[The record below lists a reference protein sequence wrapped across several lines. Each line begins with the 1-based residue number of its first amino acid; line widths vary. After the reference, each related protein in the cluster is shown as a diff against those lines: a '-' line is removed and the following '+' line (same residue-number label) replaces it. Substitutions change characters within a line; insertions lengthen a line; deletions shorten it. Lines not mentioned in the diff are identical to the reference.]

1 MLIHTYNPTPMRR
14 LLPIILLCAFFTRL
28 SVKAEVK
35 MPILYGQHQ
44 TKQVLMTETF
54 YDSGGANAILS
65 RPGIT
70 AFTFIP
76 KYGQAI
82 EVNFSELDLK
92 GAKLYVYEGRQK
104 LIKDYSSNDD
114 EDESDD
120 IKYTKPTVKP
130 IHTLTGNDLT
140 QHLFHSTSAD
150 GALTFVFEG
159 TAPTGKGWIATVN
172 SVEKKSTD
180 QPVPSEPNGSVY
192 MVPGPREVQ
201 VGESALNFYDD
212 GGPTGTI
219 SENFEGYVTFVPKEK
234 GQKIRITFTNLELF
248 NTNPEKND
256 LLKIYNGHGTESTK
270 LLRTLLKDPVPI
282 TLISSEADGALTISL
297 KSVTGVPKAG
307 FIARVEAIAPQKM
320 TFSSATAS
328 HPKEKEQAAAGELN
342 KPLLQLTLKTDGISP
357 ALTFSALD
365 LSTQGTSSGAFKRI
379 ALYRGTGVRTDA
391 LLGEVTITGEDVHLE
406 LTKPIDLNFGDNTFL
421 LAGDISDKATTGD
434 KLSLT
439 ATSAVLSDTPQSL
452 SLPAPTPYVIDNVC
466 RSREGA
472 PQTVTV
478 YSDWTFAPTM
488 SFGHYDGGR
497 KEQITTFLPGKEGEK
512 IEIDFHSFDV
522 LYQKGSIGTKA
533 VFEIYAGKDKK
544 GTLLWKLDDKT
555 MNGGGPKFLRSTSTD
570 GALTIV
576 FNPKE
581 MISARLAKGWK
592 ATVRSKEPIPMRLT
606 AEVVEQASTD
616 EAPIGAKGLEFL
628 DLTLETTGSLTPK
641 TLDAI
646 KLQLKGEPKAFAA
659 LYLYSL
665 PSPKAYAQK
674 ALLGSIKPNG
684 EGSVILKLTKP
695 QELPEHKSYYY
706 VAADIAADAT
716 SGQALDL
723 ALPELTASGAS
734 VAVKQPDPE
743 GARVTR
749 HILSMAPGEQTI
761 EITEPLSFYDNGG
774 PAGKYPSNFKGTV
787 HFIPRK
793 GEVIHLRVRKLNI
806 GRLDHLTIY
815 NGKEVKD
822 EKLITKLSGVN
833 AHIPEI
839 VSSDEDGA
847 ITVNFTSGRATFEGW
862 DMEVSSERPVAL
874 HVSDIKAEAL
884 PDVRLMKGAK
894 DVPLMKLAV
903 TIQGDHDA
911 VNIQRV
917 DFAPFFAEGTTSWAK
932 LHLYAT
938 ETSETFST
946 AKLYADNNNGFSGT
960 TDYRKPGTYYFFLA
974 ADVAQTAPAAAKLT
988 ITPRSITAGAE
999 TKTLN
1004 TPPTATFELQA
1015 GIHGDFTVGSALGA
1029 HYHSLK
1035 EAISQLASRGVDGPV
1050 RLRLNAGTY
1059 DENFEIPAIAGLS
1072 ETNTLTIEPTSGHRG
1087 DVTLTNTHYIKKD
1100 YGDDKPGYF
1109 TIDGADYVTLRG
1121 LTFTTSQTQA
1131 PALLLVRNGSQHL
1144 TIEDCAF
1151 SAPRTTQHIQGDIAL
1166 VGTHRGSQPYPNN
1179 DFLTI
1184 RNSQFSGGYHG
1195 VSSSGLGTIHLP
1207 VQHGATLEGN
1217 TFEDQGYKAI
1227 YLNCIA
1233 DIAVHN
1239 NRIFGSGSVNYEYQA
1254 MDISLGEGVDIIG
1267 NRVRVKDL
1275 TGGQST
1281 TALGISLRRTTDH
1294 PQLVRKPSL
1303 LASNEVIIE
1312 TSAKL
1317 TGAYAFQF
1325 TNEGLSDIKLLHN
1338 SVLISG
1344 KYTGSNT
1351 APLSFTSKGTGKIT
1365 ELEVKNNLWQNLT
1378 SGVIYKTIEKISLV
1392 DPVFADNVSYTE
1404 GKDFA
1409 KLGSKTLDSIA
1420 WKTQMNEPTSRI
1432 AKIDFVKPQE
1442 SLLPQDFTQL
1452 SFAQLLKEVPTDIV
1466 GTKHP
1471 EENVTAGAYEAT
1483 KHDFPALAAGY
1494 PKPVN
1499 LSAEKPVIEVRAT
1512 DFGKF
1517 FYLVRKQSEA
1527 APSVE
1532 DLKAAPAKE
1541 IDLYPNEA
1549 VRLTLDQL
1557 EAHAAYRLYLLPRN
1571 LAGDYATALLTYD
1584 FTTDILPSVPA
1595 DFEAAAVGASD
1606 FESGTYKFAGGKV
1619 YEVKD
1624 AYSSDS
1630 HRALECTGTV
1640 TIKPTNTPLATQ
1652 LSGFY
1657 LKSDAPVHLTTKNG
1671 TAEGKTKTF
1680 PSTGD
1685 VWRYVNLRDLGELTE
1700 LSLKGDGKAF
1710 IDDFTAE
1717 PQKLH
1722 ISTKTIKAQAGKT
1735 ASLSQEAEGGVWPYT
1750 YVWSNAAGTQ
1760 VSGEAV
1766 YSLKAERTQHFTLEA
1781 TDSWGQKTSEKL
1793 LLEVS
1798 GAKPAIATF
1807 DDLALEP
1814 ETAWYGKRESEGYDH
1829 RSFTY
1834 YSGSYSFPCKYA
1846 PSLLTWGGVAYSNQ
1860 TKTSFTSLF
1869 PDQFNSAVGH
1879 GVNGSKNYAVAYAYG
1894 KQTVEVRAT
1903 HAGPAVI
1910 PGTFV
1915 TNTAWVKEVTQKGT
1929 GMGDEPHK
1937 PFHKGD
1943 YLLLIASNS
1952 AGTRKLEFPLVDYR
1966 SNNPAER
1973 YVIDSWQWLDLS
1985 ALGETESVRFSMEGT
2000 RITNGG
2006 TTIPAY
2012 FCLDD
2017 FGSEMPAKEIAAH
2030 TIEPQ
2035 ATETVELEKLFTEA
2049 GAAPTDSPR
2058 AIYTVSTSDD
2068 HVATATLQGNKLRI
2082 TAHAAGKASLIISQ
2096 RQGGK
2101 TAYLRL
2107 PLTVTEVK
2115 PTPQPKPGEKPEE
2128 KPTPEVSSELKVYP
2142 SPATTEIHL
2151 TASGRVE
2158 VFSLTGQLML
2168 TIEHY
2173 AAGQAISIAQLP
2185 AGIYLA
2191 RTSQGVIRFSKH

>member
-1 MLIHTYNPTPMRR
+1 MRR
-14 LLPIILLCAFFTRL
+14 LLPIFLLCAFFTHL
-28 SVKAEVK
+28 SLRAQER
-35 MPILYGQHQ
+35 MPSSNGVH
-44 TKQVLMTETF
+44 TKKQVLTTETF
-54 YDSGGANAILS
+54 YDSGGATKPAAQA
-65 RPGIT
+65 GIT
-70 AFTFIP
+70 AITFTP

-82 EVNFSELDLK
+82 EVDFTKLDIK
-92 GAKLYVYEGRQK
+92 GAKLYVYEGKQE
-104 LIKDYSSNDD
+104 LIKIESSD
-114 EDESDD
+114 ELDSDGEVS
-120 IKYTKPTVKP
+120 YTKPKANP
-130 IHTLTGNDLT
+130 IHTLTGSDLAK
-140 QHLFHSTSAD
+140 HVFHSTTAD

-159 TAPTGKGWIATVN
+159 ASPAGEGWTATVS
-172 SVEKKSTD
+172 SVDKQANDKPASN
-180 QPVPSEPNGSVY
+180 EPNGSIY
-192 MVPGPREVQ
+192 MVSGPREVQ
-201 VGESALNFYDD
+201 VGGSALKFYDD
-212 GGPTGTI
+212 GGPDKPITR
-219 SENFEGYVTFVPKEK
+219 NYEGYVTFVPKEK
-234 GQKIRITFTNLELF
+234 GQKIQITFTNLELF

-256 LLKIYNGHGTESTK
+256 LLKIYNGHGTESSK
-270 LLRTLLKDPVPI
+270 LLRTLLKDPVPV
-282 TLISSEADGALTISL
+282 TLISSEADGALTVSL
-297 KSVTGVPKAG
+297 KSVTGIPKAG
-307 FIARVEAIAPQKM
+307 FVATVEAITPTAM

-342 KPLLQLTLKTDGISP
+342 KPLFQLTLKTEGVSP
-357 ALTFSALD
+357 ALTLSALD
-365 LSTQGTSSGAFKRI
+365 LSTQGTTSGALKRI
-379 ALYRGTGVRTDA
+379 ALYRGTEVRTDA
-391 LLGEVTITGEDVHLE
+391 LLGDVTITGEDAHLK
-406 LTKPIDLNFGDNTFL
+406 LSKPIDLNFGDNTFL
-421 LAGDISDKATTGD
+421 LAGDISDRVTTGD

-439 ATSAVLSDTPQSL
+439 ATSAVLSGTPQSL

-488 SFGHYDGGR
+488 SLGHYDGGR

-533 VFEIYAGKDKK
+533 VFKVYS
-544 GTLLWKLDDKT
+544 GTKHTGTPLWQLDDKT
-555 MNGGGPKFLRSTSTD
+555 MNSGGPKFLRSTSTD

-576 FNPKE
+576 FNPTE
-581 MISARLAKGWK
+581 LQPGRLAKGWN
-592 ATVRSKEPIPMRLT
+592 ATVRSKKPVPMQLT

-616 EAPIGAKGLEFL
+616 EAPIGATNLEFL

-646 KLQLKGEPKAFAA
+646 KLQLKGEPKAFTT
-659 LYLYSL
+659 LHLYSL

-674 ALLGSIKPNG
+674 TLLGSVTPNG
-684 EGSVILKLTKP
+684 ATSIELKLTNP
-695 QELPEHKSYYY
+695 QVLPEHKSYYY

-723 ALPELTASGAS
+723 ALPELTVSGAS
-734 VAVKQPDPE
+734 VAIQQPDPE

-749 HILSMAPGEQTI
+749 RILLMASGDNTV

-774 PAGKYPSNFKGTV
+774 PTGKTTSNFKGTV
-787 HFIPRK
+787 HFVPRQ

-815 NGKEVKD
+815 NGREVKD

-833 AHIPEI
+833 AHTPEI
-839 VSSDEDGA
+839 VSSAEDGS
-847 ITVNFTSGRATFEGW
+847 ITVNFTSGRIGSDGW
-862 DMEVSSERPVAL
+862 DIEVSSERPVAL
-874 HVSDIKAEAL
+874 HVTDIKAEDL
-884 PDVRLMKGAK
+884 KDVRLMKGAK
-894 DVPLMKLAV
+894 DVPLMKFAV
-903 TIQGDHDA
+903 TIEGDHDA
-911 VNIQRV
+911 VNIQHF
-917 DFAPFFAEGTTSWAK
+917 DFAPFFAEGTTPWAK

-974 ADVAQTAPAAAKLT
+974 ADVAQTAPAAAQ
-988 ITPRSITAGAE
+988 ITVKPSSISAGTE
-999 TKTLN
+999 TKTLD
-1004 TPPTATFELQA
+1004 TPPTATFALQA

-1087 DVTLTNTHYIKKD
+1087 DVTLTNTRYHKPD

-1121 LTFTTSQTQA
+1121 LTFTTSQAQA

-1151 SAPRTTQHIQGDIAL
+1151 SAPRKIEIVQGDIAL

-1184 RNSQFSGGYHG
+1184 RNSQFSGGYQG

-1217 TFEDQGYKAI
+1217 TFKDQGYKAI
-1227 YLNCIA
+1227 YLNCIS
-1233 DIAVHN
+1233 DIVVRN
-1239 NRIFGSGSVNYEYQA
+1239 NRILGSGSVNYEYQA

-1267 NRVRVKDL
+1267 NRVRVKEI
-1275 TGGQST
+1275 TGGKNT

-1344 KYTGSNT
+1344 AQTNGNS
-1351 APLSFTSKGTGKIT
+1351 APLTFTSRSGSISG
-1365 ELEVKNNLWQNLT
+1365 LEIKNNLWQNLT
-1378 SGVIYKTIEKISLV
+1378 PGVIYKSSQITLV
-1392 DPVFADNVSYTE
+1392 DPVFADNVSYTA

-1409 KLGSKTLDSIA
+1409 KLGTKTLDSIA
-1420 WKTQMNEPTSRI
+1420 WKTEMKEPTSRT
-1432 AKIDFVKPQE
+1432 AKVEFVAPNE
-1442 SLLPQDFTQL
+1442 SLLPKDFAQL
-1452 SFAQLLKEVPTDIV
+1452 SFAKHLQEVPTDIV

-1471 EENVTAGAYEAT
+1471 EQDVTAGAYEAKEQT
-1483 KHDFPALAAGY
+1483 FPALAAGY

-1499 LSAEKPVIEVRAT
+1499 LSAEKPVIEVKAT

-1517 FYLVRKQSEA
+1517 SYLVRKQSEA

-1532 DLKAAPAKE
+1532 DLKAASVKTV
-1541 IDLYPNEA
+1541 DLYPNEA
-1549 VRLTLDQL
+1549 IRLTLDQL
-1557 EAHAAYRLYLLPRN
+1557 EAHTAYRLYLLPRK
-1571 LAGDYATALLTYD
+1571 LSGDYATALLTYD

-1671 TAEGKTKTF
+1671 STEGKTKDI

-1685 VWRYVNLRDLGELTE
+1685 VWRYVSLRDLGELTE
-1700 LSLKGDGKAF
+1700 LSLQGDGKAF

-1722 ISTKTIKAQAGKT
+1722 ISTKTIKAQAGET

-1766 YSLKAERTQHFTLEA
+1766 YSLKAERTQLFTLEA
-1781 TDSWGQKTSEKL
+1781 TDTWGQKTSEKL

-1814 ETAWYGKRESEGYDH
+1814 ETAWYGKRESEGHDH

-1834 YSGSYSFPCKYA
+1834 YSGSYSFPCEYA
-1846 PSLLTWGGVAYSNQ
+1846 PSILTWGGVAYSNQ
-1860 TKTSFTSLF
+1860 TKTTFNSLF
-1869 PDQFNSAVGH
+1869 PDQFNSVVGH

-1894 KQTVEVRAT
+1894 QHTVEVRAT

-1929 GMGDEPHK
+1929 GMGDEPHT

-1952 AGTRKLEFPLVDYR
+1952 KGQSIEFPLVDYR
-1966 SNNPAER
+1966 SSNDAEH

-1985 ALGETESVRFSMEGT
+1985 ALGETESVIFSMKGT
-2000 RITNGG
+2000 RIANGG

-2035 ATETVELEKLFTEA
+2035 ATETLDLVKLFTEA

-2068 HVATATLQGNKLRI
+2068 HVATATLQGNKLRL
-2082 TAHAAGKASLIISQ
+2082 TAHAAGNTSLIISQ

-2107 PLTVTEVK
+2107 PLTVTEVQ

-2173 AAGQAISIAQLP
+2173 AAGQAIPIAQLP

-2191 RTSQGVIRFSKH
+2191 RTPQGVIRFSKR

>member
-1 MLIHTYNPTPMRR
+1 MPSSNGAHT
-14 LLPIILLCAFFTRL
+14 
-28 SVKAEVK
+28 K
-35 MPILYGQHQ
+35 
-44 TKQVLMTETF
+44 KQVLTTETF
-54 YDSGGANAILS
+54 YDSGGATKPAA
-65 RPGIT
+65 RAGIT
-70 AFTFIP
+70 AITFTP

-82 EVNFSELDLK
+82 EVDFTKLDIK
-92 GAKLYVYEGRQK
+92 GAKLYVYEGKQE
-104 LIKDYSSNDD
+104 LIKIESSD
-114 EDESDD
+114 ELDSDGEVS
-120 IKYTKPTVKP
+120 YTKPKANP
-130 IHTLTGNDLT
+130 IHTLTGSDLAK
-140 QHLFHSTSAD
+140 HVFHSTTAD

-159 TAPTGKGWIATVN
+159 ASPAGEGWTATVS
-172 SVEKKSTD
+172 SVDKQANDKPASN
-180 QPVPSEPNGSVY
+180 EPNGSIY
-192 MVPGPREVQ
+192 MVSGPREVQ
-201 VGESALNFYDD
+201 VGGSALKFYDD
-212 GGPTGTI
+212 GGPDKPITR
-219 SENFEGYVTFVPKEK
+219 NYEGYVTFVPKEK
-234 GQKIRITFTNLELF
+234 GQKIQITFTNLELF

-256 LLKIYNGHGTESTK
+256 LLKIYNGHGTESSK
-270 LLRTLLKDPVPI
+270 LLRTLLKDPVPV
-282 TLISSEADGALTISL
+282 TLISSEADGALTVSL
-297 KSVTGVPKAG
+297 KSVTGIPKAG
-307 FIARVEAIAPQKM
+307 FVATVEAITPTAM

-328 HPKEKEQAAAGELN
+328 HPKEKEQAAAGELH
-342 KPLLQLTLKTDGISP
+342 KPLLILTLKTEGISP
-357 ALTFSALD
+357 ALTFSALN
-365 LSTQGTSSGAFKRI
+365 LSTQGTTSSALKRI
-379 ALYRGTGVRTDA
+379 ALYRGTEVRTDA
-391 LLGEVTITGEDVHLE
+391 LLGEVTITGEDAHLE
-406 LTKPIDLNFGDNTFL
+406 LTKPTGLNFGDNTFL

-439 ATSAVLSDTPQSL
+439 ATSAILSGTPQSL

-488 SFGHYDGGR
+488 SLGHYDGGR
-497 KEQITTFLPGKEGEK
+497 RDQITTFLPGKQGEK
-512 IEIDFHSFDV
+512 IEINFHSFDV
-522 LYQKGSIGTKA
+522 LYQKGRIGTKA
-533 VFEIYAGKDKK
+533 VFKVYS
-544 GTLLWKLDDKT
+544 GTNHTGTPLWLLDDKT
-555 MNGGGPKFLRSTSTD
+555 MNDGGPKFLRSNSPD

-576 FNPKE
+576 FNPTE
-581 MISARLAKGWK
+581 LQPGRLAKGWN
-592 ATVRSKEPIPMRLT
+592 ATVRSKELVPMQLT

-616 EAPIGAKGLEFL
+616 EAPIGATNLEFL

-646 KLQLKGEPKAFAA
+646 KLQLKGEPKAFTT
-659 LYLYSL
+659 LHLYSL

-674 ALLGSIKPNG
+674 TLLGSVTPNG
-684 EGSVILKLTKP
+684 ATSIELKLTKP
-695 QELPEHKSYYY
+695 HELPEHKSYYY

-716 SGQALDL
+716 SGQTLDL
-723 ALPELTASGAS
+723 ALPELTISGAA

-749 HILSMAPGEQTI
+749 RILLMASGDNTV

-774 PAGKYPSNFKGTV
+774 PADKYPSHFKGTV
-787 HFIPRK
+787 HFVPRQ

-833 AHIPEI
+833 TNIPEI
-839 VSSDEDGA
+839 VSSAEDGS
-847 ITVNFTSGRATFEGW
+847 ITVNFTSGRATFDGW
-862 DMEVSSERPVAL
+862 DIEVSSERPVAL
-874 HVSDIKAEAL
+874 HVTDIKAEAL
-884 PDVRLMKGAK
+884 TDVRLMKGAK
-894 DVPLMKLAV
+894 DVPLMKFAV

-911 VNIQRV
+911 VNIQRF
-917 DFAPFFAEGTTSWAK
+917 DFAPFFAEGTTPWAK

-974 ADVAQTAPAAAKLT
+974 ADVAQTAPAAAQ
-988 ITPRSITAGAE
+988 ITVKPSSISAGTE
-999 TKTLN
+999 TKTLD
-1004 TPPTATFELQA
+1004 TPPTATFALQA
-1015 GIHGDFTVGSALGA
+1015 GIHGDFTVGSSAGT

-1035 EAISQLASRGVDGPV
+1035 EAINQLASRGIDGPV

-1072 ETNTLTIEPTSGHRG
+1072 EINTLTIEPTSGHRG
-1087 DVTLTNTHYIKKD
+1087 DVTLTNTRYHKPD

-1121 LTFTTSQTQA
+1121 LTFTTSQAQA

-1151 SAPRTTQHIQGDIAL
+1151 SAPRKTEIVQGDIAL

-1227 YLNCIA
+1227 YLNCIS
-1233 DIAVHN
+1233 DIVVRN
-1239 NRIFGSGSVNYEYQA
+1239 NHILGSGSVNYEYQA

-1267 NRVRVKDL
+1267 NRVRVKEL
-1275 TGGQST
+1275 TGGRST

-1344 KYTGSNT
+1344 AQTNGNS
-1351 APLSFTSKGTGKIT
+1351 APLTFTSRSGSITG
-1365 ELEVKNNLWQNLT
+1365 LEIKNNLWQNLT
-1378 SGVIYKTIEKISLV
+1378 PGVIYKSTQITLV
-1392 DPVFADNVSYTE
+1392 DPVFADNVSYTA
-1404 GKDFA
+1404 GNAFA
-1409 KLGSKTLDSIA
+1409 KLGDKTLDSIA
-1420 WKTQMNEPTSRI
+1420 WKTEMKEPTSRT
-1432 AKIDFVKPQE
+1432 AKVEFVAPNE
-1442 SLLPQDFTQL
+1442 SLLPKDFAQL
-1452 SFAQLLKEVPTDIV
+1452 SFAKHLQEVPTDIV

-1471 EENVTAGAYEAT
+1471 EENAAAGAYEAKEQT
-1483 KHDFPALAAGY
+1483 FPALAAGY
-1494 PKPVN
+1494 PKPVS
-1499 LSAEKPVIEVRAT
+1499 LAAAAPIVEVKAT

-1517 FYLVRKQSEA
+1517 SYLVRKQSEA

-1532 DLKAAPAKE
+1532 DLKAASVKTV
-1541 IDLYPNEA
+1541 DLYPNEA
-1549 VRLTLDQL
+1549 IRLTLDQL
-1557 EAHAAYRLYLLPRN
+1557 EAHTAYRLYLLPRK
-1571 LAGDYATALLTYD
+1571 LSGDYATALLTYD
-1584 FTTDILPSVPA
+1584 FATDILPSVPA
-1595 DFEAAAVGASD
+1595 DFEAADVDATNVV
-1606 FESGTYKFAGGKV
+1606 SGTYSFTGGKV

-1657 LKSDAPVHLTTKNG
+1657 LKSDAPVHLTPKNG
-1671 TAEGKTKTF
+1671 STEGKTKDI

-1685 VWRYVNLRDLGELTE
+1685 VWRYVSLRDLGELTE

-1722 ISTKTIKAQAGKT
+1722 ISTKTIKAQAGET

-1766 YSLKAERTQHFTLEA
+1766 YSLKAERTQLFTLEA
-1781 TDSWGQKTSEKL
+1781 TDTWGQKTSEKL

-1814 ETAWYGKRESEGYDH
+1814 ETAWYGKRESEGHDH

-1834 YSGSYSFPCKYA
+1834 YSGSYSFPCEYA
-1846 PSLLTWGGVAYSNQ
+1846 PSILTWGGVAYSNQ
-1860 TKTSFTSLF
+1860 TKTTFNSLF
-1869 PDQFNSAVGH
+1869 PDQFNSVVGH

-1894 KQTVEVRAT
+1894 QHTVEVRAT

-1929 GMGDEPHK
+1929 GMGDEPHT

-1952 AGTRKLEFPLVDYR
+1952 KGQSIEFPLVDYR
-1966 SNNPAER
+1966 SSNDAEH

-1985 ALGETESVRFSMEGT
+1985 ALGETESVIFSMKGT
-2000 RITNGG
+2000 RIANGG

-2035 ATETVELEKLFTEA
+2035 ATETLDLVKLFTEA

-2068 HVATATLQGNKLRI
+2068 HVATATLQGNKLRLM
-2082 TAHAAGKASLIISQ
+2082 AHAAGNTSLIISQ

-2107 PLTVTEVK
+2107 PLTVTEVQ
-2115 PTPQPKPGEKPEE
+2115 PAPQPKPGEKP
-2128 KPTPEVSSELKVYP
+2128 TPEVRGELKAYP

-2173 AAGQAISIAQLP
+2173 AAGQAIPIAQLP

-2191 RTSQGVIRFSKH
+2191 RTPQGVIRFSKR

>member
-1 MLIHTYNPTPMRR
+1 M
-14 LLPIILLCAFFTRL
+14 
-28 SVKAEVK
+28 
-35 MPILYGQHQ
+35 Q
-44 TKQVLMTETF
+44 
-54 YDSGGANAILS
+54 
-65 RPGIT
+65 
-70 AFTFIP
+70 
-76 KYGQAI
+76 
-82 EVNFSELDLK
+82 
-92 GAKLYVYEGRQK
+92 
-104 LIKDYSSNDD
+104 
-114 EDESDD
+114 
-120 IKYTKPTVKP
+120 
-130 IHTLTGNDLT
+130 
-140 QHLFHSTSAD
+140 
-150 GALTFVFEG
+150 
-159 TAPTGKGWIATVN
+159 
-172 SVEKKSTD
+172 
-180 QPVPSEPNGSVY
+180 
-192 MVPGPREVQ
+192 
-201 VGESALNFYDD
+201 
-212 GGPTGTI
+212 
-219 SENFEGYVTFVPKEK
+219 
-234 GQKIRITFTNLELF
+234 
-248 NTNPEKND
+248 
-256 LLKIYNGHGTESTK
+256 
-270 LLRTLLKDPVPI
+270 
-282 TLISSEADGALTISL
+282 
-297 KSVTGVPKAG
+297 
-307 FIARVEAIAPQKM
+307 
-320 TFSSATAS
+320 
-328 HPKEKEQAAAGELN
+328 
-342 KPLLQLTLKTDGISP
+342 
-357 ALTFSALD
+357 
-365 LSTQGTSSGAFKRI
+365 
-379 ALYRGTGVRTDA
+379 
-391 LLGEVTITGEDVHLE
+391 
-406 LTKPIDLNFGDNTFL
+406 
-421 LAGDISDKATTGD
+421 
-434 KLSLT
+434 
-439 ATSAVLSDTPQSL
+439 
-452 SLPAPTPYVIDNVC
+452 
-466 RSREGA
+466 
-472 PQTVTV
+472 
-478 YSDWTFAPTM
+478 
-488 SFGHYDGGR
+488 
-497 KEQITTFLPGKEGEK
+497 
-512 IEIDFHSFDV
+512 
-522 LYQKGSIGTKA
+522 
-533 VFEIYAGKDKK
+533 
-544 GTLLWKLDDKT
+544 
-555 MNGGGPKFLRSTSTD
+555 
-570 GALTIV
+570 
-576 FNPKE
+576 
-581 MISARLAKGWK
+581 
-592 ATVRSKEPIPMRLT
+592 LT

-616 EAPIGAKGLEFL
+616 EAPIGATNLEFL

-659 LYLYSL
+659 LHLYSL

-674 ALLGSIKPNG
+674 TLLGSVKPNG

-695 QELPEHKSYYY
+695 QVLPEHKSYYY

-723 ALPELTASGAS
+723 ALSELTVSGAA

-749 HILSMAPGEQTI
+749 RILLMASGDNTV

-774 PAGKYPSNFKGTV
+774 PAGKYHAKFNGTV
-787 HFIPRK
+787 HFVPRQ

-833 AHIPEI
+833 TNIPEI
-839 VSSDEDGA
+839 VSSAEDGA
-847 ITVNFTSGRATFEGW
+847 ITVNFTSGRIGSDGW
-862 DMEVSSERPVAL
+862 DIEVSSERPVAL
-874 HVSDIKAEAL
+874 HVTDIKAEAL
-884 PDVRLMKGAK
+884 TDVRLMKGAK
-894 DVPLMKLAV
+894 DVPLMKFAV

-911 VNIQRV
+911 VNIQHF
-917 DFAPFFAEGTTSWAK
+917 DFAPFFAEGTTPWAK

-974 ADVAQTAPAAAKLT
+974 ADVAQTAPAAAQ
-988 ITPRSITAGAE
+988 ITVKPSSISAGTE
-999 TKTLN
+999 TKTLD
-1004 TPPTATFELQA
+1004 TPPTATFALQA
-1015 GIHGDFTVGSALGA
+1015 GIHGDFTVGSSAGT

-1035 EAISQLASRGVDGPV
+1035 EAIDQLASRGIDGPV

-1087 DVTLTNTHYIKKD
+1087 DVTLTNTHYHKPDYNEKKPN
-1100 YGDDKPGYF
+1100 PGYF

-1121 LTFTTSQTQA
+1121 LIFTTKKAEA
-1131 PALLLVRNGSQHL
+1131 PSLLQIRNGSQHL
-1144 TIEDCAF
+1144 TIEDCEF
-1151 SAPRTTQHIQGDIAL
+1151 SAPRMTEIVQGDISL
-1166 VGTHRGSQPYPNN
+1166 IRTHHWNQPYPNN
-1179 DFLTI
+1179 DYLTL
-1184 RNSQFSGGYHG
+1184 RNSHLVGGYDAINIL
-1195 VSSSGLGTIHLP
+1195 GLGTTALP
-1207 VQHGATLEGN
+1207 AQRGIILEGN
-1217 TFEDQGYKAI
+1217 TFENQGHKAI
-1227 YLNCIA
+1227 YLNCVA
-1233 DIAVHN
+1233 DISVRSNH
-1239 NRIFGSGSVNYEYQA
+1239 ILGSGDVNYQYQG
-1254 MDISLGEGVDIIG
+1254 MDISLGEGVEIIG
-1267 NRVRVKDL
+1267 NRVLIKDIS
-1275 TGGQST
+1275 GRNPS
-1281 TALGISLRRTTDH
+1281 ALGISLRRTSEH
-1294 PQLVRKPSL
+1294 AQLIRKPSL

-1317 TGAYAFQF
+1317 SEAHAFSF
-1325 TNEGLSDIKLLHN
+1325 TDEGLSDIKLLHN
-1338 SVLISG
+1338 SALISG
-1344 KYTGSNT
+1344 KHTGSKT
-1351 APLSFTSKGTGKIT
+1351 ASLSFTSKGTGKIT
-1365 ELEVKNNLWQNLT
+1365 GLEVKNNLWQNLT
-1378 SGVIYKTIEKISLV
+1378 SGVIYKTIEKITLES
-1392 DPVFADNVSYTE
+1392 PVFADNVSYTA

-1409 KLGSKTLDSIA
+1409 KLGTKTLDSIA
-1420 WKTQMNEPTSRI
+1420 WKTEMKEPTSRT
-1432 AKIDFVKPQE
+1432 AKVEFVAPNE
-1442 SLLPQDFTQL
+1442 SLLPKDFAQL
-1452 SFAQLLKEVPTDIV
+1452 SFAKHLQEVPTDIV

-1471 EENVTAGAYEAT
+1471 EENAAAGAYEAKEQT
-1483 KHDFPALAAGY
+1483 FPALVAGY

-1499 LSAEKPVIEVRAT
+1499 LAAAAPIVEVKAT

-1517 FYLVRKQSEA
+1517 SYLVRKQSEA

-1549 VRLTLDQL
+1549 IRLTLDQL
-1557 EAHAAYRLYLLPRN
+1557 EAHTAYRLYLLPRK
-1571 LAGDYATALLTYD
+1571 LSGDYATALLTYD
-1584 FTTDILPSVPA
+1584 FATDILPSVPA
-1595 DFEAAAVGASD
+1595 DFEAADVDATNVV
-1606 FESGTYKFAGGKV
+1606 SGTYSFTGGKV

-1671 TAEGKTKTF
+1671 STEGKTKDI

-1685 VWRYVNLRDLGELTE
+1685 VWRYVSLRDLGELTE

-1722 ISTKTIKAQAGKT
+1722 ISAKTIKAQAGET

-1781 TDSWGQKTSEKL
+1781 TDSWGQKVSEKL

-1814 ETAWYGKRESEGYDH
+1814 ETAWYGKRESEGNDH
-1829 RSFTY
+1829 RKFTY
-1834 YSGSYSFPCKYA
+1834 YSGSYSFPCEYA

-1860 TKTSFTSLF
+1860 TKTTFNSLF
-1869 PDQFNSAVGH
+1869 PDQFNSVVGH
-1879 GVNGSKNYAVAYAYG
+1879 GANGSKNYAVAYVYG
-1894 KQTVEVRAT
+1894 KHTVEVRAT

-1929 GMGDEPHK
+1929 GMGDEPNK

-1952 AGTRKLEFPLVDYR
+1952 KGQSIEFPLVDYR
-1966 SNNPAER
+1966 SSNDAEH

-1985 ALGETESVRFSMEGT
+1985 ALGETESVIFSMKGT
-2000 RITNGG
+2000 RIANGG

-2035 ATETVELEKLFTEA
+2035 ATETLDLVKLFTEA

-2058 AIYTVSTSDD
+2058 AVYTVSTSDN
-2068 HVATATLQGNKLRI
+2068 HVATATLQGNKLRL

-2107 PLTVTEVK
+2107 PLTVTEVQ
-2115 PTPQPKPGEKPEE
+2115 PAPQPKPGEKPEE
-2128 KPTPEVSSELKVYP
+2128 KPTPEVRGELKAYP
-2142 SPATTEIHL
+2142 SPATTEVHL
-2151 TASGRVE
+2151 TASGHIE
-2158 VFSLTGQLML
+2158 IFSLTGQLVL

-2173 AAGQAISIAQLP
+2173 TAGQAISIAQLP

-2191 RTSQGVIRFSKH
+2191 RTSQGVIRFSKR

>member
-1 MLIHTYNPTPMRR
+1 MPSSNGVHT
-14 LLPIILLCAFFTRL
+14 
-28 SVKAEVK
+28 K
-35 MPILYGQHQ
+35 
-44 TKQVLMTETF
+44 KQVLTTETF
-54 YDSGGANAILS
+54 YDSGGAIKPAAQT
-65 RPGIT
+65 GIT
-70 AFTFIP
+70 AITFTP

-82 EVNFSELDLK
+82 EVDFTKLDIK
-92 GAKLYVYEGRQK
+92 GAKLYVYEGKQE
-104 LIKDYSSNDD
+104 LIKIESSD
-114 EDESDD
+114 ELDSDGEVT
-120 IKYTKPTVKP
+120 YTKPKANP
-130 IHTLTGNDLT
+130 IHTLTGSDLAK
-140 QHLFHSTSAD
+140 HIFHSTTAD

-159 TAPTGKGWIATVN
+159 VSPAGEGWTATVK
-172 SVEKKSTD
+172 SVEKKPTD
-180 QPVPSEPNGSVY
+180 QPVPSEPQGSIY
-192 MVPGPREVQ
+192 MVSGPREVL
-201 VGESALNFYDD
+201 VGGSALNFYDD
-212 GGPTGTI
+212 GGPTGKI
-219 SENFEGYVTFVPKEK
+219 GEKFEGYVTFVPKQQ
-234 GQKIRITFTNLELF
+234 GQKIQITFKSLNLF
-248 NTNPEKND
+248 HTYAAKND
-256 LLKIYNGHGTESTK
+256 KLLVYNGRTTSSAK
-270 LLRTLLKDPVPI
+270 LLRELLTTTSPI
-282 TLISSEADGALTISL
+282 TLISNEDDGSLTVSL
-297 KSVTGVPKAG
+297 KSITGTPQDG
-307 FIARVEAIAPQKM
+307 FVASVEAITPQKM
-320 TFSSATAS
+320 TFVSATAS
-328 HPKEKEQAAAGELN
+328 TPQEKEKAAAGEEG
-342 KPLLQLTLKTDGISP
+342 KPLLLLTLKTEGISP
-357 ALTFSALD
+357 ALKLSTLE
-365 LSTQGTSSGAFKRI
+365 LSTQGTTSGALKRI
-379 ALYRGTGVRTDA
+379 ALYRGTEAHKDA
-391 LLGEVTITGEDVHLE
+391 LLGDVTITSEGARLDLK
-406 LTKPIDLNFGDNTFL
+406 TPIDLNFGDNTFL
-421 LAGDISDKATTGD
+421 LAGDISDRANSGD
-434 KLSLT
+434 QISLT
-439 ATSAVLSDTPQSL
+439 ATSAVLSGTSQAL
-452 SLPAPTPYVIDNVC
+452 SLPAPTPYVIDNVY
-466 RSREGA
+466 RSREGVA
-472 PQTVTV
+472 KTITV
-478 YSDWTFAPTM
+478 YSDWTFAPKM
-488 SFGHYDGGR
+488 ILNHYEGGT
-497 KEQITTFLPGKEGEK
+497 KDQITTFLPGKDGEK

-522 LYQKGSIGTKA
+522 FYQKSSYGTKA
-533 VFEIYAGKDKK
+533 VFEVYAGKDKK

-555 MNGGGPKFLRSTSTD
+555 MNDGGPKFLRSTSTD

-581 MISARLAKGWK
+581 MTSARLAKGWN
-592 ATVRSKEPIPMRLT
+592 ATVRSKELAPMQLT

-616 EAPIGAKGLEFL
+616 EAPIGATNLEFL

-641 TLDAI
+641 TLEAI
-646 KLQLKGEPKAFAA
+646 KLQLKGEPKAFSTI
-659 LYLYSL
+659 YLYSL

-674 ALLGSIKPNG
+674 TLLGSVTPNG
-684 EGSVILKLTKP
+684 AASIELKLTKP
-695 QELPEHKSYYY
+695 QVLPEHKSYYY
-706 VAADIAADAT
+706 VATDIAADAT

-723 ALPELTASGAS
+723 ALPELTISGA
-734 VAVKQPDPE
+734 AVTIQQPDPE

-749 HILSMAPGEQTI
+749 RILLMASGDNTV

-774 PAGKYPSNFKGTV
+774 PAGKYPAKFNGTV
-787 HFIPRK
+787 HFVPRK
-793 GEVIHLRVRKLNI
+793 GEVIHLRVRKQNI
-806 GRLDHLTIY
+806 GRLDHFSIY
-815 NGKEVKD
+815 NGREAKSEM
-822 EKLITKLSGVN
+822 LITKLSTTQTQ
-833 AHIPEI
+833 IPEI
-839 VSSDEDGA
+839 VSSAEDGS
-847 ITVNFTSGRATFEGW
+847 ITVNFTSGRIGSDGW
-862 DMEVSSERPVAL
+862 DIEVSSERPVAL
-874 HVSDIKAEAL
+874 HVTDIKAEAL
-884 PDVRLMKGAK
+884 TDVRLMKGAK
-894 DVPLMKLAV
+894 DVPLMKFAV
-903 TIQGDHDA
+903 TIQGDHNA
-911 VNIQRV
+911 VNIQRF
-917 DFAPFFAEGTTSWAK
+917 DFAPFFAEGTTPWAK

-974 ADVAQTAPAAAKLT
+974 ADVEQTAPAAAQ
-988 ITPRSITAGAE
+988 ITVTPSSISAGTE
-999 TKTLN
+999 TKTLD
-1004 TPPTATFELQA
+1004 TPPTATFALQA
-1015 GIHGDFTVGSALGA
+1015 GIHGDFTVGSSAGT

-1035 EAISQLASRGVDGPV
+1035 EAIDQLASRGIDGPV

-1072 ETNTLTIEPTSGHRG
+1072 EINTLTIEPTSGHRG
-1087 DVTLTNTHYIKKD
+1087 DVTLTNTHYHKPD

-1121 LTFTTSQTQA
+1121 LTFTTSQAQA

-1151 SAPRTTQHIQGDIAL
+1151 SAPRKIEIVQGDIAL

-1184 RNSQFSGGYHG
+1184 RNSQFSGGYQG

-1227 YLNCIA
+1227 YLNCIS
-1233 DIAVHN
+1233 DIVVRN
-1239 NRIFGSGSVNYEYQA
+1239 NRILGSGSVNYEYQA

-1267 NRVRVKDL
+1267 NRVRVKEI
-1275 TGGQST
+1275 TGGRST

-1344 KYTGSNT
+1344 AQTNGNS
-1351 APLSFTSKGTGKIT
+1351 APLTFTSRSGSITG
-1365 ELEVKNNLWQNLT
+1365 LEIKNNLWQNLT
-1378 SGVIYKTIEKISLV
+1378 PGVIYKSTQITLV
-1392 DPVFADNVSYTE
+1392 DPVFADNVSYTA
-1404 GKDFA
+1404 GNAFA
-1409 KLGSKTLDSIA
+1409 KLGDKTLDSLT
-1420 WKTQMNEPTSRI
+1420 WKTEMKEPTSRT
-1432 AKIDFVKPQE
+1432 AKVEFVAPNE
-1442 SLLPQDFTQL
+1442 SLLPKDFSKL
-1452 SFAQLLKEVPTDIV
+1452 SFAKHLQEVPTDIV

-1471 EENVTAGAYEAT
+1471 EENAAAGAYEA
-1483 KHDFPALAAGY
+1483 KEQAFPALAAGY

-1499 LSAEKPVIEVRAT
+1499 LAAAAPIIEVKAT

-1517 FYLVRKQSEA
+1517 SYLVRKQSEA

-1532 DLKAAPAKE
+1532 DLKAASVKTV
-1541 IDLYPNEA
+1541 DLYPNEA
-1549 VRLTLDQL
+1549 IRLTLDKL
-1557 EAHAAYRLYLLPRN
+1557 EAHTAYRLYLLPRK
-1571 LAGDYATALLTYD
+1571 LSGDYATALLTYD
-1584 FTTDILPSVPA
+1584 FATDILPSVPA
-1595 DFEAAAVGASD
+1595 DFEAATVGASD
-1606 FESGTYKFAGGKV
+1606 FESGTYKFVGGKV
-1619 YEVKD
+1619 YEAKD

-1671 TAEGKTKTF
+1671 STEGKTKDI

-1685 VWRYVNLRDLGELTE
+1685 VWRYVSLRDLGELTE

-1722 ISTKTIKAQAGKT
+1722 ISTKTIKAQAGET

-1766 YSLKAERTQHFTLEA
+1766 YSLKAERTQLFTLEA
-1781 TDSWGQKTSEKL
+1781 TDTWGQKASEKL

-1814 ETAWYGKRESEGYDH
+1814 ETAWYGKRESEGHNH

-1834 YSGSYSFPCKYA
+1834 YSGSYSFPCEYA
-1846 PSLLTWGGVAYSNQ
+1846 PSILTWGGVAYSNQ
-1860 TKTSFTSLF
+1860 TKTTFNSLF
-1869 PDQFNSAVGH
+1869 PDQFNSVVGH

-1894 KQTVEVRAT
+1894 KHTVEVRAT

-1929 GMGDEPHK
+1929 GMGDEPHT

-1952 AGTRKLEFPLVDYR
+1952 TGTRKLEFPLVDYR
-1966 SNNPAER
+1966 SSNAAEH

-1985 ALGETESVRFSMEGT
+1985 SLGETESIRFSMEGT
-2000 RITNGG
+2000 RVANGG

-2017 FGSEMPAKEIAAH
+2017 FGSEMPAKVIAAH

-2035 ATETVELEKLFTEA
+2035 ATETLDLEKLFTEA

-2058 AIYTVSTSDD
+2058 AVYTVSMSDD
-2068 HVATATLQGNKLRI
+2068 HVATATLQGNKLRL

-2096 RQGGK
+2096 RQGGN

-2107 PLTVTEVK
+2107 PLTVTEVQ
-2115 PTPQPKPGEKPEE
+2115 PAPQPKPGEKPEE
-2128 KPTPEVSSELKVYP
+2128 KPTPEVRGELKAYP
-2142 SPATTEIHL
+2142 SPATTEVHL
-2151 TASGRVE
+2151 TASGRIE
-2158 VFSLTGQLML
+2158 IFSLTGQLVL

-2173 AAGQAISIAQLP
+2173 VAGQAISIAQLP

-2191 RTSQGVIRFSKH
+2191 RTPQGVIRFSKR

>member
-1 MLIHTYNPTPMRR
+1 MRR
-14 LLPIILLCAFFTRL
+14 LLPIFLLCAFFTHL
-28 SVKAEVK
+28 SLRAQVH
-35 MPILYGQHQ
+35 MPSSNGVHIKQ
-44 TKQVLMTETF
+44 QVLNTETV
-54 YDSGGANAILS
+54 YDSGGATNPAA
-65 RPGIT
+65 RAGIT
-70 AFTFIP
+70 AITFTP

-82 EVNFSELDLK
+82 EVDFTKLDIK
-92 GAKLYVYEGRQK
+92 GAKLYVYEGKQE
-104 LIKDYSSNDD
+104 LIKIESSD
-114 EDESDD
+114 ELDSDGEVT
-120 IKYTKPTVKP
+120 YTKPKANP
-130 IHTLTGNDLT
+130 IHTLTGSGLAK
-140 QHLFHSTSAD
+140 HIFHSTTAD
-150 GALTFVFEG
+150 GALTFVFDGASPAGEG
-159 TAPTGKGWIATVN
+159 WTATVK
-172 SVEKKSTD
+172 SVDKQANDKPASN
-180 QPVPSEPNGSVY
+180 EPNGSIY
-192 MVPGPREVQ
+192 MVSGPREVQ
-201 VGESALNFYDD
+201 VGGSALKFYDD
-212 GGPTGTI
+212 GGPDKPITR
-219 SENFEGYVTFVPKEK
+219 NYEGYVTFVPKEK
-234 GQKIRITFTNLELF
+234 GQKIQITFTNLELF
-248 NTNPEKND
+248 NTYPEKND

-270 LLRTLLKDPVPI
+270 LLRTLLKDPVPV
-282 TLISSEADGALTISL
+282 TLISSEADGALTVSL
-297 KSVTGVPKAG
+297 KSVTGIPKAG
-307 FIARVEAIAPQKM
+307 FVATVEAITPTAM

-328 HPKEKEQAAAGELN
+328 HPKEKEKAAAGEEG
-342 KPLLQLTLKTDGISP
+342 KPLLQLTLKTEGVSP
-357 ALTFSALD
+357 ALTLSALN
-365 LSTQGTSSGAFKRI
+365 LSTQGTTSGALKRI
-379 ALYRGTGVRTDA
+379 ALYRGTEVRTDA
-391 LLGEVTITGEDVHLE
+391 LLGKVTITGEDAHLE
-406 LTKPIDLNFGDNTFL
+406 LTKPTGLNFGDNTFL

-439 ATSAVLSDTPQSL
+439 ATSAILSGTPQSL

-488 SFGHYDGGR
+488 SLGHYDGGR
-497 KEQITTFLPGKEGEK
+497 KEQITTFLPGKQGEK

-533 VFEIYAGKDKK
+533 VFKVYS
-544 GTLLWKLDDKT
+544 GTKHTGTPLWQLDDKT
-555 MNGGGPKFLRSTSTD
+555 MNSGGPKFLRSTSAD

-576 FNPKE
+576 FNPTE
-581 MISARLAKGWK
+581 LQPGRLAKGWN
-592 ATVRSKEPIPMRLT
+592 ATVRSKEPIPMKLT

-616 EAPIGAKGLEFL
+616 EAPIGATNLEFL

-646 KLQLKGEPKAFAA
+646 KLQLKGEPKAFTT
-659 LYLYSL
+659 LHLYSL

-674 ALLGSIKPNG
+674 TLLGSVTPNG
-684 EGSVILKLTKP
+684 ATSIELKLTTP

-723 ALPELTASGAS
+723 ALPELTVSGAS
-734 VAVKQPDPE
+734 VAIQQPDPE

-749 HILSMAPGEQTI
+749 RILLMASGDNTV

-774 PAGKYPSNFKGTV
+774 PAGKYPSHFKGTV
-787 HFIPRK
+787 HFVPRQ

-833 AHIPEI
+833 TNIPEI
-839 VSSDEDGA
+839 VSSAEDGS

-862 DMEVSSERPVAL
+862 DIEVSSERPVAL
-874 HVSDIKAEAL
+874 HVTDIKAEAVT
-884 PDVRLMKGAK
+884 DVRLMKGAK
-894 DVPLMKLAV
+894 DVPLMKFAV
-903 TIQGDHDA
+903 TIEGDHDA
-911 VNIQRV
+911 VNIQHF
-917 DFAPFFAEGTTSWAK
+917 DFAPFFAEGTTPWAK

-946 AKLYADNNNGFSGT
+946 AKLYADNNNGFSGS

-974 ADVAQTAPAAAKLT
+974 ADVAQTAPAAAQ
-988 ITPRSITAGAE
+988 ITVKPSSISAGTE
-999 TKTLN
+999 TKTLD
-1004 TPPTATFELQA
+1004 TPPTATFALQA
-1015 GIHGDFTVGSALGA
+1015 GIHGDFTVGSSAGT

-1035 EAISQLASRGVDGPV
+1035 EAIDQLASRGIDGPV
-1050 RLRLNAGTY
+1050 RLRLNAGMY

-1087 DVTLTNTHYIKKD
+1087 DVTLTNTHYHKPD

-1121 LTFTTSQTQA
+1121 LTFTTSQAQA

-1151 SAPRTTQHIQGDIAL
+1151 SAPRKIEIVQGDIAL

-1184 RNSQFSGGYHG
+1184 RNSQFSGGYQG

-1227 YLNCIA
+1227 YLNCIS
-1233 DIAVHN
+1233 DIVVRN
-1239 NRIFGSGSVNYEYQA
+1239 NHILGSGSVNYEYQA

-1267 NRVRVKDL
+1267 NRVRVKEI
-1275 TGGQST
+1275 TGGKNT

-1294 PQLVRKPSL
+1294 PQLIRKPSL

-1344 KYTGSNT
+1344 AQTNGNS
-1351 APLSFTSKGTGKIT
+1351 APLTFTSRSGSISG
-1365 ELEVKNNLWQNLT
+1365 LEIKNNLWQNLT
-1378 SGVIYKTIEKISLV
+1378 PGVIYKSSQITLV
-1392 DPVFADNVSYTE
+1392 DPVFADNVSYTA
-1404 GKDFA
+1404 GTNFA
-1409 KLGSKTLDSIA
+1409 KLGDKTLDSIA
-1420 WKTQMNEPTSRI
+1420 WKTEMKESTSRT
-1432 AKIDFVKPQE
+1432 AKVEFVAPNE
-1442 SLLPQDFTQL
+1442 SLLPKDFSKL
-1452 SFAQLLKEVPTDIV
+1452 SFAKHLQEVPTDIV

-1471 EENVTAGAYEAT
+1471 EENAAAGAYEAKEQT
-1483 KHDFPALAAGY
+1483 FPALAAGY

-1499 LSAEKPVIEVRAT
+1499 LAAAAPIVEVKAT

-1517 FYLVRKQSEA
+1517 SYLVRKQSEA

-1549 VRLTLDQL
+1549 IRLTLDKL
-1557 EAHAAYRLYLLPRN
+1557 EAHTAYRLYLLPRK
-1571 LAGDYATALLTYD
+1571 LSGDYATALLTYD
-1584 FTTDILPSVPA
+1584 FATDILPSVPA
-1595 DFEAAAVGASD
+1595 DFEAATVGTSD
-1606 FESGTYKFAGGKV
+1606 FESGTYKFVGGKV

-1671 TAEGKTKTF
+1671 STEGKTKDI

-1685 VWRYVNLRDLGELTE
+1685 VWRYVSLRDLGELTE

-1722 ISTKTIKAQAGKT
+1722 ISTKTIKAQAGET

-1766 YSLKAERTQHFTLEA
+1766 YSLKAERTQLFTLEA
-1781 TDSWGQKTSEKL
+1781 TDTWGQKTSEKL

-1814 ETAWYGKRESEGYDH
+1814 ETAWYGKRESEGHDH
-1829 RSFTY
+1829 RKFTY
-1834 YSGSYSFPCKYA
+1834 YSGSYSFPCEYA

-1860 TKTSFTSLF
+1860 TKTTFSSLF
-1869 PDQFNSAVGH
+1869 PDQFNSVVGH

-1894 KQTVEVRAT
+1894 QHTIKVRAT

-1915 TNTAWVKEVTQKGT
+1915 TNTAWVKEVIQKGT
-1929 GMGDEPHK
+1929 GMGDEPHA

-1943 YLLLIASNS
+1943 YLLLIASNNKGQS
-1952 AGTRKLEFPLVDYR
+1952 IEFPLVDYR
-1966 SNNPAER
+1966 SSNAAEH

-1985 ALGETESVRFSMEGT
+1985 ALGETESVIFSMKGT
-2000 RITNGG
+2000 RIANGG

-2035 ATETVELEKLFTEA
+2035 ATETLDLVKLFTEA

-2068 HVATATLQGNKLRI
+2068 HVATATLQGNKLRL
-2082 TAHAAGKASLIISQ
+2082 TAHAAGNTSLIISQ

-2107 PLTVTEVK
+2107 PLTVTEVQ
-2115 PTPQPKPGEKPEE
+2115 PAPQPKPGEKP
-2128 KPTPEVSSELKVYP
+2128 TPEVRGELKAYP
-2142 SPATTEIHL
+2142 SPATTEVHL
-2151 TASGRVE
+2151 TVSGRIE
-2158 VFSLTGQLML
+2158 LFSLTGQLVL

-2173 AAGQAISIAQLP
+2173 VAGQAISIVQLP

-2191 RTSQGVIRFSKH
+2191 RTPQGVIRFSKR

>member
-1 MLIHTYNPTPMRR
+1 MRR

-92 GAKLYVYEGRQK
+92 GATLYVYEGKQK
-104 LIKDYSSNDD
+104 LTKVDSSD
-114 EDESDD
+114 EDEEESDD
-120 IKYTKPTVKP
+120 IKYTKPKATP
-130 IHTLTGNDLT
+130 ISTLTGSTLT
-140 QHLFHSTSAD
+140 SQVFHSTTAD
-150 GALTFVFEG
+150 GALTFVLEG
-159 TAPTGKGWIATVN
+159 KAPTGKGWKATVN

-180 QPVPSEPNGSVY
+180 QPVPSEPQGSVY

-201 VGESALNFYDD
+201 VGGSALNFYDD
-212 GGPTGTI
+212 GGPTGKI
-219 SENFEGYVTFVPKEK
+219 SENFEGYVTFVPKQR
-234 GQKIRITFTNLELF
+234 GQKIQITFKSLNLF
-248 NTNPEKND
+248 HTYVARND
-256 LLKIYNGHGTESTK
+256 KLLVYNGRTTSSAK
-270 LLRTLLKDPVPI
+270 LLRELLTTTSPI
-282 TLISSEADGALTISL
+282 TLISNEDDGSLTVSL
-297 KSVTGVPKAG
+297 KSITGTPQDG
-307 FIARVEAIAPQKM
+307 FVASVEAITPQKM
-320 TFSSATAS
+320 TFVSATAS
-328 HPKEKEQAAAGELN
+328 APQEKEKAAAGEEG
-342 KPLLQLTLKTDGISP
+342 KPLLLLTLKTEGISP
-357 ALTFSALD
+357 ALKLSTLE
-365 LSTQGTSSGAFKRI
+365 LSTQGTTSGALKRI
-379 ALYRGTGVRTDA
+379 ALYRGTKAHKDA
-391 LLGEVTITGEDVHLE
+391 LLGDVTITSEGAQLN
-406 LTKPIDLNFGDNTFL
+406 LKTPIDLNFGDNTFL
-421 LAGDISDKATTGD
+421 LAGDISDRANTGD
-434 KLSLT
+434 QISLT
-439 ATSAVLSDTPQSL
+439 ATTAILSGTPQPL
-452 SLPAPTPYVIDNVC
+452 SLPAPTPYVIDNVY
-466 RSREGA
+466 RSREGIA
-472 PQTVTV
+472 KTITV

-488 SFGHYDGGR
+488 ILNHYEGGT
-497 KEQITTFLPGKEGEK
+497 KDQITTFLPRKDGEK

-522 LYQKGSIGTKA
+522 FYQKSSYGTKA
-533 VFEIYAGKDKK
+533 VFEVYAGKDKK

-581 MISARLAKGWK
+581 MTSARLGKGWT
-592 ATVRSKEPIPMRLT
+592 ATVRSKKPVPMQLT

-628 DLTLETTGSLTPK
+628 DLTLETSGSLTPK

-659 LYLYSL
+659 LHLYSL

-674 ALLGSIKPNG
+674 ALLGSVKPNG

-706 VAADIAADAT
+706 VAADIATDAT

-723 ALPELTASGAS
+723 ALPELTVSGAS

-884 PDVRLMKGAK
+884 TDVRLMKGAK

-938 ETSETFST
+938 EASETFST

-1015 GIHGDFTVGSALGA
+1015 GIHGDFTVGSASGA

-1233 DIAVHN
+1233 DIAVRN

-1365 ELEVKNNLWQNLT
+1365 GLEVKNNLWQNLT

-1392 DPVFADNVSYTE
+1392 DPVFADNVSYTA

-1471 EENVTAGAYEAT
+1471 EKNVAAGAYEAKEQT
-1483 KHDFPALAAGY
+1483 FPALAAGY

-1517 FYLVRKQSEA
+1517 SYLVRKQSEA

-1549 VRLTLDQL
+1549 IRLTLDQL

-1671 TAEGKTKTF
+1671 TAAGKTKTF

-1685 VWRYVNLRDLGELTE
+1685 VWRYVSLRDLGELTE

-1722 ISTKTIKAQAGKT
+1722 ISTKTIKAQAGET

-1766 YSLKAERTQHFTLEA
+1766 YSLKAERTQLFTLEA
-1781 TDSWGQKTSEKL
+1781 TDTWGQKTSEKL
-1793 LLEVS
+1793 LLEVA

-1869 PDQFNSAVGH
+1869 PDQFNSVVGH

-1903 HAGPAVI
+1903 HAGPSVI

-1952 AGTRKLEFPLVDYR
+1952 TGTRKLEFPLVDYR

-2000 RITNGG
+2000 RIANGG

-2017 FGSEMPAKEIAAH
+2017 FGSEMPAKEIATH

-2035 ATETVELEKLFTEA
+2035 ATEIVELEKLFTEA

-2068 HVATATLQGNKLRI
+2068 HVATATLQGNKLRL
-2082 TAHAAGKASLIISQ
+2082 TAHAAGKASLILSQ

-2107 PLTVTEVK
+2107 PLTVTEVQ

-2173 AAGQAISIAQLP
+2173 AAGQAIPIAQLP

-2191 RTSQGVIRFSKH
+2191 RTPQGVIRFSKR

>member
-1 MLIHTYNPTPMRR
+1 MPSSNGAHT
-14 LLPIILLCAFFTRL
+14 
-28 SVKAEVK
+28 K
-35 MPILYGQHQ
+35 
-44 TKQVLMTETF
+44 KQVLTTETF
-54 YDSGGANAILS
+54 YDSGGATNPAA
-65 RPGIT
+65 RAGIT
-70 AFTFIP
+70 AITFTP

-82 EVNFSELDLK
+82 EVDFTKLDIK
-92 GAKLYVYEGRQK
+92 GAKLYVYEGKQE
-104 LIKDYSSNDD
+104 LIKIESSD
-114 EDESDD
+114 ELDSDGEVT
-120 IKYTKPTVKP
+120 YTKPKANP
-130 IHTLTGNDLT
+130 IHTLTGSGLT
-140 QHLFHSTSAD
+140 KHVFHSTTAD

-159 TAPTGKGWIATVN
+159 ASPAGEGWTATVK
-172 SVEKKSTD
+172 SVDKVATD
-180 QPVPSEPNGSVY
+180 SPVSSEPNGSIY

-212 GGPTGTI
+212 GGPTGKI
-219 SENFEGYVTFVPKEK
+219 GEKFEGYVTFVPKEK

-282 TLISSEADGALTISL
+282 TLISSEDDGALTVSL
-297 KSVTGVPKAG
+297 KSVTGIPKAG
-307 FIARVEAIAPQKM
+307 FVATVEAITPTAM

-328 HPKEKEQAAAGELN
+328 HPKEKEQAAAGELH
-342 KPLLQLTLKTDGISP
+342 KPLLLLTLKTAGISP
-357 ALTFSALD
+357 ALTLSALN
-365 LSTQGTSSGAFKRI
+365 LSTQGTTSGALKHI
-379 ALYRGTGVRTDA
+379 ALYRGSEVRTDA
-391 LLGEVTITGEDVHLE
+391 LLGEVTITGEGARLDLK
-406 LTKPIDLNFGDNTFL
+406 TPIDLNFGDNTFL
-421 LAGDISDKATTGD
+421 LAGDISDRANTGNQI
-434 KLSLT
+434 SLT
-439 ATSAVLSDTPQSL
+439 ATSAVLSGTSQAL
-452 SLPAPTPYVIDNVC
+452 SLPAPTPYVIDNVY
-466 RSREGA
+466 RSREGVA
-472 PQTVTV
+472 KTITV
-478 YSDWTFAPTM
+478 YSDWTFAPKM
-488 SFGHYDGGR
+488 ILNHYEGGT
-497 KEQITTFLPGKEGEK
+497 KDQITTFLPGKDGEK

-522 LYQKGSIGTKA
+522 FYQKSSYGTKA
-533 VFEIYAGKDKK
+533 VFEVYAGKDKK

-555 MNGGGPKFLRSTSTD
+555 MNDGGPKFLRSTSTD

-581 MISARLAKGWK
+581 MTSARLAKGWN
-592 ATVRSKEPIPMRLT
+592 ATVRSKELAPMQLT

-616 EAPIGAKGLEFL
+616 EAPIGATNLEFL

-659 LYLYSL
+659 LHLYSL

-674 ALLGSIKPNG
+674 TLLGSVTPNG
-684 EGSVILKLTKP
+684 ATSIELKLTKP
-695 QELPEHKSYYY
+695 QVLPEHKSYYY

-723 ALPELTASGAS
+723 ALPELTVSGAA

-749 HILSMAPGEQTI
+749 RILLMASGENTVDV
-761 EITEPLSFYDNGG
+761 TEPLSFYDNGG
-774 PAGKYPSNFKGTV
+774 PAGKYATNFNGTV
-787 HFIPRK
+787 HFVPRP
-793 GEVIHLRVRKLNI
+793 GEVIHLRVRKQNI
-806 GRLDHLTIY
+806 GRLDHFSIY
-815 NGKEVKD
+815 NGREAKSEM
-822 EKLITKLSGVN
+822 LITKLSTTQTQ
-833 AHIPEI
+833 IPEI
-839 VSSDEDGA
+839 VSSAEDGS
-847 ITVNFTSGRATFEGW
+847 ITVTFSSKRNTFEGW
-862 DMEVSSERPVAL
+862 DIEVSSERPVAL
-874 HVSDIKAEAL
+874 HVTDIKAEAL
-884 PDVRLMKGAK
+884 TDVRLMKGAK
-894 DVPLMKLAV
+894 DVPLMKFAV

-911 VNIQRV
+911 VNIQHF
-917 DFAPFFAEGTTSWAK
+917 DFAPFFAEGTTPWAK

-974 ADVAQTAPAAAKLT
+974 ADVAQTAPAAAR
-988 ITPRSITAGAE
+988 ITVTPSSISAGEE
-999 TKTLN
+999 TKTLD
-1004 TPPTATFELQA
+1004 TPPTATFALQA
-1015 GIHGDFTVGSALGA
+1015 GMHGDFTVGSSAGT

-1035 EAISQLASRGVDGPV
+1035 EAIDQLASRGIDGPV
-1050 RLRLNAGTY
+1050 RLRLNAGKY
-1059 DENFEIPAIAGLS
+1059 DENFIIPAIAGLS

-1087 DVTLTNTHYIKKD
+1087 DVTLTNTRYHKPD

-1121 LTFTTSQTQA
+1121 LTFTTSQAQA

-1151 SAPRTTQHIQGDIAL
+1151 SAPRKIEIVQGDIAL

-1184 RNSQFSGGYHG
+1184 RNSQFSGGYQG

-1227 YLNCIA
+1227 YLNCIS
-1233 DIAVHN
+1233 DIVVRN
-1239 NRIFGSGSVNYEYQA
+1239 NRILGSGSVNYEYQA

-1267 NRVRVKDL
+1267 NRVRVKEI
-1275 TGGQST
+1275 TGGRST

-1344 KYTGSNT
+1344 AQTNGNS
-1351 APLSFTSKGTGKIT
+1351 APLTFTSRSGSITG
-1365 ELEVKNNLWQNLT
+1365 LEIKNNLWQNLT
-1378 SGVIYKTIEKISLV
+1378 PGVIYKSSQITLV
-1392 DPVFADNVSYTE
+1392 DPVFADNVSYTA
-1404 GKDFA
+1404 GTNFA
-1409 KLGSKTLDSIA
+1409 KLGDKTLDSIA
-1420 WKTQMNEPTSRI
+1420 WKTEMKEPTSRT
-1432 AKIDFVKPQE
+1432 AKVEFVAPNE
-1442 SLLPQDFTQL
+1442 SLLPKDFAQL
-1452 SFAQLLKEVPTDIV
+1452 SFAKHLQEVPTDIV

-1471 EENVTAGAYEAT
+1471 EENVTAGAYEA
-1483 KHDFPALAAGY
+1483 KEQAFPALAAGY

-1499 LSAEKPVIEVRAT
+1499 LAAAAPIIEVKAT

-1517 FYLVRKQSEA
+1517 SYLVRKQSEA

-1532 DLKAAPAKE
+1532 DLKAASVKTV
-1541 IDLYPNEA
+1541 DLYPNEA
-1549 VRLTLDQL
+1549 IRLTLDKL
-1557 EAHAAYRLYLLPRN
+1557 EAHTAYRLYLLPRK
-1571 LAGDYATALLTYD
+1571 LSGDYATALLTYD
-1584 FTTDILPSVPA
+1584 FATDILPSIPA
-1595 DFEAAAVGASD
+1595 DFEAATVGASD
-1606 FESGTYKFAGGKV
+1606 FESGTYKFVGGKV

-1671 TAEGKTKTF
+1671 STEGKPKDI

-1685 VWRYVNLRDLGELTE
+1685 VWRYVSLRDLGELTE
-1700 LSLKGDGKAF
+1700 LSLQGDGKAF

-1722 ISTKTIKAQAGKT
+1722 ISTKTIKAQAGET

-1766 YSLKAERTQHFTLEA
+1766 YSLKAERTQLFTLEA
-1781 TDSWGQKTSEKL
+1781 TDTWGQKTSEKL

-1829 RSFTY
+1829 RKFTY
-1834 YSGSYSFPCKYA
+1834 YSGSYSFPCEYA
-1846 PSLLTWGGVAYSNQ
+1846 PSILTWGGVAYSNQ
-1860 TKTSFTSLF
+1860 TKTTFSSLF
-1869 PDQFNSAVGH
+1869 PDQFNSVVGH

-1894 KQTVEVRAT
+1894 QHKVEVRAT

-1929 GMGDEPHK
+1929 GMGDEPHA

-1943 YLLLIASNS
+1943 YLLLIASNNKGQS
-1952 AGTRKLEFPLVDYR
+1952 IEFPLVDYR
-1966 SNNPAER
+1966 SSNDAEH

-1985 ALGETESVRFSMEGT
+1985 ALGETESVIFSMKGT
-2000 RITNGG
+2000 RIANGG

-2035 ATETVELEKLFTEA
+2035 ATETLDLVKLFTEA

-2068 HVATATLQGNKLRI
+2068 HVATATLQGNKLSL
-2082 TAHAAGKASLIISQ
+2082 TAHAAGNTSLIISQ

-2107 PLTVTEVK
+2107 PLTVTEVQ
-2115 PTPQPKPGEKPEE
+2115 PAPQPKPGEKPEE
-2128 KPTPEVSSELKVYP
+2128 KPAPEVRGELKAYP
-2142 SPATTEIHL
+2142 SPATTEVRL
-2151 TASGRVE
+2151 TASGRIE
-2158 VFSLTGQLML
+2158 LFSLTGQLVL

-2173 AAGQAISIAQLP
+2173 VAGQAISIAQLP

-2191 RTSQGVIRFSKH
+2191 RTPQGVIRFSKR

>member
-1 MLIHTYNPTPMRR
+1 MRR
-14 LLPIILLCAFFTRL
+14 LLPIFLLCAFFTHL
-28 SVKAEVK
+28 SLRAQVN
-35 MPILYGQHQ
+35 MPSSNGVH
-44 TKQVLMTETF
+44 TKKQVLTTETF
-54 YDSGGANAILS
+54 YDSGGATKPAA
-65 RPGIT
+65 RAGIT
-70 AFTFIP
+70 AITFTP

-82 EVNFSELDLK
+82 EVDFTKLDIK
-92 GAKLYVYEGRQK
+92 GAKLYVYEGKQE
-104 LIKDYSSNDD
+104 LIKIESSD
-114 EDESDD
+114 ELDSDGEVT
-120 IKYTKPTVKP
+120 YTKPKANP
-130 IHTLTGNDLT
+130 IHTLTGSGLAK
-140 QHLFHSTSAD
+140 HIFHSTTAD
-150 GALTFVFEG
+150 GALTFVFDGASPAGEG
-159 TAPTGKGWIATVN
+159 WTATVS
-172 SVEKKSTD
+172 SVDKQANDKPASN
-180 QPVPSEPNGSVY
+180 EPNGSIY
-192 MVPGPREVQ
+192 MVSGPREVL
-201 VGESALNFYDD
+201 VGGSALKFYDD
-212 GGPTGTI
+212 GGPDKPITRD
-219 SENFEGYVTFVPKEK
+219 FEGYVTFVPKVK
-234 GQKIRITFTNLELF
+234 GQKIQITFTNLELF
-248 NTNPEKND
+248 NTYPEKND

-270 LLRTLLKDPVPI
+270 LLRTLLKDPVPV
-282 TLISSEADGALTISL
+282 TLISSEADGALTVSL
-297 KSVTGVPKAG
+297 KSVTGIPKAG
-307 FIARVEAIAPQKM
+307 FVATVEAITPTAM

-328 HPKEKEQAAAGELN
+328 HPKEKEKAAAGEEG
-342 KPLLQLTLKTDGISP
+342 KPLLQLTLKTEGISP
-357 ALTFSALD
+357 ALTFSALN
-365 LSTQGTSSGAFKRI
+365 LSTQGTTSGALKRI
-379 ALYRGTGVRTDA
+379 ALYRGTEVRTDA
-391 LLGEVTITGEDVHLE
+391 LLGEVTITGEDAHLE
-406 LTKPIDLNFGDNTFL
+406 LTKPTGLNFGDNTFL

-434 KLSLT
+434 QISLT
-439 ATSAVLSDTPQSL
+439 ATSAVLSGTPQPL

-478 YSDWTFAPTM
+478 YSDWTFAPSM
-488 SFGHYDGGR
+488 SGEHYTPGNRD
-497 KEQITTFLPGKEGEK
+497 QITTFLPATTGEV

-522 LYQKGSIGTKA
+522 LYQTGRIGTKA
-533 VFEIYAGKDKK
+533 VFKVYSGRSHK
-544 GTLLWKLDDKT
+544 GTPLWQLDDKT
-555 MNGGGPKFLRSTSTD
+555 MNSGGPKFLRSTSPD

-576 FNPKE
+576 FNPTERMPGRQK
-581 MISARLAKGWK
+581 AGWT
-592 ATVRSKEPIPMRLT
+592 ATVRSKKPIPMQLT

-616 EAPIGAKGLEFL
+616 EAPIGATNLEFL
-628 DLTLETTGSLTPK
+628 DLTLDTKGSLDPK
-641 TLDAI
+641 SLEAI

-659 LYLYSL
+659 LHLYSL

-674 ALLGSIKPNG
+674 TLLGSVTPNG
-684 EGSVILKLTKP
+684 AVSIELKLTKP
-695 QELPEHKSYYY
+695 QVLPEHKSYYY

-723 ALPELTASGAS
+723 ALPELTVSGAA

-749 HILSMAPGEQTI
+749 RILLMASGENTVDV
-761 EITEPLSFYDNGG
+761 TEPLSFYDNGG
-774 PAGKYPSNFKGTV
+774 PTGKTTSNFKGTV
-787 HFIPRK
+787 HFVPRQ

-833 AHIPEI
+833 TNIPEI
-839 VSSDEDGA
+839 VSSAEDGS
-847 ITVNFTSGRATFEGW
+847 ITVNFTSGRATFDGW
-862 DMEVSSERPVAL
+862 DIEVSSERPVAL
-874 HVSDIKAEAL
+874 HVTDIKAEAL
-884 PDVRLMKGAK
+884 TDVRLMKGAK
-894 DVPLMKLAV
+894 DVPLMKFAV

-911 VNIQRV
+911 VNIQRF
-917 DFAPFFAEGTTSWAK
+917 DFAPFFAEGTTPWAK

-974 ADVAQTAPAAAKLT
+974 ADVAQTAPAAAQ
-988 ITPRSITAGAE
+988 ITVKPSSISAGTE
-999 TKTLN
+999 TKTLD
-1004 TPPTATFELQA
+1004 TPPTATFALQA
-1015 GIHGDFTVGSALGA
+1015 GIHGDFTVGSSAGT

-1035 EAISQLASRGVDGPV
+1035 EAINQLASRGIDGPV

-1072 ETNTLTIEPTSGHRG
+1072 EINTLTIEPTSGHRG
-1087 DVTLTNTHYIKKD
+1087 DVTLTNTRYHKPD

-1121 LTFTTSQTQA
+1121 LTFTTSQAQA

-1151 SAPRTTQHIQGDIAL
+1151 SAPRKTEIVQGDIAL

-1227 YLNCIA
+1227 YLNCIS
-1233 DIAVHN
+1233 DIVVRN
-1239 NRIFGSGSVNYEYQA
+1239 NHILGSGSVNYEYQA

-1267 NRVRVKDL
+1267 NRVRVKEL
-1275 TGGQST
+1275 TGGRST

-1338 SVLISG
+1338 SALISG
-1344 KYTGSNT
+1344 KHTGSKT
-1351 APLSFTSKGTGKIT
+1351 ASLSFTSKGTGKIT
-1365 ELEVKNNLWQNLT
+1365 GLEVKNNLWQNLT
-1378 SGVIYKTIEKISLV
+1378 SGVIYKTIEKITLES
-1392 DPVFADNVSYTE
+1392 PVFADNVSYTE

-1409 KLGSKTLDSIA
+1409 KLGTKTLDSLT
-1420 WKTQMNEPTSRI
+1420 WKTEMKEPTSRT
-1432 AKIDFVKPQE
+1432 AKVEFVAPNE
-1442 SLLPQDFTQL
+1442 SLLPKDFAQL
-1452 SFAQLLKEVPTDIV
+1452 SFAKHLQEVPTDIV

-1471 EENVTAGAYEAT
+1471 KENAAAGAYEAKEQT
-1483 KHDFPALAAGY
+1483 FPALAAGY

-1499 LSAEKPVIEVRAT
+1499 LAAAAPIVEVKAT

-1517 FYLVRKQSEA
+1517 SYLVRKQSEA

-1541 IDLYPNEA
+1541 VDLYPNEA
-1549 VRLTLDQL
+1549 IRLTLDKL
-1557 EAHAAYRLYLLPRN
+1557 EAHTAYRLYLLPHK
-1571 LAGDYATALLTYD
+1571 LSGDYATALLTYD
-1584 FTTDILPSVPA
+1584 FATDILPSVPA
-1595 DFEAAAVGASD
+1595 DFEAATVGASD
-1606 FESGTYKFAGGKV
+1606 FESGTYKFVGGKV

-1671 TAEGKTKTF
+1671 STEGKTKDI

-1685 VWRYVNLRDLGELTE
+1685 VWRYVSLRDLGELTE

-1722 ISTKTIKAQAGKT
+1722 ISTKTIKAQAGET

-1766 YSLKAERTQHFTLEA
+1766 YSLKAERTQLFTLEA
-1781 TDSWGQKTSEKL
+1781 TDTWGQKTSEKL

-1814 ETAWYGKRESEGYDH
+1814 ETAWYGKRESEGHDH

-1834 YSGSYSFPCKYA
+1834 YSGSYSFPCEYA
-1846 PSLLTWGGVAYSNQ
+1846 PSILTWGGVAYSNQ
-1860 TKTSFTSLF
+1860 TKTTFNSLF
-1869 PDQFNSAVGH
+1869 PDQFNSVVGH

-1894 KQTVEVRAT
+1894 QHTVEVRAT

-1929 GMGDEPHK
+1929 GMGDEPHT

-1943 YLLLIASNS
+1943 YLLLIASNNKGQS
-1952 AGTRKLEFPLVDYR
+1952 IEFPLVDYR
-1966 SNNPAER
+1966 SSNAAEH

-1985 ALGETESVRFSMEGT
+1985 ALGETESVIFSMKGT
-2000 RITNGG
+2000 RVANGG

-2035 ATETVELEKLFTEA
+2035 ATETLDLVKLFTEA

-2068 HVATATLQGNKLRI
+2068 HVATATLQGNKLRL
-2082 TAHAAGKASLIISQ
+2082 TAHAAGNTSLIISQ

-2107 PLTVTEVK
+2107 PLTVTEVQ

-2173 AAGQAISIAQLP
+2173 AAGQAIPIAQLP

-2191 RTSQGVIRFSKH
+2191 RTPQGVIRFSKR

>member
-1 MLIHTYNPTPMRR
+1 MRR
-14 LLPIILLCAFFTRL
+14 LLPIFLLCAFFTHL
-28 SVKAEVK
+28 SLRAEER
-35 MPILYGQHQ
+35 MPSSNGVH
-44 TKQVLMTETF
+44 TKKQVLTTETF
-54 YDSGGANAILS
+54 YDSGGATNPAA
-65 RPGIT
+65 RAGIT
-70 AFTFIP
+70 AITFTP

-82 EVNFSELDLK
+82 EVDFTKLDIK
-92 GAKLYVYEGRQK
+92 GAKLYVYEGKQE
-104 LIKDYSSNDD
+104 LIKIESSD
-114 EDESDD
+114 ELDSDGEVT
-120 IKYTKPTVKP
+120 YTKPKANP
-130 IHTLTGNDLT
+130 IHTLTGSGLT
-140 QHLFHSTSAD
+140 KHIFHSTTAD

-159 TAPTGKGWIATVN
+159 ASPAGEGWTATVK
-172 SVEKKSTD
+172 SVDKQANDKPASN
-180 QPVPSEPNGSVY
+180 EPNGSIY
-192 MVPGPREVQ
+192 MVSGPREVL
-201 VGESALNFYDD
+201 VGGSALKFYDD
-212 GGPTGTI
+212 GGPDKPITRD
-219 SENFEGYVTFVPKEK
+219 FEGYVTFVPKVK
-234 GQKIRITFTNLELF
+234 GQKIQITFTNLELF
-248 NTNPEKND
+248 NTYPEKND

-270 LLRTLLKDPVPI
+270 LLRTLLKDPVPV
-282 TLISSEADGALTISL
+282 TLISSEADGALTVSL
-297 KSVTGVPKAG
+297 KSVTGIPKAG
-307 FIARVEAIAPQKM
+307 FVATVEAITPTAM

-328 HPKEKEQAAAGELN
+328 HPKEKEKAAAGEEG
-342 KPLLQLTLKTDGISP
+342 KPLLQLTLKTEGVSP
-357 ALTFSALD
+357 ALTLSALN
-365 LSTQGTSSGAFKRI
+365 LSTQGTTSGALKRI
-379 ALYRGTGVRTDA
+379 ALYRGTEVRTDA
-391 LLGEVTITGEDVHLE
+391 LLGEVTITGEDAHLE
-406 LTKPIDLNFGDNTFL
+406 LTKPTGLNFGDNTFL

-434 KLSLT
+434 QISLT
-439 ATSAVLSDTPQSL
+439 ATSAVLSGTPQPL

-478 YSDWTFAPTM
+478 YSDWTFAPSM
-488 SFGHYDGGR
+488 SGEHYTPGNRD
-497 KEQITTFLPGKEGEK
+497 QITTFLPATTGEV

-522 LYQKGSIGTKA
+522 LYQTGRIGTKA
-533 VFEIYAGKDKK
+533 VFKVYSGRSHK
-544 GTLLWKLDDKT
+544 GTPLWQLDDKT
-555 MNGGGPKFLRSTSTD
+555 MNSGGPKFLRSTSPD

-576 FNPKE
+576 FNPTERMPGRQK
-581 MISARLAKGWK
+581 AGWT
-592 ATVRSKEPIPMRLT
+592 ATVRSKKPIPMQLT

-616 EAPIGAKGLEFL
+616 EAPIGATNLEFL
-628 DLTLETTGSLTPK
+628 DLSLETTGSLTPK
-641 TLDAI
+641 TLEAI
-646 KLQLKGEPKAFAA
+646 KLQLKGEPKAFTT

-674 ALLGSIKPNG
+674 ALLGSVKPNG
-684 EGSVILKLTKP
+684 ATSIELKLTKP
-695 QELPEHKSYYY
+695 QVLPEHKSYYY

-723 ALPELTASGAS
+723 ALPELTVSGA
-734 VAVKQPDPE
+734 AVTIQQPDPE

-749 HILSMAPGEQTI
+749 RILSMASGDNTV

-774 PAGKYPSNFKGTV
+774 PAGKFAAKFNGTV
-787 HFIPRK
+787 HFVPRQ

-815 NGKEVKD
+815 NGREVKD

-833 AHIPEI
+833 TNIPEI
-839 VSSDEDGA
+839 VSSAEDGS

-862 DMEVSSERPVAL
+862 DIEVSSERPVAL
-874 HVSDIKAEAL
+874 HVTDIKAEAL
-884 PDVRLMKGAK
+884 KDVRLMKGAK
-894 DVPLMKLAV
+894 DVPLMKFTV

-911 VNIQRV
+911 VNIQHF
-917 DFAPFFAEGTTSWAK
+917 DFAPFFAEGTTPWAK

-974 ADVAQTAPAAAKLT
+974 ADVAQTAPAAAQ
-988 ITPRSITAGAE
+988 ITVKPSSISAGTE
-999 TKTLN
+999 TKTLD
-1004 TPPTATFELQA
+1004 TPPTATFALQA
-1015 GIHGDFTVGSALGA
+1015 GIHGDFTVGSSAGT

-1035 EAISQLASRGVDGPV
+1035 EAIDQLASRGIDGPV

-1059 DENFEIPAIAGLS
+1059 DENFIIPAIAGLS
-1072 ETNTLTIEPTSGHRG
+1072 ETNTLIIEPTSGHRG
-1087 DVTLTNTHYIKKD
+1087 DVTLTNTRYHKPD

-1121 LTFTTSQTQA
+1121 LTFTTSQAQA

-1151 SAPRTTQHIQGDIAL
+1151 SAPRKIEIVQGDIAL

-1184 RNSQFSGGYHG
+1184 RNSQFSGGYQG

-1227 YLNCIA
+1227 YLNCIS
-1233 DIAVHN
+1233 DIVVRN
-1239 NRIFGSGSVNYEYQA
+1239 NRILGSGSVNYEYQA

-1267 NRVRVKDL
+1267 NRVRVKEI
-1275 TGGQST
+1275 TGGRST

-1294 PQLVRKPSL
+1294 PQLIRKPSL

-1344 KYTGSNT
+1344 AQTNGNS
-1351 APLSFTSKGTGKIT
+1351 APLTFTSRSGSITG
-1365 ELEVKNNLWQNLT
+1365 LEIKNNLWQNLT
-1378 SGVIYKTIEKISLV
+1378 SGVIYKSTQITLV
-1392 DPVFADNVSYTE
+1392 DPVFADNVSYTA
-1404 GKDFA
+1404 GNAFA
-1409 KLGSKTLDSIA
+1409 KLGDKTLDSIA
-1420 WKTQMNEPTSRI
+1420 WKTEMNDPTSRT
-1432 AKIDFVKPQE
+1432 AKVEFVAPNE
-1442 SLLPQDFTQL
+1442 SLLPKDFSKL
-1452 SFAQLLKEVPTDIV
+1452 SFAKHLQEVPTDIV

-1471 EENVTAGAYEAT
+1471 EQDVAAGAYEAKEQT
-1483 KHDFPALAAGY
+1483 FPALAAGY
-1494 PKPVN
+1494 PKPMN

-1517 FYLVRKQSEA
+1517 SYLVRKQSEA

-1549 VRLTLDQL
+1549 IRLTLDQL
-1557 EAHAAYRLYLLPRN
+1557 EAHTAYRLYLLPRK

-1584 FTTDILPSVPA
+1584 FATDILPSVPA
-1595 DFEAAAVGASD
+1595 DFEAATVGTSD
-1606 FESGTYKFAGGKV
+1606 FESGTYKFVGGKV

-1671 TAEGKTKTF
+1671 STEGQTKDI

-1685 VWRYVNLRDLGELTE
+1685 VWRYVSLRDLGELTE
-1700 LSLKGDGKAF
+1700 LSLQGDGKAF

-1722 ISTKTIKAQAGKT
+1722 ISTKTIKVQAGET

-1766 YSLKAERTQHFTLEA
+1766 YSLKAERTQLFTLEA
-1781 TDSWGQKTSEKL
+1781 TDTWGQKTSEKL

-1814 ETAWYGKRESEGYDH
+1814 ETAWYGKRESEGHNH

-1834 YSGSYSFPCKYA
+1834 YSGSYSFPCEYA
-1846 PSLLTWGGVAYSNQ
+1846 PSILTWGGVAYSNQ
-1860 TKTSFTSLF
+1860 TKTTFSSLF
-1869 PDQFNSAVGH
+1869 PDQFNSVVGH

-1894 KQTVEVRAT
+1894 QHTVEVRAT

-1929 GMGDEPHK
+1929 GMGDEPHT

-1943 YLLLIASNS
+1943 YLLLIASNNKGQS
-1952 AGTRKLEFPLVDYR
+1952 IEFPLVDYR
-1966 SNNPAER
+1966 SSNDAEH

-1985 ALGETESVRFSMEGT
+1985 ALGETESVIFSMKGT
-2000 RITNGG
+2000 RIANGG

-2030 TIEPQ
+2030 SIEPQ
-2035 ATETVELEKLFTEA
+2035 ATETLDLVKLFTEA

-2068 HVATATLQGNKLRI
+2068 HVATATLQGNKLRL
-2082 TAHAAGKASLIISQ
+2082 TAHAAGNTSLIISQ

-2107 PLTVTEVK
+2107 PLTVTEVQ
-2115 PTPQPKPGEKPEE
+2115 PAPQPKPGEKPEE
-2128 KPTPEVSSELKVYP
+2128 KPAPEVRGELKAYP
-2142 SPATTEIHL
+2142 SPATTEVHL
-2151 TASGRVE
+2151 TASGRIE
-2158 VFSLTGQLML
+2158 IFSLTGQLVL

-2173 AAGQAISIAQLP
+2173 VAGQAISIAQLP

-2191 RTSQGVIRFSKH
+2191 RTPQGVIRFSKR

>member
-1 MLIHTYNPTPMRR
+1 
-14 LLPIILLCAFFTRL
+14 
-28 SVKAEVK
+28 
-35 MPILYGQHQ
+35 MPSLYGQHH
-44 TKQVLMTETF
+44 TKLVLTTEIF
-54 YDSGGANAILS
+54 YDSGGANGMVS
-65 RPGIT
+65 RAGIT
-70 AFTFIP
+70 AITFTP

-82 EVNFSELDLK
+82 EVNFSEIDLK
-92 GAKLYVYEGRQK
+92 GATLYVYEGKQK
-104 LIKDYSSNDD
+104 LIKIDSSDED

-120 IKYTKPTVKP
+120 IKYTKPSAKP
-130 IHTLTGNDLT
+130 LHTLTGNDLT
-140 QHLFHSTSAD
+140 QHIFHSTSAD
-150 GALTFVFEG
+150 GAITFVLEG
-159 TAPTGKGWIATVN
+159 KAPTGKGWKATIK

-180 QPVPSEPNGSVY
+180 QPVPSEPQGSIY
-192 MVPGPREVQ
+192 MVSGPREVL
-201 VGESALNFYDD
+201 VGGSALNFYDD
-212 GGPTGTI
+212 GGPTGKI
-219 SENFEGYVTFVPKEK
+219 SENFEGYVTFVPKQQ
-234 GQKIRITFTNLELF
+234 GQKIQITFKSLNLF
-248 NTNPEKND
+248 HTYAAKND
-256 LLKIYNGHGTESTK
+256 KLLVYNGHTTSSAK
-270 LLRTLLKDPVPI
+270 LLRELLTTTSPI
-282 TLISSEADGALTISL
+282 TLISNEDDGSLTVSL
-297 KSVTGVPKAG
+297 KSITGTPQDG
-307 FIARVEAIAPQKM
+307 FVASVEAITPQKM
-320 TFSSATAS
+320 TFVSATAS
-328 HPKEKEQAAAGELN
+328 APQEKEKAAAGEEG
-342 KPLLQLTLKTDGISP
+342 KPLLLLTLKTEGISP
-357 ALTFSALD
+357 ALKLSTLE
-365 LSTQGTSSGAFKRI
+365 LSTQGTTSGALKRI
-379 ALYRGTGVRTDA
+379 ALYRGTEVRTDA
-391 LLGEVTITGEDVHLE
+391 LLGEVTITGEGARLDLK
-406 LTKPIDLNFGDNTFL
+406 TPIDLNFGDNTFL
-421 LAGDISDKATTGD
+421 LAGDISDRANTGNQI
-434 KLSLT
+434 SLT
-439 ATSAVLSDTPQSL
+439 ATSAVLSGTSQAL
-452 SLPAPTPYVIDNVC
+452 SLPAPTPYVIDNVY
-466 RSREGA
+466 RSREGVA
-472 PQTVTV
+472 KTITV

-488 SFGHYDGGR
+488 ILNHYEGGT
-497 KEQITTFLPGKEGEK
+497 KDQITTFLPGKEGEK

-522 LYQKGSIGTKA
+522 FYQKSSYGTKA
-533 VFEIYAGKDKK
+533 VFEVYAGKDKK

-555 MNGGGPKFLRSTSTD
+555 MNDGGPKFLRSTSTD

-581 MISARLAKGWK
+581 MTSARLAKGWN
-592 ATVRSKEPIPMRLT
+592 ATVRSKELVPMKLT

-616 EAPIGAKGLEFL
+616 EAPIGATNLEFL

-659 LYLYSL
+659 LHLYSL
-665 PSPKAYAQK
+665 PSSKAYAQK
-674 ALLGSIKPNG
+674 TLLGSVKPNG
-684 EGSVILKLTKP
+684 EGSVILKLTNP
-695 QELPEHKSYYY
+695 QVLPEHKSYYY

-723 ALPELTASGAS
+723 ALPELTVSGAS

-749 HILSMAPGEQTI
+749 RILLMASGDNTV

-774 PAGKYPSNFKGTV
+774 PTGKTTSNFKGTV
-787 HFIPRK
+787 HFVPRQ

-833 AHIPEI
+833 TNIPEI
-839 VSSDEDGA
+839 VSSAEDGS
-847 ITVNFTSGRATFEGW
+847 ITVNFTSGRIGSDGW
-862 DMEVSSERPVAL
+862 DIEVSSERPVAL
-874 HVSDIKAEAL
+874 HVTDIKAEAL
-884 PDVRLMKGAK
+884 KDVRLMKGAK
-894 DVPLMKLAV
+894 DVPLMKFAV

-911 VNIQRV
+911 VNIQHF
-917 DFAPFFAEGTTSWAK
+917 DFAPFFAEGTTPWAK

-974 ADVAQTAPAAAKLT
+974 ADVAQTAPAAAQ
-988 ITPRSITAGAE
+988 ITVTPSSISSGEA
-999 TKTLN
+999 TKTLD

-1015 GIHGDFTVGSALGA
+1015 GIHGDFTVGSSAGT

-1035 EAISQLASRGVDGPV
+1035 EAIDQLASRGIDGPV
-1050 RLRLNAGTY
+1050 RLRLNAGKY
-1059 DENFEIPAIAGLS
+1059 DENFIIPAIAGLS

-1087 DVTLTNTHYIKKD
+1087 DVTLTNTRYIKKD

-1121 LTFTTSQTQA
+1121 LTFTTSQAQA

-1151 SAPRTTQHIQGDIAL
+1151 SAPRTTQHIQGAIAL

-1184 RNSQFSGGYHG
+1184 RNSQFSGGYQG
-1195 VSSSGLGTIHLP
+1195 VSSSGLGTIYLP

-1227 YLNCIA
+1227 YLNCIS
-1233 DIAVHN
+1233 DIVVRN

-1294 PQLVRKPSL
+1294 PQLIRKPSL

-1325 TNEGLSDIKLLHN
+1325 TDEGLSDIKLLHN

-1344 KYTGSNT
+1344 AQTNGNS
-1351 APLSFTSKGTGKIT
+1351 APLTFTSRSGSISG
-1365 ELEVKNNLWQNLT
+1365 LEIKNNLWQNLT
-1378 SGVIYKTIEKISLV
+1378 PGVIYKSTQITLV
-1392 DPVFADNVSYTE
+1392 DPVFADNVSYTA
-1404 GKDFA
+1404 GTNFA
-1409 KLGSKTLDSIA
+1409 KLGDKTLDSIA
-1420 WKTQMNEPTSRI
+1420 WKTEMKEPTSRT
-1432 AKIDFVKPQE
+1432 AKIEFVAPNE
-1442 SLLPQDFTQL
+1442 SLLPKDFSKL
-1452 SFAQLLKEVPTDIV
+1452 SFAKHLQEVPTDIV

-1471 EENVTAGAYEAT
+1471 EQDVTAGAYEAKEQT
-1483 KHDFPALAAGY
+1483 FPALAAGY

-1499 LSAEKPVIEVRAT
+1499 LSAEKPVIEVKAT

-1517 FYLVRKQSEA
+1517 SYLVRKQSEA

-1532 DLKAAPAKE
+1532 DLKTASVKTV
-1541 IDLYPNEA
+1541 DLYPNEA
-1549 VRLTLDQL
+1549 IRLTLDKL
-1557 EAHAAYRLYLLPRN
+1557 EAHTAYRLYLLPRK
-1571 LAGDYATALLTYD
+1571 LSGDYATALLTYD
-1584 FTTDILPSVPA
+1584 FATDILPSVPA
-1595 DFEAAAVGASD
+1595 DFEAATVGASD
-1606 FESGTYKFAGGKV
+1606 FESGTYKFVGGKV

-1630 HRALECTGTV
+1630 HHALECTGTV

-1671 TAEGKTKTF
+1671 STEGKTKDI

-1685 VWRYVNLRDLGELTE
+1685 VWRYVSLRDLGELTE

-1722 ISTKTIKAQAGKT
+1722 ISTKTIKAQAGET

-1781 TDSWGQKTSEKL
+1781 TDTWGQKTSEKL

-1829 RSFTY
+1829 RKFTY
-1834 YSGSYSFPCKYA
+1834 YSGSYSFPCEYA

-1860 TKTSFTSLF
+1860 TKTTFSSLF
-1869 PDQFNSAVGH
+1869 PDQFNSVVGH

-1894 KQTVEVRAT
+1894 QHTVEVRAT

-1929 GMGDEPHK
+1929 GMGDEPHT

-1952 AGTRKLEFPLVDYR
+1952 KGQSIEFPLVDYR
-1966 SNNPAER
+1966 SSNSAEH
-1973 YVIDSWQWLDLS
+1973 YIIDSWQWLDLS
-1985 ALGETESVRFSMEGT
+1985 ALGETESVIFSMKGT
-2000 RITNGG
+2000 RIANGG

-2035 ATETVELEKLFTEA
+2035 ATETLDLVKLFTEA

-2068 HVATATLQGNKLRI
+2068 HVATATLQGNKLRL
-2082 TAHAAGKASLIISQ
+2082 TAHAAGNTSLIISQ

-2101 TAYLRL
+2101 IAYLRL
-2107 PLTVTEVK
+2107 PLTVTEVQ
-2115 PTPQPKPGEKPEE
+2115 PAPQPKPGEKP
-2128 KPTPEVSSELKVYP
+2128 TPEVRGELKAYP
-2142 SPATTEIHL
+2142 SPATTEVHL
-2151 TASGRVE
+2151 TVSGRIE
-2158 VFSLTGQLML
+2158 LFSLTGQLVL

-2173 AAGQAISIAQLP
+2173 VAGQAISIAQLP

-2191 RTSQGVIRFSKH
+2191 RTPQGVIRFSKR

>member
-1 MLIHTYNPTPMRR
+1 MPSSNGVHT
-14 LLPIILLCAFFTRL
+14 
-28 SVKAEVK
+28 K
-35 MPILYGQHQ
+35 
-44 TKQVLMTETF
+44 KQVLTTETF
-54 YDSGGANAILS
+54 YDSGGATNPAA
-65 RPGIT
+65 RAGIT
-70 AFTFIP
+70 AITFTP

-82 EVNFSELDLK
+82 EVDFTKLDIK
-92 GAKLYVYEGRQK
+92 GAKLYVYEGKQE
-104 LIKDYSSNDD
+104 LIKIESSD
-114 EDESDD
+114 EYDSDGEVT
-120 IKYTKPTVKP
+120 YTKPKANP
-130 IHTLTGNDLT
+130 IHTLTGSDLAK
-140 QHLFHSTSAD
+140 HIFHSTTAD
-150 GALTFVFEG
+150 GTLTFVFEG
-159 TAPTGKGWIATVN
+159 VSPAGEGWTATVK
-172 SVEKKSTD
+172 SVEKKPTD
-180 QPVPSEPNGSVY
+180 QPVPSEPQGSIY
-192 MVPGPREVQ
+192 MVSGPREVL
-201 VGESALNFYDD
+201 VGGSALNFYDD
-212 GGPTGTI
+212 GGPDKPITRD
-219 SENFEGYVTFVPKEK
+219 FEGYVTFVPKQQ
-234 GQKIRITFTNLELF
+234 GQKIQITFKSLNLF
-248 NTNPEKND
+248 HTYAAKND
-256 LLKIYNGHGTESTK
+256 KLLVYNGRTTSSAK
-270 LLRTLLKDPVPI
+270 LLRELLTTTSPI
-282 TLISSEADGALTISL
+282 TLISNEDDGSLTVSL
-297 KSVTGVPKAG
+297 KSITGTPQDG
-307 FIARVEAIAPQKM
+307 FVASVEAITPQKM
-320 TFSSATAS
+320 TFVSATAS
-328 HPKEKEQAAAGELN
+328 APQEKEKATAGEED
-342 KPLLQLTLKTDGISP
+342 KPLLLLTLKTAGISP
-357 ALTFSALD
+357 ALTFSALN
-365 LSTQGTSSGAFKRI
+365 LSTQGTTSGALKRI
-379 ALYRGTGVRTDA
+379 ALYRGTEVRTDA
-391 LLGEVTITGEDVHLE
+391 LLGDVTITSEGARLDLK
-406 LTKPIDLNFGDNTFL
+406 TPIDLNFGDNTFL
-421 LAGDISDKATTGD
+421 LAGDISDRANSGD
-434 KLSLT
+434 QISLT
-439 ATSAVLSDTPQSL
+439 ATEAILSSTSQAL
-452 SLPAPTPYVIDNVC
+452 SLPAPTPYVIDNVY
-466 RSREGA
+466 RSREGVA
-472 PQTVTV
+472 KTITV
-478 YSDWTFAPTM
+478 YSDWTFAPKM
-488 SFGHYDGGR
+488 ILNHYEGGT
-497 KEQITTFLPGKEGEK
+497 KDQITTFLPGKEGEK

-522 LYQKGSIGTKA
+522 FYQKSSYGTKA
-533 VFEIYAGKDKK
+533 VFEVYAGKDKK

-555 MNGGGPKFLRSTSTD
+555 MNSGGPKFLRSTSAD

-576 FNPKE
+576 FNPTE
-581 MISARLAKGWK
+581 LQPGRLAKGWN
-592 ATVRSKEPIPMRLT
+592 ATVRSKELVPMKLT

-616 EAPIGAKGLEFL
+616 EAPIGATNLEFL

-659 LYLYSL
+659 LHLYSL

-674 ALLGSIKPNG
+674 ALLGSVKPNG

-695 QELPEHKSYYY
+695 QVLPEHKSYYY

-723 ALPELTASGAS
+723 ALPELTVSGAT

-749 HILSMAPGEQTI
+749 RILLMASGDNTV

-774 PAGKYPSNFKGTV
+774 PAGKYPAKFNGTV
-787 HFIPRK
+787 HFVPRQ

-833 AHIPEI
+833 AHTPEI

-884 PDVRLMKGAK
+884 TDVRLMKGAK
-894 DVPLMKLAV
+894 DVPVMKLAV

-999 TKTLN
+999 TKTLD

-1015 GIHGDFTVGSALGA
+1015 GIHGDFTVGSSAGT

-1035 EAISQLASRGVDGPV
+1035 EAIDQLASRGIDGPV
-1050 RLRLNAGTY
+1050 RLRLNAGKY
-1059 DENFEIPAIAGLS
+1059 DENFIIPAIAGLS

-1087 DVTLTNTHYIKKD
+1087 DVTLTNTRYIKKD

-1121 LTFTTSQTQA
+1121 LTFTTSQAQA

-1151 SAPRTTQHIQGDIAL
+1151 SAPRTTQHIQGAIAL

-1227 YLNCIA
+1227 YLNCIS
-1233 DIAVHN
+1233 DIVVRN

-1325 TNEGLSDIKLLHN
+1325 TDEGLSDIKLLHN

-1344 KYTGSNT
+1344 TQTNGNS
-1351 APLSFTSKGTGKIT
+1351 APLTFTSRSGSISG
-1365 ELEVKNNLWQNLT
+1365 LEIKNNLWQNLT
-1378 SGVIYKTIEKISLV
+1378 PGVIYKSTQITLV
-1392 DPVFADNVSYTE
+1392 DPVFADNVSYTA
-1404 GKDFA
+1404 GNAFA
-1409 KLGSKTLDSIA
+1409 KLGDKTLDSIA
-1420 WKTQMNEPTSRI
+1420 WKTEMKEPTSRT
-1432 AKIDFVKPQE
+1432 AKVEFVAPNE
-1442 SLLPQDFTQL
+1442 SLLPKDFAQL
-1452 SFAQLLKEVPTDIV
+1452 SFAKHLQKVPTDIV

-1471 EENVTAGAYEAT
+1471 EENVTAGAYEAKEQT
-1483 KHDFPALAAGY
+1483 FPALATGY

-1499 LSAEKPVIEVRAT
+1499 LAAAAPIVEVKAT

-1517 FYLVRKQSEA
+1517 SYLVRKQSEA

-1532 DLKAAPAKE
+1532 DLKAASVKTVE
-1541 IDLYPNEA
+1541 LYPNEA
-1549 VRLTLDQL
+1549 IRLTLDKL
-1557 EAHAAYRLYLLPRN
+1557 EAHTAYRLYLLPRK
-1571 LAGDYATALLTYD
+1571 LSGDYATALLTYD
-1584 FTTDILPSVPA
+1584 FATDILPSVPA
-1595 DFEAAAVGASD
+1595 DFEAATVGTSD
-1606 FESGTYKFAGGKV
+1606 FESGTYKFVGGKV

-1630 HRALECTGTV
+1630 HHALECTGTV

-1671 TAEGKTKTF
+1671 STEGKTKDI

-1685 VWRYVNLRDLGELTE
+1685 VWRYVSLRDLGELTE

-1722 ISTKTIKAQAGKT
+1722 ISTKTIKAQAGET

-1781 TDSWGQKTSEKL
+1781 TDTWGQKASEKL

-1814 ETAWYGKRESEGYDH
+1814 ETAWYGKRESEGHDH

-1834 YSGSYSFPCKYA
+1834 YSGSYSFPCEYA
-1846 PSLLTWGGVAYSNQ
+1846 PSILTWGGVAYSNQ
-1860 TKTSFTSLF
+1860 TKTTFSSLF
-1869 PDQFNSAVGH
+1869 PDQFNSVVGH

-1894 KQTVEVRAT
+1894 QHTVEVRAT

-1929 GMGDEPHK
+1929 GMGDEPHA

-1952 AGTRKLEFPLVDYR
+1952 KGQSIEFPLVDYR
-1966 SNNPAER
+1966 SSNDAEH

-1985 ALGETESVRFSMEGT
+1985 ALGETESVIFSMKGT
-2000 RITNGG
+2000 RVAGGG

-2035 ATETVELEKLFTEA
+2035 ATETLDLVKLFTEA

-2068 HVATATLQGNKLRI
+2068 HVATATLQGNKLRL
-2082 TAHAAGKASLIISQ
+2082 TAHAAGNTSLIISQ

-2107 PLTVTEVK
+2107 PLTVTEVQ
-2115 PTPQPKPGEKPEE
+2115 PAPQPKPGEKPEE
-2128 KPTPEVSSELKVYP
+2128 KPAPEVRGELKAYP
-2142 SPATTEIHL
+2142 SPATTEVRL
-2151 TASGRVE
+2151 TASGRIE
-2158 VFSLTGQLML
+2158 IFSLTGQLVL

-2173 AAGQAISIAQLP
+2173 VAGQAIPIAQLP

-2191 RTSQGVIRFSKH
+2191 RTPQGVIRFSKR

>member
-1 MLIHTYNPTPMRR
+1 MPSSNGAHT
-14 LLPIILLCAFFTRL
+14 
-28 SVKAEVK
+28 K
-35 MPILYGQHQ
+35 
-44 TKQVLMTETF
+44 KQVLTTETF
-54 YDSGGANAILS
+54 YDSGGATKPAA
-65 RPGIT
+65 RAGIT
-70 AFTFIP
+70 AITFTP

-82 EVNFSELDLK
+82 EVDFTKLDIK
-92 GAKLYVYEGRQK
+92 GAKLYVYEGKQE
-104 LIKDYSSNDD
+104 LIKIESSD
-114 EDESDD
+114 ELDSDGEVS
-120 IKYTKPTVKP
+120 YTKPKANP
-130 IHTLTGNDLT
+130 IHTLTGSDLAK
-140 QHLFHSTSAD
+140 HVFHSTTAD

-159 TAPTGKGWIATVN
+159 ASPAGEGWTATVK
-172 SVEKKSTD
+172 SVDKQANDKPASN
-180 QPVPSEPNGSVY
+180 EPNGSIY
-192 MVPGPREVQ
+192 MVSGPREVQ
-201 VGESALNFYDD
+201 VGGSALKFYDD
-212 GGPTGTI
+212 GGPDKPITR
-219 SENFEGYVTFVPKEK
+219 NYEGYVTFVPKEK
-234 GQKIRITFTNLELF
+234 GQKIQITFTNLELF
-248 NTNPEKND
+248 NTYPEKND
-256 LLKIYNGHGTESTK
+256 LLKIYNGHGLEPSK
-270 LLRTLLKDPVPI
+270 LLRTLLKDPVPV
-282 TLISSEADGALTISL
+282 TLISSEADGALTVSL
-297 KSVTGVPKAG
+297 KSVTGIPKAG
-307 FIARVEAIAPQKM
+307 FIATVEAITPTAM

-328 HPKEKEQAAAGELN
+328 HPKEKEQAAAGELR
-342 KPLLQLTLKTDGISP
+342 KPLLLLTLKTEGISP
-357 ALTFSALD
+357 ALTFSALN
-365 LSTQGTSSGAFKRI
+365 LSTQGTTSGALKRI
-379 ALYRGTGVRTDA
+379 ALYRGTEVRTDA
-391 LLGEVTITGEDVHLE
+391 LLGEVTITGEDAHLE
-406 LTKPIDLNFGDNTFL
+406 LTKPTGLNFGDNTFL

-434 KLSLT
+434 QISLT
-439 ATSAVLSDTPQSL
+439 ATSAVLSGTPQPL

-478 YSDWTFAPTM
+478 YSDWTFAPSM
-488 SFGHYDGGR
+488 SGEHYTPGNRD
-497 KEQITTFLPGKEGEK
+497 QITTFLPATTGEV

-522 LYQKGSIGTKA
+522 LYQTGRIGTKA
-533 VFEIYAGKDKK
+533 VFKVYSGRSHK
-544 GTLLWKLDDKT
+544 GTPLWQLDDKT
-555 MNGGGPKFLRSTSTD
+555 MNSGGPKFLRSTSPD

-576 FNPKE
+576 FNPTERMPGRQK
-581 MISARLAKGWK
+581 AGWT
-592 ATVRSKEPIPMRLT
+592 ATVRSKKPIPMQLT

-616 EAPIGAKGLEFL
+616 EAPIGATNLEFL
-628 DLTLETTGSLTPK
+628 DLSLETTGSLTPK
-641 TLDAI
+641 TLEAI
-646 KLQLKGEPKAFAA
+646 KLQLKGEPKAFTT
-659 LYLYSL
+659 LHLYSL

-674 ALLGSIKPNG
+674 TLLGSVKPNG
-684 EGSVILKLTKP
+684 ATSIELKLTKP
-695 QELPEHKSYYY
+695 QVLPEHKSYYY

-723 ALPELTASGAS
+723 ALPELTVSGAA

-749 HILSMAPGEQTI
+749 RILLMASGDNTV

-774 PAGKYPSNFKGTV
+774 PASKYPAKFNGTV
-787 HFIPRK
+787 HFVPRQ

-833 AHIPEI
+833 AHTPEI
-839 VSSDEDGA
+839 VSSAEDGS
-847 ITVNFTSGRATFEGW
+847 ITVNFTSGRIGSDGW
-862 DMEVSSERPVAL
+862 DIEVSSERPVAL
-874 HVSDIKAEAL
+874 HVTDIKAEAL
-884 PDVRLMKGAK
+884 TDVRLMKGAK
-894 DVPLMKLAV
+894 DVPLMKFAV
-903 TIQGDHDA
+903 TIEGDHDA
-911 VNIQRV
+911 VNIQHF
-917 DFAPFFAEGTTSWAK
+917 DFAPFFAEGTTPWAK

-974 ADVAQTAPAAAKLT
+974 ADVAQTAPAAAQ
-988 ITPRSITAGAE
+988 ITVTPSSISAGAE
-999 TKTLN
+999 TKTLD
-1004 TPPTATFELQA
+1004 TPPTATFALQA
-1015 GIHGDFTVGSALGA
+1015 GIHGDFTVGSSAGT

-1035 EAISQLASRGVDGPV
+1035 EAIDQLASRGIDGPV

-1087 DVTLTNTHYIKKD
+1087 DVTLTNTRYIKKD

-1121 LTFTTSQTQA
+1121 LTFTTSQAQA

-1151 SAPRTTQHIQGDIAL
+1151 SAPRKIEIVQGDIAL

-1184 RNSQFSGGYHG
+1184 RNSQFSGGYQG

-1227 YLNCIA
+1227 YLNCIS
-1233 DIAVHN
+1233 DIVVRN
-1239 NRIFGSGSVNYEYQA
+1239 NHIFGSGSVNYEYQA

-1275 TGGQST
+1275 TGSHST

-1294 PQLVRKPSL
+1294 PQLIRKPSL

-1325 TNEGLSDIKLLHN
+1325 TDEGLSDIKLLHN

-1365 ELEVKNNLWQNLT
+1365 GLEVKNNLWQNLT
-1378 SGVIYKTIEKISLV
+1378 SGVIYKTIEKITLES
-1392 DPVFADNVSYTE
+1392 PVFADNVSYTE

-1409 KLGSKTLDSIA
+1409 KLGTKTLDSIA
-1420 WKTQMNEPTSRI
+1420 WKTEMKEPTSRT
-1432 AKIDFVKPQE
+1432 AKVEFVAPNE
-1442 SLLPQDFTQL
+1442 SLLPKDFAQL
-1452 SFAQLLKEVPTDIV
+1452 SFAKHLQEVPTDIV

-1471 EENVTAGAYEAT
+1471 KENAAAGAYEA
-1483 KHDFPALAAGY
+1483 KEQAFPALAAGY

-1499 LSAEKPVIEVRAT
+1499 LSAEKPVLEVKAT

-1517 FYLVRKQSEA
+1517 SYLVRKQSEA

-1532 DLKAAPAKE
+1532 DLKAASVKTV
-1541 IDLYPNEA
+1541 DLYPNEA
-1549 VRLTLDQL
+1549 IRLTLDKL
-1557 EAHAAYRLYLLPRN
+1557 EAHTAYRLYLLPRK
-1571 LAGDYATALLTYD
+1571 LSGDYATALLTYD
-1584 FTTDILPSVPA
+1584 FATDILPSVPA
-1595 DFEAAAVGASD
+1595 DFEAADVDATNVV
-1606 FESGTYKFAGGKV
+1606 SGTYSFTGGKV

-1671 TAEGKTKTF
+1671 STEGKTKDI

-1685 VWRYVNLRDLGELTE
+1685 VWRYVSLRDLGELTE

-1722 ISTKTIKAQAGKT
+1722 ISTKTIKAQAGET

-1766 YSLKAERTQHFTLEA
+1766 YSLKAERTQLFTLEA
-1781 TDSWGQKTSEKL
+1781 TDTWGQKTSEKL

-1834 YSGSYSFPCKYA
+1834 YSGSYSFPCEYA

-1929 GMGDEPHK
+1929 GMGDEPHA

-1952 AGTRKLEFPLVDYR
+1952 KGQSIEFPLVDYR
-1966 SNNPAER
+1966 SSNAAEH
-1973 YVIDSWQWLDLS
+1973 YIIDSWQWLDLS
-1985 ALGETESVRFSMEGT
+1985 ALGETESVIFSMKGT
-2000 RITNGG
+2000 RVAGGG

-2030 TIEPQ
+2030 SIEPQ
-2035 ATETVELEKLFTEA
+2035 ATETLDLVKLFTEA

-2082 TAHAAGKASLIISQ
+2082 TAHAAGNTSLIISQ

-2107 PLTVTEVK
+2107 PLTVTEVQ
-2115 PTPQPKPGEKPEE
+2115 PAPQPKPGEKPEE
-2128 KPTPEVSSELKVYP
+2128 KPTPEVRGELKAYP
-2142 SPATTEIHL
+2142 SPATTEVHL
-2151 TASGRVE
+2151 TASGRIE
-2158 VFSLTGQLML
+2158 IFSLTGQLAL
-2168 TIEHY
+2168 SIEHY
-2173 AAGQAISIAQLP
+2173 VAGQAISIAQLP

-2191 RTSQGVIRFSKH
+2191 RTPQGVIRFSKR

>member
-1 MLIHTYNPTPMRR
+1 
-14 LLPIILLCAFFTRL
+14 
-28 SVKAEVK
+28 
-35 MPILYGQHQ
+35 MPSLYGQHH
-44 TKQVLMTETF
+44 TKQVLTTEIF
-54 YDSGGANAILS
+54 YDSGGANGMIS
-65 RPGIT
+65 RAGIT
-70 AFTFIP
+70 AITFTP

-82 EVNFSELDLK
+82 EVDFSELDLK
-92 GAKLYVYEGRQK
+92 GATLYVYEGKQK
-104 LIKDYSSNDD
+104 LIKVDSSDED

-120 IKYTKPTVKP
+120 IKYTKPSAKP
-130 IHTLTGNDLT
+130 LHTLTGNDLT
-140 QHLFHSTSAD
+140 QHIFHSTSAD
-150 GALTFVFEG
+150 GAITFVLEG
-159 TAPTGKGWIATVN
+159 KAPTGKGWKATVK

-180 QPVPSEPNGSVY
+180 QPVPSEPQGSIY
-192 MVPGPREVQ
+192 MVSGPREVQ
-201 VGESALNFYDD
+201 VGGSALNFYDD
-212 GGPTGTI
+212 GGPTGKI
-219 SENFEGYVTFVPKEK
+219 SENFEGYVTFVPKQQ
-234 GQKIRITFTNLELF
+234 GQKIQITFKSLNLF
-248 NTNPEKND
+248 HTYAAKND
-256 LLKIYNGHGTESTK
+256 KLLVYNGRTTSSAK
-270 LLRTLLKDPVPI
+270 LLRELLTTTSPI
-282 TLISSEADGALTISL
+282 TLISNEDDGSLTVSL
-297 KSVTGVPKAG
+297 KSITGTPQDG
-307 FIARVEAIAPQKM
+307 FVASVEAITPQKM
-320 TFSSATAS
+320 TFVSATAS
-328 HPKEKEQAAAGELN
+328 APQEKEKAAAGEEG
-342 KPLLQLTLKTDGISP
+342 KPLLLLTLKTEGISP
-357 ALTFSALD
+357 ALKLSALN
-365 LSTQGTSSGAFKRI
+365 LSTQGTTSGALKRI
-379 ALYRGTGVRTDA
+379 ALYRGTEAHKDA
-391 LLGEVTITGEDVHLE
+391 LLGDVTITSEGARLDLK
-406 LTKPIDLNFGDNTFL
+406 TPIDLNFGDNTFL
-421 LAGDISDKATTGD
+421 LAGDISDRANTGNQI
-434 KLSLT
+434 SLT
-439 ATSAVLSDTPQSL
+439 ATEAILSSTSQAL
-452 SLPAPTPYVIDNVC
+452 SLPAPTPYVIDNVY
-466 RSREGA
+466 RSREGVA
-472 PQTVTV
+472 KTITV
-478 YSDWTFAPTM
+478 YSDWTFAPKM
-488 SFGHYDGGR
+488 ILNHYEGGT
-497 KEQITTFLPGKEGEK
+497 KDQITTFLPGKDGEK

-522 LYQKGSIGTKA
+522 FYQKSSYGTKA
-533 VFEIYAGKDKK
+533 VFEVYAGKDKK

-555 MNGGGPKFLRSTSTD
+555 MNDGGPKFLRSTSTD

-581 MISARLAKGWK
+581 MTSARLAKGWN
-592 ATVRSKEPIPMRLT
+592 ATVRSKELVPMKLT

-616 EAPIGAKGLEFL
+616 EAPIGATNLEFL

-646 KLQLKGEPKAFAA
+646 KLQLKGEPKAFTT
-659 LYLYSL
+659 LHLYSL

-674 ALLGSIKPNG
+674 TLLGSVKPNG
-684 EGSVILKLTKP
+684 EGSVILKLTNP
-695 QELPEHKSYYY
+695 QVLPEHKSYYY

-716 SGQALDL
+716 SGQAIDL
-723 ALPELTASGAS
+723 ALPELTISGAA

-749 HILSMAPGEQTI
+749 RILLMASGENTVDV
-761 EITEPLSFYDNGG
+761 TEPLSFYDNGG
-774 PAGKYPSNFKGTV
+774 PAGKYATNFNGTV

-793 GEVIHLRVRKLNI
+793 GEVIHLRVRKQNI
-806 GRLDHLTIY
+806 GRLDHFSIY
-815 NGKEVKD
+815 NGREAKSEM
-822 EKLITKLSGVN
+822 LITKLSTTQTQ
-833 AHIPEI
+833 IPEI
-839 VSSDEDGA
+839 VSSAEDGS
-847 ITVNFTSGRATFEGW
+847 ITVTFSSKRNTFEGW
-862 DMEVSSERPVAL
+862 DIEVSSERPVAL
-874 HVSDIKAEAL
+874 HVTDIKAEAL
-884 PDVRLMKGAK
+884 KDVRLMKGAK
-894 DVPLMKLAV
+894 DVPLMKFAV

-911 VNIQRV
+911 VNIQRF
-917 DFAPFFAEGTTSWAK
+917 DFAPFFAEGTTPWAK

-974 ADVAQTAPAAAKLT
+974 ADVAQTAPAAAQ
-988 ITPRSITAGAE
+988 ITVKPSSISAGEE
-999 TKTLN
+999 TKTLD
-1004 TPPTATFELQA
+1004 TPPTATFALQA
-1015 GIHGDFTVGSALGA
+1015 GIHGDFTIGSSAGT

-1035 EAISQLASRGVDGPV
+1035 EAIDQLASRGIDGPV

-1087 DVTLTNTHYIKKD
+1087 DVTLTNTRYIKKD

-1121 LTFTTSQTQA
+1121 LTFTTSQAQA

-1151 SAPRTTQHIQGDIAL
+1151 SAPRTTQHIQGAIAL

-1184 RNSQFSGGYHG
+1184 RNSQFSGGYQG
-1195 VSSSGLGTIHLP
+1195 VSSSGLGTIYLP

-1227 YLNCIA
+1227 YLNCIS
-1233 DIAVHN
+1233 DIVVRN

-1294 PQLVRKPSL
+1294 PQLIRKPSL

-1325 TNEGLSDIKLLHN
+1325 TDEGLSDIKLLHN

-1344 KYTGSNT
+1344 AQTNGNS
-1351 APLSFTSKGTGKIT
+1351 APLTFTSRSGSISG
-1365 ELEVKNNLWQNLT
+1365 LEIKNNLWQNLT
-1378 SGVIYKTIEKISLV
+1378 PGVIYKSSQITLI
-1392 DPVFADNVSYTE
+1392 DPIFADNVSYTE

-1409 KLGSKTLDSIA
+1409 KLGTKTLDSIA
-1420 WKTQMNEPTSRI
+1420 WKTEMKEPTSRT
-1432 AKIDFVKPQE
+1432 AKVEFVAPNE
-1442 SLLPQDFTQL
+1442 SLLPKDFSKL
-1452 SFAQLLKEVPTDIV
+1452 SFAKHLQEVPTDIV

-1471 EENVTAGAYEAT
+1471 EENAAAGAYEAKKQT
-1483 KHDFPALAAGY
+1483 FPALAAGY

-1499 LSAEKPVIEVRAT
+1499 LAAAAPIVEVKAT

-1517 FYLVRKQSEA
+1517 SYLVRKQSEA

-1532 DLKAAPAKE
+1532 DLKVAPAKE
-1541 IDLYPNEA
+1541 IELYPNEA
-1549 VRLTLDQL
+1549 IRLTLDKL
-1557 EAHAAYRLYLLPRN
+1557 EAHTAYRLYLLPRN

-1671 TAEGKTKTF
+1671 TAEGKTKTI

-1685 VWRYVNLRDLGELTE
+1685 VWRYVSLRDLDELTE

-1869 PDQFNSAVGH
+1869 PDQFNSVVGH

-1903 HAGPAVI
+1903 HAGPSVI

-1952 AGTRKLEFPLVDYR
+1952 TGTRKLEFPLVDYR

-2000 RITNGG
+2000 RIANGG

-2035 ATETVELEKLFTEA
+2035 ATETVELEKLFAEA

-2082 TAHAAGKASLIISQ
+2082 TAHAAGKASLILSQ

-2107 PLTVTEVK
+2107 PLTVTEVQ

-2173 AAGQAISIAQLP
+2173 AAGQAIPISQLP

-2191 RTSQGVIRFSKH
+2191 RTPQGVIRFSKR

>member
-1 MLIHTYNPTPMRR
+1 MRR
-14 LLPIILLCAFFTRL
+14 LLPIFLLCAFFTHL
-28 SVKAEVK
+28 SLRAEER
-35 MPILYGQHQ
+35 MPSLYGQHH
-44 TKQVLMTETF
+44 TKLVLTTEIF
-54 YDSGGANAILS
+54 YDSGGANGMVS
-65 RPGIT
+65 RAGIT
-70 AFTFIP
+70 AITFTP

-82 EVNFSELDLK
+82 EVNFSEIDLK
-92 GAKLYVYEGRQK
+92 GATLYVYEGKQK
-104 LIKDYSSNDD
+104 LIKIDSSDED

-120 IKYTKPTVKP
+120 IKYTKPSAKP
-130 IHTLTGNDLT
+130 LHTLTGNDLT
-140 QHLFHSTSAD
+140 QHIFHSTSAD
-150 GALTFVFEG
+150 GAITFVLEG
-159 TAPTGKGWIATVN
+159 KAPTGKGWKATIK

-180 QPVPSEPNGSVY
+180 QPVPSEPQGSIY
-192 MVPGPREVQ
+192 MVSGPREVL
-201 VGESALNFYDD
+201 VGGSALNFYDD
-212 GGPTGTI
+212 GGPTGKI
-219 SENFEGYVTFVPKEK
+219 SENFEGYVTFVPKQQ
-234 GQKIRITFTNLELF
+234 GQKIQITFKSLNLF
-248 NTNPEKND
+248 HTYAAKND
-256 LLKIYNGHGTESTK
+256 KLLVYNGHTTSSAK
-270 LLRTLLKDPVPI
+270 LLRELLTTTSPI
-282 TLISSEADGALTISL
+282 TLISNEDDGSLTVSL
-297 KSVTGVPKAG
+297 KSITGTPQDG
-307 FIARVEAIAPQKM
+307 FVASVEAITPQKM
-320 TFSSATAS
+320 TFVSATAS
-328 HPKEKEQAAAGELN
+328 APQEKEKAAAGEEG
-342 KPLLQLTLKTDGISP
+342 KPLLLLTLKTEGISP
-357 ALTFSALD
+357 ALKLSTLE
-365 LSTQGTSSGAFKRI
+365 LSTQGTTSGALKRI
-379 ALYRGTGVRTDA
+379 ALYRGTEVRTDA
-391 LLGEVTITGEDVHLE
+391 LLGEVTITGEGARLDLK
-406 LTKPIDLNFGDNTFL
+406 TPIDLNFGDNTFL
-421 LAGDISDKATTGD
+421 LAGDISDRANTGNQI
-434 KLSLT
+434 SLT
-439 ATSAVLSDTPQSL
+439 ATSAVLSGTSQAL
-452 SLPAPTPYVIDNVC
+452 SLPAPTPYVIDNVY
-466 RSREGA
+466 RSREGVA
-472 PQTVTV
+472 KTITV

-488 SFGHYDGGR
+488 ILNHYEGGT
-497 KEQITTFLPGKEGEK
+497 KDQITTFLPGKEGEK

-522 LYQKGSIGTKA
+522 FYQKSSYGTKA
-533 VFEIYAGKDKK
+533 VFEVYAGKDKK

-555 MNGGGPKFLRSTSTD
+555 MNDGGPKFLRSTSTD

-581 MISARLAKGWK
+581 MTSARLAKGWN
-592 ATVRSKEPIPMRLT
+592 ATVRSKELVPMKLT

-616 EAPIGAKGLEFL
+616 EAPIGATNLEFL

-659 LYLYSL
+659 LHLYSL
-665 PSPKAYAQK
+665 PSSKAYAQK
-674 ALLGSIKPNG
+674 TLLGSVKPNG
-684 EGSVILKLTKP
+684 EGSVILKLTNP
-695 QELPEHKSYYY
+695 QVLPEHKSYYY

-723 ALPELTASGAS
+723 ALPELTVSGAS

-749 HILSMAPGEQTI
+749 RILLMASGENTVDV
-761 EITEPLSFYDNGG
+761 TEPLSFYDNGG
-774 PAGKYPSNFKGTV
+774 PADKYPAKFNGTV
-787 HFIPRK
+787 HFVPRQ

-815 NGKEVKD
+815 NGREVKD

-833 AHIPEI
+833 TNIPEI
-839 VSSDEDGA
+839 VSSAEDGS
-847 ITVNFTSGRATFEGW
+847 ITVNFTSGRIGSDGW
-862 DMEVSSERPVAL
+862 DIEVSSERPVAL
-874 HVSDIKAEAL
+874 HVTDIKAEAL
-884 PDVRLMKGAK
+884 TDVRLMKGAK

-911 VNIQRV
+911 VNIQHF
-917 DFAPFFAEGTTSWAK
+917 DFAPFFAEGTTPWAK

-974 ADVAQTAPAAAKLT
+974 ADVAQTAPAAAQ
-988 ITPRSITAGAE
+988 ITVTPSSISAGEE
-999 TKTLN
+999 TKTLD
-1004 TPPTATFELQA
+1004 TPPTATFALQA
-1015 GIHGDFTVGSALGA
+1015 GIHGDFTVGSSAGT

-1035 EAISQLASRGVDGPV
+1035 EAIDQLASRGVDGPV

-1072 ETNTLTIEPTSGHRG
+1072 ETNTLIIEPTSGHRG
-1087 DVTLTNTHYIKKD
+1087 DVTLTNTHYHKPDYNEKKPN
-1100 YGDDKPGYF
+1100 PGYF

-1121 LTFTTSQTQA
+1121 LIFTTKKAEA
-1131 PALLLVRNGSQHL
+1131 PSLLQIRNGSQHL
-1144 TIEDCAF
+1144 TIEDCEF
-1151 SAPRTTQHIQGDIAL
+1151 SAPRMTEIVQGDISL
-1166 VGTHRGSQPYPNN
+1166 IRTHHWNQPYPNN
-1179 DFLTI
+1179 DYLTL
-1184 RNSQFSGGYHG
+1184 RNSHLVGGYDA
-1195 VSSSGLGTIHLP
+1195 VNILGLGTTALP
-1207 VQHGATLEGN
+1207 AQRGIILEGN
-1217 TFEDQGYKAI
+1217 TFENQGHKAI
-1227 YLNCIA
+1227 YLNCVA
-1233 DIAVHN
+1233 DISVRSNH
-1239 NRIFGSGSVNYEYQA
+1239 ILGSGDVNYQYQA
-1254 MDISLGEGVDIIG
+1254 MDISLGEGVEIIG
-1267 NRVRVKDL
+1267 NRVLIKDIS
-1275 TGGQST
+1275 GRNPS
-1281 TALGISLRRTTDH
+1281 ALGISLRRTSEH
-1294 PQLVRKPSL
+1294 AQLVRKPSL

-1317 TGAYAFQF
+1317 SEAHAFSF
-1325 TNEGLSDIKLLHN
+1325 TDEGLSDIKLLHN
-1338 SVLISG
+1338 SALISG
-1344 KYTGSNT
+1344 KHTGSKT
-1351 APLSFTSKGTGKIT
+1351 ASLSFTSKGTGKIT
-1365 ELEVKNNLWQNLT
+1365 GLEVKNNLWQNLT
-1378 SGVIYKTIEKISLV
+1378 SGVIYKTIEKITLES
-1392 DPVFADNVSYTE
+1392 PVFADNVSYTE

-1409 KLGSKTLDSIA
+1409 KLGTKTLDSIA
-1420 WKTQMNEPTSRI
+1420 WKTEMKEPTSRI
-1432 AKIDFVKPQE
+1432 AKVEFVAPNE
-1442 SLLPQDFTQL
+1442 SLLPKGFTQL
-1452 SFAQLLKEVPTDIV
+1452 SFAKHLQEVPTDIV

-1471 EENVTAGAYEAT
+1471 EENAAAGAYEAKEQT
-1483 KHDFPALAAGY
+1483 FPALAAGY

-1499 LSAEKPVIEVRAT
+1499 LAAAAPIVEVKAT

-1517 FYLVRKQSEA
+1517 SYLVRKQSDA

-1532 DLKAAPAKE
+1532 DLKAASVKTV
-1541 IDLYPNEA
+1541 DLYPNEA
-1549 VRLTLDQL
+1549 IRLTLDQL
-1557 EAHAAYRLYLLPRN
+1557 EAHTAYRLYLLPRK
-1571 LAGDYATALLTYD
+1571 LSGDYATALLTYD
-1584 FTTDILPSVPA
+1584 FATDILPSVPA
-1595 DFEAAAVGASD
+1595 DFEVATVGASD

-1630 HRALECTGTV
+1630 HHALECTGKV
-1640 TIKPTNTPLATQ
+1640 TIKPTNTPLATE

-1671 TAEGKTKTF
+1671 STEGKTKDI

-1685 VWRYVNLRDLGELTE
+1685 VWRYVSLRDLGELTE

-1722 ISTKTIKAQAGKT
+1722 ISTKTIKAQAGET

-1766 YSLKAERTQHFTLEA
+1766 YSLKAERTQLFTLEA
-1781 TDSWGQKTSEKL
+1781 TDTWGQKASEKL

-1814 ETAWYGKRESEGYDH
+1814 ETAWYGKRESEGHDH

-1834 YSGSYSFPCKYA
+1834 YSGSYSFPCEYA

-1860 TKTSFTSLF
+1860 TKTTFNSLF
-1869 PDQFNSAVGH
+1869 PDQFNSVVGH

-1894 KQTVEVRAT
+1894 QHTVEVRAT

-1929 GMGDEPHK
+1929 GMGDEPHT

-1943 YLLLIASNS
+1943 YLLLIASNNKGQS
-1952 AGTRKLEFPLVDYR
+1952 IEFPLVDYR
-1966 SNNPAER
+1966 SSNAAEH

-1985 ALGETESVRFSMEGT
+1985 ALGETESVIFSMKGT
-2000 RITNGG
+2000 RVANGG

-2035 ATETVELEKLFTEA
+2035 ATETLDLVKLFTEA

-2068 HVATATLQGNKLRI
+2068 HVATATLQGNKLRL
-2082 TAHAAGKASLIISQ
+2082 TAHAAGNTSLIISQ

-2107 PLTVTEVK
+2107 PLTVTEVQ
-2115 PTPQPKPGEKPEE
+2115 PAPQPKPGEKP
-2128 KPTPEVSSELKVYP
+2128 TPEVRGELKAYP
-2142 SPATTEIHL
+2142 SPATTEVHL
-2151 TASGRVE
+2151 TASGHIE
-2158 VFSLTGQLML
+2158 LFSLTGQLVL

-2173 AAGQAISIAQLP
+2173 VAGQAISIAQLP

-2191 RTSQGVIRFSKH
+2191 RTPQGVIRFSKR

>member
-1 MLIHTYNPTPMRR
+1 MPSSNGVHT
-14 LLPIILLCAFFTRL
+14 
-28 SVKAEVK
+28 K
-35 MPILYGQHQ
+35 
-44 TKQVLMTETF
+44 KQVLTTETF
-54 YDSGGANAILS
+54 YDSGGATKPAAQA
-65 RPGIT
+65 GIT
-70 AFTFIP
+70 AITFTP

-82 EVNFSELDLK
+82 EVDFTKLDIK
-92 GAKLYVYEGRQK
+92 GAKLYVYEGKQE
-104 LIKDYSSNDD
+104 LIKIESSD
-114 EDESDD
+114 ELDSDGEVT
-120 IKYTKPTVKP
+120 YTKPKANP
-130 IHTLTGNDLT
+130 IHTLTGSGLT
-140 QHLFHSTSAD
+140 KHVFHSTTAD

-159 TAPTGKGWIATVN
+159 ASPAGEGWTATVS
-172 SVEKKSTD
+172 SVDKQANDKPASN
-180 QPVPSEPNGSVY
+180 EPNGSIY
-192 MVPGPREVQ
+192 MVSGPREVL
-201 VGESALNFYDD
+201 VGGSALKFYDD
-212 GGPTGTI
+212 GGPDKPITR
-219 SENFEGYVTFVPKEK
+219 NYEGYVTFVPKVK
-234 GQKIRITFTNLELF
+234 GQKIQITFTNLELF
-248 NTNPEKND
+248 NTYPEKND

-270 LLRTLLKDPVPI
+270 LLRTLLKDPVPV
-282 TLISSEADGALTISL
+282 TLISSEADGALTVSL
-297 KSVTGVPKAG
+297 KSVTGIPKAG
-307 FIARVEAIAPQKM
+307 FVATVEAITPTAM

-328 HPKEKEQAAAGELN
+328 HPKEKEQAAAGELH
-342 KPLLQLTLKTDGISP
+342 KPLLLLTLKTEGISP
-357 ALTFSALD
+357 ALTFSALN
-365 LSTQGTSSGAFKRI
+365 LSTQGTTSGALKRI
-379 ALYRGTGVRTDA
+379 ALYRGTEVRTDA
-391 LLGEVTITGEDVHLE
+391 LLGEVTITGEDAHLE
-406 LTKPIDLNFGDNTFL
+406 LTKPTGLNFGDNTFL

-434 KLSLT
+434 QISLT
-439 ATSAVLSDTPQSL
+439 ATSAILSGTPQSL

-488 SFGHYDGGR
+488 SLGHYDGGR
-497 KEQITTFLPGKEGEK
+497 KEQITTFLPGKQGEK

-533 VFEIYAGKDKK
+533 VFKVYS
-544 GTLLWKLDDKT
+544 GTKHTGTPLWQLDDKT
-555 MNGGGPKFLRSTSTD
+555 MNSGGPKFLRSTSAD

-576 FNPKE
+576 FNPTE
-581 MISARLAKGWK
+581 LQPGRLAKGWN
-592 ATVRSKEPIPMRLT
+592 ATVRSKEPIPMKLT

-616 EAPIGAKGLEFL
+616 EAPIGATNLEFL

-646 KLQLKGEPKAFAA
+646 KLQLKGEPKAFTT
-659 LYLYSL
+659 LHLYSL

-674 ALLGSIKPNG
+674 TLLGSVTPNG
-684 EGSVILKLTKP
+684 ATSIELKLTTP

-723 ALPELTASGAS
+723 ALPELTVSGAS
-734 VAVKQPDPE
+734 VAIQQPDPE

-749 HILSMAPGEQTI
+749 RILLMASGDNTV

-774 PAGKYPSNFKGTV
+774 PAGKYPSHFKGTV
-787 HFIPRK
+787 HFVPRQ

-833 AHIPEI
+833 TNIPEI
-839 VSSDEDGA
+839 VSSAEDGS

-862 DMEVSSERPVAL
+862 DIEVSSERPVAL
-874 HVSDIKAEAL
+874 HVTDIKAEAL
-884 PDVRLMKGAK
+884 TDVRLMKGAK
-894 DVPLMKLAV
+894 DVPLMKFAV
-903 TIQGDHDA
+903 TIEGDHDA
-911 VNIQRV
+911 VNIQHF
-917 DFAPFFAEGTTSWAK
+917 DFAPFFAEGTTPWAK

-974 ADVAQTAPAAAKLT
+974 ADVAQTAPAAAQ
-988 ITPRSITAGAE
+988 ITVKPSSISAGTE
-999 TKTLN
+999 TKTLD
-1004 TPPTATFELQA
+1004 TPPTATFALQA

-1087 DVTLTNTHYIKKD
+1087 DVTLTNTRYHKPD

-1121 LTFTTSQTQA
+1121 LTFTTSQAQA

-1151 SAPRTTQHIQGDIAL
+1151 SAPRKIEIVQGDIAL

-1184 RNSQFSGGYHG
+1184 RNSQFSGGYQG

-1217 TFEDQGYKAI
+1217 TFKDQGYKAI
-1227 YLNCIA
+1227 YLNCIS
-1233 DIAVHN
+1233 DIVVRN
-1239 NRIFGSGSVNYEYQA
+1239 NRILGSGSVNYEYQA

-1267 NRVRVKDL
+1267 NRVRVKEI
-1275 TGGQST
+1275 TGGKNT

-1344 KYTGSNT
+1344 AQTNGNS
-1351 APLSFTSKGTGKIT
+1351 APLTFTSRSGSISG
-1365 ELEVKNNLWQNLT
+1365 LEIKNNLWQNLT
-1378 SGVIYKTIEKISLV
+1378 PGVIYKSTQITLV
-1392 DPVFADNVSYTE
+1392 DPVFADNVSYTA
-1404 GKDFA
+1404 GNAFA
-1409 KLGSKTLDSIA
+1409 KLGDKTLDSIA
-1420 WKTQMNEPTSRI
+1420 WKTEMKEPTSRT
-1432 AKIDFVKPQE
+1432 AKVEFVKPEE
-1442 SLLPQDFTQL
+1442 SLLPKDFTQL
-1452 SFAQLLKEVPTDIV
+1452 SFAKHLQEVPTDIV

-1471 EENVTAGAYEAT
+1471 EENAAAGAYEA
-1483 KHDFPALAAGY
+1483 KEQAFPALAAGY

-1499 LSAEKPVIEVRAT
+1499 LAAAAPIVEVKAT

-1517 FYLVRKQSEA
+1517 SYLVRKQSEA

-1532 DLKAAPAKE
+1532 DLKAASVKTV
-1541 IDLYPNEA
+1541 DLYPNEA
-1549 VRLTLDQL
+1549 IHLTLDKL
-1557 EAHAAYRLYLLPRN
+1557 EAHTAYRLYLLPRK
-1571 LAGDYATALLTYD
+1571 LSGDYATALLTYD
-1584 FTTDILPSVPA
+1584 FATDILPSVPA
-1595 DFEAAAVGASD
+1595 DFEAADVDATNVV
-1606 FESGTYKFAGGKV
+1606 SGTYSFTGGKV

-1630 HRALECTGTV
+1630 HHALECTGTV

-1671 TAEGKTKTF
+1671 STEGKPKDI

-1685 VWRYVNLRDLGELTE
+1685 VWRYVSLRDLGELTE
-1700 LSLKGDGKAF
+1700 LSLQGDGKAF

-1722 ISTKTIKAQAGKT
+1722 ISTKTIKAQAGET

-1766 YSLKAERTQHFTLEA
+1766 YSLKAERTQLFTLEA
-1781 TDSWGQKTSEKL
+1781 TDTWGQKASEKL

-1834 YSGSYSFPCKYA
+1834 YSGSYSFPCEYA
-1846 PSLLTWGGVAYSNQ
+1846 PSLFTWGGVAYSNQ
-1860 TKTSFTSLF
+1860 TKTTFSSLF
-1869 PDQFNSAVGH
+1869 PDQFNSVVGH

-1894 KQTVEVRAT
+1894 QHTVEVRAT
-1903 HAGPAVI
+1903 HSGPAVI

-1915 TNTAWVKEVTQKGT
+1915 TNTAWVKEVIQKGT
-1929 GMGDEPHK
+1929 GMGDEPHA

-1943 YLLLIASNS
+1943 YLLLIASNNKGQS
-1952 AGTRKLEFPLVDYR
+1952 IEFPLIDYR
-1966 SNNPAER
+1966 SSNDAEH

-1985 ALGETESVRFSMEGT
+1985 ALGETESVIFSMKGT
-2000 RITNGG
+2000 RIANGG

-2017 FGSEMPAKEIAAH
+2017 FGSEMPAKEIATH
-2030 TIEPQ
+2030 SIEPQ
-2035 ATETVELEKLFTEA
+2035 ATETVDLVKLFTEA

-2068 HVATATLQGNKLRI
+2068 HVATATLQGNKLRL
-2082 TAHAAGKASLIISQ
+2082 TAHAAGNTSLIISQ

-2107 PLTVTEVK
+2107 PLTVTEVQ
-2115 PTPQPKPGEKPEE
+2115 PAPQPKPGEKPEE
-2128 KPTPEVSSELKVYP
+2128 KPTPEVRGELKAYP
-2142 SPATTEIHL
+2142 SPATTEVHL
-2151 TASGRVE
+2151 TASGRIE
-2158 VFSLTGQLML
+2158 IFSLTGQLVL

-2173 AAGQAISIAQLP
+2173 VAGQAISIAQLP

-2191 RTSQGVIRFSKH
+2191 RTSQGVIRFSKR

>member
-1 MLIHTYNPTPMRR
+1 MPSSNGAHTKR
-14 LLPIILLCAFFTRL
+14 
-28 SVKAEVK
+28 
-35 MPILYGQHQ
+35 
-44 TKQVLMTETF
+44 QVLTTETF
-54 YDSGGANAILS
+54 YDSGGATNPAAS
-65 RPGIT
+65 AGIT
-70 AFTFIP
+70 AITFTP

-82 EVNFSELDLK
+82 EVDFTELDLK
-92 GAKLYVYEGRQK
+92 GAKLYVYEGKQELTK
-104 LIKDYSSNDD
+104 IESSDD
-114 EDESDD
+114 FESDGEVT
-120 IKYTKPTVKP
+120 YTKPKASPTY
-130 IHTLTGNDLT
+130 TLTGSDLT
-140 QHLFHSTSAD
+140 KHVFHSATAD
-150 GALTFVFEG
+150 GALTFIFEG
-159 TAPTGKGWIATVN
+159 ASPAGKGWAAAVK
-172 SVEKKSTD
+172 SVDK
-180 QPVPSEPNGSVY
+180 QPNDKPASNEPNGSIY

-201 VGESALNFYDD
+201 VGGSALKFYDD
-212 GGPTGTI
+212 GGPDKPITRDYD
-219 SENFEGYVTFVPKEK
+219 GYVTFVPQQA
-234 GQKIRITFTNLELF
+234 GQKIRITFSSLDLF
-248 NTNPEKND
+248 NTNPSRND
-256 LLKIYNGHGTESTK
+256 ILSIYNGHGLEPSK

-282 TLISSEADGALTISL
+282 TFISSEADGALTVSL
-297 KSVTGVPKAG
+297 KSTTGITKAG
-307 FIARVEAIAPQKM
+307 FVATVEAITPTAM

-328 HPKEKEQAAAGELN
+328 HPKEKEQAAAGELH
-342 KPLLQLTLKTDGISP
+342 KPLLLLTLKTEGSSP
-357 ALTFSALD
+357 ALTLSALD
-365 LSTQGTSSGAFKRI
+365 LSTQGTTNGALKRI
-379 ALYRGTGVRTDA
+379 ALYRGTEVRTDA
-391 LLGEVTITGEDVHLE
+391 LLGDVTITGEDAHLE
-406 LTKPIDLNFGDNTFL
+406 LTKPTGLNFGDNTFL
-421 LAGDISDKATTGD
+421 LAGDISDRATTGD

-439 ATSAVLSDTPQSL
+439 ATSALLSGTSQAL

-472 PQTVTV
+472 AQTVTV

-488 SFGHYDGGR
+488 SFNHYDGGTT
-497 KEQITTFLPGKEGEK
+497 EQVTTFLPGKEGEK

-522 LYQKGSIGTKA
+522 LYQKGRIGTKA
-533 VFEIYAGKDKK
+533 VFKVYS
-544 GTLLWKLDDKT
+544 GTKHTGTPLWQLDDKT
-555 MNGGGPKFLRSTSTD
+555 MNDGGPKFLRSTSAD

-576 FNPKE
+576 FNPTE
-581 MISARLAKGWK
+581 RIPARLGKGWN
-592 ATVRSKEPIPMRLT
+592 ATVRSKEPVPMQLT

-616 EAPIGAKGLEFL
+616 EAPIGATNLEFL

-646 KLQLKGEPKAFAA
+646 KLQLKGEPKAFSTI
-659 LYLYSL
+659 YLYSL

-674 ALLGSIKPNG
+674 TLLGSVTPNG
-684 EGSVILKLTKP
+684 AASIELKLTKP
-695 QELPEHKSYYY
+695 QVLPEHKSYYY

-723 ALPELTASGAS
+723 ALPELTVSGAP
-734 VAVKQPDPE
+734 VTIQQPDPE

-749 HILSMAPGEQTI
+749 RILLMASGDNTV

-774 PAGKYPSNFKGTV
+774 PAGKYATNFNGTV
-787 HFIPRK
+787 HFVPRQ
-793 GEVIHLRVRKLNI
+793 GEVIHLRVRHLSN
-806 GRLDHLTIY
+806 GPRDHLKLY
-815 NGKEVKD
+815 SGKTVDQAQLLADLTGSKKD
-822 EKLITKLSGVN
+822 VEF
-833 AHIPEI
+833 
-839 VSSDEDGA
+839 VSTAVDGTM
-847 ITVNFTSGRATFEGW
+847 TVTFSSIKRPFNGW
-862 DMEVSSERPVAL
+862 DIEVSSTKPVPL
-874 HVSDIKAEAL
+874 HVKEIKSEAIEA
-884 PDVRLMKGAK
+884 RLMKGAK

-903 TIQGDHDA
+903 HVEGDQGA
-911 VNIQRV
+911 LNIQRF
-917 DFAPFFAEGTTSWAK
+917 DFAPFFAEGTTPWAK

-960 TDYRKPGTYYFFLA
+960 TDYRKPGIYYFFLA
-974 ADVAQTAPAAAKLT
+974 ADVAQTAPAAAKLSV
-988 ITPRSITAGAE
+988 TPRSITAGEE

-1004 TPPTATFELQA
+1004 TPPTVTFALQA
-1015 GIHGDFTVGSALGA
+1015 GMHGDFTVGSSAGT
-1029 HYHSLK
+1029 HYTTIKDAVTELTK
-1035 EAISQLASRGVDGPV
+1035 RGIDGPV

-1059 DENFEIPAIAGLS
+1059 DENFIIPAIAGLS
-1072 ETNTLTIEPTSGHRG
+1072 ETNPLIIEPTSGHRG
-1087 DVTLTNTHYIKKD
+1087 DVTLTNTRYHKPD

-1121 LTFTTSQTQA
+1121 LTFTTSQAQA

-1151 SAPRTTQHIQGDIAL
+1151 SAPRKTEIVQGDIAL
-1166 VGTHRGSQPYPNN
+1166 VSTHRGVQPYPNN

-1195 VSSSGLGTIHLP
+1195 VYALGLGTISLP
-1207 VQHGATLEGN
+1207 AQRGMTIEGN
-1217 TFEDQGYKAI
+1217 TFENQGHKAL
-1227 YLNCIA
+1227 YVNCIP
-1233 DIAVHN
+1233 DVVVRS
-1239 NRIFGSGSVNYEYQA
+1239 NRILGSGDVNYEYQA
-1254 MDISLGEGVDIIG
+1254 MDIALGEGVEISG
-1267 NRVRVKDL
+1267 NRVLIKDIS
-1275 TGGQST
+1275 GRRNPS
-1281 TALGISLRRTTDH
+1281 ALGISLRRTSKH
-1294 PQLVRKPSL
+1294 AQSVSKPSL

-1312 TSAKL
+1312 ASANL
-1317 TGAYAFQF
+1317 GEAYAFYF
-1325 TNEGLSDIKLLHN
+1325 TDEGLSDIKLLHN

-1344 KYTGSNT
+1344 TQAVKSA
-1351 APLSFTSKGTGKIT
+1351 APVYLFSKLAGKIT
-1365 ELEVKNNLWQNLT
+1365 GLEVKNNLWQNLT
-1378 SGVIYKTIEKISLV
+1378 AGPVYKTTEKIILEA
-1392 DPVFADNVSYTE
+1392 PIFADNVSYTA
-1404 GKDFA
+1404 GNVFA
-1409 KLGSKTLDSIA
+1409 KIATDELNGTAWASK
-1420 WKTQMNEPTSRI
+1420 MNDPTSRT
-1432 AKIDFVKPQE
+1432 AKVEFVAPNE
-1442 SLLPQDFTQL
+1442 SLLPKDFTQL
-1452 SFAQLLKEVPTDIV
+1452 TFAKHLQEVPTDIV

-1471 EENVTAGAYEAT
+1471 EQDVTAGAYEAKEQT
-1483 KHDFPALAAGY
+1483 FPALAAGY

-1499 LSAEKPVIEVRAT
+1499 LSAEKPMLEVKAT

-1517 FYLVRKQSEA
+1517 SYLVRKQSEA

-1532 DLKAAPAKE
+1532 DLKAASVKTV
-1541 IDLYPNEA
+1541 DLYPNEA
-1549 VRLTLDQL
+1549 IRLTLDKL
-1557 EAHAAYRLYLLPRN
+1557 EAHTAYRLYLLPCK
-1571 LAGDYATALLTYD
+1571 LSGDYATALLTYD
-1584 FTTDILPSVPA
+1584 FATDILPSVPA
-1595 DFEAAAVGASD
+1595 DFEAADVDATNVV
-1606 FESGTYKFAGGKV
+1606 SGTYSFTGGKV

-1671 TAEGKTKTF
+1671 STEGKTKDI

-1685 VWRYVNLRDLGELTE
+1685 VWRYVSLRDLGELTE

-1722 ISTKTIKAQAGKT
+1722 ISTKTIKAQAGET

-1766 YSLKAERTQHFTLEA
+1766 YSLKAERTQLFTLEA
-1781 TDSWGQKTSEKL
+1781 TDTWGQKTSEKL

-1829 RSFTY
+1829 RKFTY
-1834 YSGSYSFPCKYA
+1834 YSGSYSFPCEYA
-1846 PSLLTWGGVAYSNQ
+1846 PSILTWGGVAYSNQ
-1860 TKTSFTSLF
+1860 TKTTFSSLF
-1869 PDQFNSAVGH
+1869 PDQFNSVVGH

-1894 KQTVEVRAT
+1894 QHTVEVRAT

-1929 GMGDEPHK
+1929 GMGDEPHA

-1943 YLLLIASNS
+1943 YLLLIASNNKGQS
-1952 AGTRKLEFPLVDYR
+1952 IEFPLVDYR
-1966 SNNPAER
+1966 SSNDAEH

-1985 ALGETESVRFSMEGT
+1985 SLGETESVIFSMKGT
-2000 RITNGG
+2000 RVAGGG

-2035 ATETVELEKLFTEA
+2035 ATETLDLVKLFTEA

-2107 PLTVTEVK
+2107 PLTVTEVQ
-2115 PTPQPKPGEKPEE
+2115 PAPQPKPGEKPEE
-2128 KPTPEVSSELKVYP
+2128 KPAPEVRGELKAYP
-2142 SPATTEIHL
+2142 SPATTEVHL

-2173 AAGQAISIAQLP
+2173 AAGQAIPIAQLP

-2191 RTSQGVIRFSKH
+2191 RTPQGVIRFSKR

>member
-1 MLIHTYNPTPMRR
+1 MRR
-14 LLPIILLCAFFTRL
+14 LLPIILLCAFFTHL
-28 SVKAEVK
+28 SLKAGVN

-140 QHLFHSTSAD
+140 HHLFHSTSAD

-212 GGPTGTI
+212 GGPTGTV

-256 LLKIYNGHGTESTK
+256 LLKIYNGHGTEATK

-282 TLISSEADGALTISL
+282 TLISSEADGALTVSL

-342 KPLLQLTLKTDGISP
+342 KPLLQLTLKTEGISP

-379 ALYRGTGVRTDA
+379 VLYRGTEVRTDA

-421 LAGDISDKATTGD
+421 LAGDISDRATTGD

-439 ATSAVLSDTPQSL
+439 ATSAVLSGTPQPL

-497 KEQITTFLPGKEGEK
+497 KEQITTFLPGKQGEK

-555 MNGGGPKFLRSTSTD
+555 MNDGGPKFLRSTSTD

-616 EAPIGAKGLEFL
+616 EAPIGTKGLEFL

-659 LYLYSL
+659 LHLYSL

-674 ALLGSIKPNG
+674 ALLGSVTPNG
-684 EGSVILKLTKP
+684 ETSVVLKLTKP

-723 ALPELTASGAS
+723 ALPELTVSGAS

-815 NGKEVKD
+815 NGKEVKE

-847 ITVNFTSGRATFEGW
+847 ITVNFTSRRATFEGW
-862 DMEVSSERPVAL
+862 DMEVSSEHPVAL
-874 HVSDIKAEAL
+874 HISDIKAEAL
-884 PDVRLMKGAK
+884 TDVRLMKGAK

-917 DFAPFFAEGTTSWAK
+917 DFAPFFAEGTTPWAK

-938 ETSETFST
+938 EASETFST
-946 AKLYADNNNGFSGT
+946 AKLYADYNNGFSGT

-1227 YLNCIA
+1227 YLNCIT
-1233 DIAVHN
+1233 DIAVRN

-1392 DPVFADNVSYTE
+1392 DPVFANNVSYTE

-1409 KLGSKTLDSIA
+1409 KLGSKTLDSIT

-1471 EENVTAGAYEAT
+1471 EKNVAAGAYEAKEQT
-1483 KHDFPALAAGY
+1483 FPSLAAGY

-1499 LSAEKPVIEVRAT
+1499 LSAEKPVIEVKAT

-1517 FYLVRKQSEA
+1517 SYLVRKQSEA

-1657 LKSDAPVHLTTKNG
+1657 LKSDAPVHLSTKNG
-1671 TAEGKTKTF
+1671 TAEGKTKDI

-1685 VWRYVNLRDLGELTE
+1685 VWRYVSLRDLDELTE

-1722 ISTKTIKAQAGKT
+1722 ISTKIIKAQAGET

-1781 TDSWGQKTSEKL
+1781 TDSWGQKASEKL

-1966 SNNPAER
+1966 SNNPAEH

-2000 RITNGG
+2000 RIANGG

-2082 TAHAAGKASLIISQ
+2082 TAHAAGKASLILSQ

-2107 PLTVTEVK
+2107 PLTVTEVQ

-2191 RTSQGVIRFSKH
+2191 RTPQGVIRFSKR

>member
-1 MLIHTYNPTPMRR
+1 MPSSNGVHT
-14 LLPIILLCAFFTRL
+14 
-28 SVKAEVK
+28 K
-35 MPILYGQHQ
+35 
-44 TKQVLMTETF
+44 KQVLTTETF
-54 YDSGGANAILS
+54 YDSGGATNPAA
-65 RPGIT
+65 RAGIT
-70 AFTFIP
+70 AITFTP

-82 EVNFSELDLK
+82 EVDFTKLDIK
-92 GAKLYVYEGRQK
+92 GAKLYVYEGKQE
-104 LIKDYSSNDD
+104 LIKIESSD
-114 EDESDD
+114 EYDSDGEVT
-120 IKYTKPTVKP
+120 YTKPKANP
-130 IHTLTGNDLT
+130 IHTLTGSDLAK
-140 QHLFHSTSAD
+140 HIFHSTTAD
-150 GALTFVFEG
+150 GTLTFVFEG
-159 TAPTGKGWIATVN
+159 VSPAGEGWTATVK
-172 SVEKKSTD
+172 SVEKKPTD
-180 QPVPSEPNGSVY
+180 QPVPSEPQGSIY
-192 MVPGPREVQ
+192 MVSGPREVL
-201 VGESALNFYDD
+201 VGGSALNFYDD
-212 GGPTGTI
+212 GGPDKPITRD
-219 SENFEGYVTFVPKEK
+219 FEGYVTFVPKQQ
-234 GQKIRITFTNLELF
+234 GQKIQITFKSLNLF
-248 NTNPEKND
+248 HTYAAKND
-256 LLKIYNGHGTESTK
+256 KLLVYNGRTTSSAK
-270 LLRTLLKDPVPI
+270 LLRELLTTTSPI
-282 TLISSEADGALTISL
+282 TLISNEDDGSLTVSL
-297 KSVTGVPKAG
+297 KSITGTPQDG
-307 FIARVEAIAPQKM
+307 FVASVEAITPQKM
-320 TFSSATAS
+320 TFVSATAS
-328 HPKEKEQAAAGELN
+328 APQEKEKATAGEED
-342 KPLLQLTLKTDGISP
+342 KPLLLLTLKTAGISP
-357 ALTFSALD
+357 ALTFSALN
-365 LSTQGTSSGAFKRI
+365 LSTQGTTSGALKRI
-379 ALYRGTGVRTDA
+379 ALYRGTEVRTDA
-391 LLGEVTITGEDVHLE
+391 LLGDVTITSEGARLDLK
-406 LTKPIDLNFGDNTFL
+406 TPIDLNFGDNTFL
-421 LAGDISDKATTGD
+421 LAGDISDRANSGD
-434 KLSLT
+434 QISLT
-439 ATSAVLSDTPQSL
+439 ATEAILSSTSQAL
-452 SLPAPTPYVIDNVC
+452 SLPAPTPYVIDNVY
-466 RSREGA
+466 RSREGVA
-472 PQTVTV
+472 KTITV
-478 YSDWTFAPTM
+478 YSDWTFAPKM
-488 SFGHYDGGR
+488 ILNHYEGGT
-497 KEQITTFLPGKEGEK
+497 KDQITTFLPGKEGEK

-522 LYQKGSIGTKA
+522 FYQKSSYGTKA
-533 VFEIYAGKDKK
+533 VFEVYAGKDKK

-555 MNGGGPKFLRSTSTD
+555 MNSGGPKFLRSTSAD

-576 FNPKE
+576 FNPTE
-581 MISARLAKGWK
+581 LQPGRLAKGWN
-592 ATVRSKEPIPMRLT
+592 ATVRSKELVPMKLT

-616 EAPIGAKGLEFL
+616 EAPIGATNLEFL

-659 LYLYSL
+659 LHLYSL

-674 ALLGSIKPNG
+674 ALLGSVKPNG

-695 QELPEHKSYYY
+695 QVLPEHKSYYY

-723 ALPELTASGAS
+723 ALPELTVSGAT

-749 HILSMAPGEQTI
+749 RILLMASGDNTV

-774 PAGKYPSNFKGTV
+774 PAGKYPAKFNGTV
-787 HFIPRK
+787 HFVPRQ

-833 AHIPEI
+833 AHTPEI

-884 PDVRLMKGAK
+884 TDVRLMKGAK
-894 DVPLMKLAV
+894 DVPVMKLAV

-999 TKTLN
+999 TKTLD

-1015 GIHGDFTVGSALGA
+1015 GIHGDFTVGSSAGT

-1035 EAISQLASRGVDGPV
+1035 EAIDQLASRGIDGPV
-1050 RLRLNAGTY
+1050 RLRLNAGKY
-1059 DENFEIPAIAGLS
+1059 DENFIIPAIAGLS

-1087 DVTLTNTHYIKKD
+1087 DVTLTNTRYIKKD

-1121 LTFTTSQTQA
+1121 LTFTTSQAQA

-1151 SAPRTTQHIQGDIAL
+1151 SAPRTTQHIQGAIAL

-1227 YLNCIA
+1227 YLNCIS
-1233 DIAVHN
+1233 DIVVRN

-1325 TNEGLSDIKLLHN
+1325 TDEGLSDIKLLHN

-1344 KYTGSNT
+1344 TQTNGNS
-1351 APLSFTSKGTGKIT
+1351 APLTFTSRSGSISG
-1365 ELEVKNNLWQNLT
+1365 LEIKNNLWQNLT
-1378 SGVIYKTIEKISLV
+1378 PGVIYKSTQITLV
-1392 DPVFADNVSYTE
+1392 DPVFADNVSYTA
-1404 GKDFA
+1404 GNAFA
-1409 KLGSKTLDSIA
+1409 KLGDKTLDSIA
-1420 WKTQMNEPTSRI
+1420 WKTEMKEPTSRT
-1432 AKIDFVKPQE
+1432 AKVEFVAPNE
-1442 SLLPQDFTQL
+1442 SLLPKDFAQL
-1452 SFAQLLKEVPTDIV
+1452 SFAKHLQKVPTDIV

-1471 EENVTAGAYEAT
+1471 EENVTAGAYEAKEQT
-1483 KHDFPALAAGY
+1483 FPALATGY

-1499 LSAEKPVIEVRAT
+1499 LAAAAPIVEVKAT

-1517 FYLVRKQSEA
+1517 SYLVRKQSEA

-1532 DLKAAPAKE
+1532 DLKAASVKTVE
-1541 IDLYPNEA
+1541 LYPNEA
-1549 VRLTLDQL
+1549 IRLTLDKL
-1557 EAHAAYRLYLLPRN
+1557 EAHTAYRLYLLPRK
-1571 LAGDYATALLTYD
+1571 LSGDYATALLTYD
-1584 FTTDILPSVPA
+1584 FATDILPSVPA
-1595 DFEAAAVGASD
+1595 DFEAATVGTSD
-1606 FESGTYKFAGGKV
+1606 FESGTYKFVGGKV

-1630 HRALECTGTV
+1630 HHALECTGTV

-1671 TAEGKTKTF
+1671 STEGKTKDI

-1685 VWRYVNLRDLGELTE
+1685 VWRYVSLRDLGELTE

-1722 ISTKTIKAQAGKT
+1722 ISTKTIKAQAGET

-1781 TDSWGQKTSEKL
+1781 TDTWGQKASEKL

-1814 ETAWYGKRESEGYDH
+1814 ETAWYGKRESEGHSH

-1834 YSGSYSFPCKYA
+1834 YSGSYSFPCEYA
-1846 PSLLTWGGVAYSNQ
+1846 PSILTWGGVAYSNQ
-1860 TKTSFTSLF
+1860 TKTTFSSLF
-1869 PDQFNSAVGH
+1869 PDQFNSVVGH

-1894 KQTVEVRAT
+1894 QHTVEVRAT

-1929 GMGDEPHK
+1929 GMGDEPHTS
-1937 PFHKGD
+1937 FHKGD

-1952 AGTRKLEFPLVDYR
+1952 KGQSIEFPLVDYR
-1966 SNNPAER
+1966 SSNDAEH

-1985 ALGETESVRFSMEGT
+1985 ALGETESVIFSMKGT
-2000 RITNGG
+2000 RVAGGG

-2030 TIEPQ
+2030 SIEPQ
-2035 ATETVELEKLFTEA
+2035 ATETLDLVKLFTEA

-2068 HVATATLQGNKLRI
+2068 HVATATLQGNKLRL
-2082 TAHAAGKASLIISQ
+2082 TAHAAGNTSLIISQ

-2107 PLTVTEVK
+2107 PLTVTEVQ
-2115 PTPQPKPGEKPEE
+2115 PAPQPKPGEKPEE
-2128 KPTPEVSSELKVYP
+2128 KPAPEVRGELKAYP
-2142 SPATTEIHL
+2142 SPATTEVHL
-2151 TASGRVE
+2151 TASGRIE
-2158 VFSLTGQLML
+2158 IFSLTGQLVF

-2173 AAGQAISIAQLP
+2173 VAGQAISIAQLP

-2191 RTSQGVIRFSKH
+2191 RTPQGVIRFSKR

>member
-1 MLIHTYNPTPMRR
+1 MPSSNGVHT
-14 LLPIILLCAFFTRL
+14 
-28 SVKAEVK
+28 K
-35 MPILYGQHQ
+35 
-44 TKQVLMTETF
+44 KQVLTTETF
-54 YDSGGANAILS
+54 YDSGGAIKPAAQT
-65 RPGIT
+65 GIT
-70 AFTFIP
+70 AITFTP

-82 EVNFSELDLK
+82 EVDFTKLDIK
-92 GAKLYVYEGRQK
+92 GAKLYVYEGKQE
-104 LIKDYSSNDD
+104 LIKIESSD
-114 EDESDD
+114 EYDSDGEVT
-120 IKYTKPTVKP
+120 YTKPKANP
-130 IHTLTGNDLT
+130 IHTLTGSDLAK
-140 QHLFHSTSAD
+140 HIFHSTTAD

-159 TAPTGKGWIATVN
+159 VSPAGEGWTATVK
-172 SVEKKSTD
+172 SVDKVATD
-180 QPVPSEPNGSVY
+180 SPVSSEPNGSIY

-212 GGPTGTI
+212 GGPTGKI
-219 SENFEGYVTFVPKEK
+219 GEKFEGYVTFVPKVK
-234 GQKIRITFTNLELF
+234 GQKIQITFTNLELF

-256 LLKIYNGHGTESTK
+256 LLKIYNGHGTESSK
-270 LLRTLLKDPVPI
+270 LLRTLLKDPVPV
-282 TLISSEADGALTISL
+282 TLISSEPDGALTVSL
-297 KSVTGVPKAG
+297 KSVTGIPKAG
-307 FIARVEAIAPQKM
+307 FVATVEAITPTAM

-328 HPKEKEQAAAGELN
+328 HPKEKEQAAAGELH
-342 KPLLQLTLKTDGISP
+342 KPLLQLTLKTEGISP
-357 ALTFSALD
+357 ALTLSALD
-365 LSTQGTSSGAFKRI
+365 LSTQGTTSGALKRI
-379 ALYRGTGVRTDA
+379 ALYRGTEVRTDA
-391 LLGEVTITGEDVHLE
+391 LLGEVTITGEDAHLE
-406 LTKPIDLNFGDNTFL
+406 LTKPTGLNFGDNTFL

-439 ATSAVLSDTPQSL
+439 ATSAILSGTPQSL

-488 SFGHYDGGR
+488 SLGHYDGGR
-497 KEQITTFLPGKEGEK
+497 KDQITTFLPGKQGEK

-522 LYQKGSIGTKA
+522 LYQKGRIGTKA
-533 VFEIYAGKDKK
+533 VFKVYS
-544 GTLLWKLDDKT
+544 GTNHTGTPLWQLDDKT
-555 MNGGGPKFLRSTSTD
+555 MSDGGPKFLRSNSAD

-576 FNPKE
+576 FNPTE
-581 MISARLAKGWK
+581 LQPGRLAKGWN
-592 ATVRSKEPIPMRLT
+592 ATVRSKKPVPMQLT

-616 EAPIGAKGLEFL
+616 EAPIGATNLEFL
-628 DLTLETTGSLTPK
+628 DLTLETSGSLTPK

-646 KLQLKGEPKAFAA
+646 KLQLKGEPKAFTT

-674 ALLGSIKPNG
+674 TLLGSVTPNG
-684 EGSVILKLTKP
+684 ATSIELKLTKP
-695 QELPEHKSYYY
+695 HELPEHKSYYY

-723 ALPELTASGAS
+723 ALPELTVSGA
-734 VAVKQPDPE
+734 AVTIQQPDPE

-749 HILSMAPGEQTI
+749 RILLMASGENTVDV
-761 EITEPLSFYDNGG
+761 TEPLSFYDNGG
-774 PAGKYPSNFKGTV
+774 PTGKTTSNFKGTV
-787 HFIPRK
+787 HFIPRQ

-815 NGKEVKD
+815 NGKDVKD

-839 VSSDEDGA
+839 VSSAEDGS
-847 ITVNFTSGRATFEGW
+847 ITVNFTSGRIGSDGW
-862 DMEVSSERPVAL
+862 DIEVSSERPVAL
-874 HVSDIKAEAL
+874 HITDIKAEAL
-884 PDVRLMKGAK
+884 TDVRLMKGAK
-894 DVPLMKLAV
+894 DVPLMKFAV

-911 VNIQRV
+911 VNIQRF
-917 DFAPFFAEGTTSWAK
+917 DFAPFFAEGTTPWAK

-946 AKLYADNNNGFSGT
+946 AKLYADNNNGFSGS

-974 ADVAQTAPAAAKLT
+974 ADVAQTAPAAAQ
-988 ITPRSITAGAE
+988 ITVKPSSISAGTE
-999 TKTLN
+999 TKTLD
-1004 TPPTATFELQA
+1004 TPPTATFALQT
-1015 GIHGDFTVGSALGA
+1015 GIHGDFTVGSSAGT

-1035 EAISQLASRGVDGPV
+1035 EAIDQLASRGIDGPV

-1059 DENFEIPAIAGLS
+1059 DENFIIPAIAGLS
-1072 ETNTLTIEPTSGHRG
+1072 EINTLTIEPTSGHRG
-1087 DVTLTNTHYIKKD
+1087 DVTLTNTYYHKPD

-1121 LTFTTSQTQA
+1121 LTFTTSQAQA

-1151 SAPRTTQHIQGDIAL
+1151 SAPRKIEIVQGDIAL

-1227 YLNCIA
+1227 YLNCIS
-1233 DIAVHN
+1233 DIVVRN
-1239 NRIFGSGSVNYEYQA
+1239 NHILGSGSVNYEYQG

-1267 NRVRVKDL
+1267 NRVRVKEL
-1275 TGGQST
+1275 TGGRST

-1325 TNEGLSDIKLLHN
+1325 TNEGISDIKLLHN

-1344 KYTGSNT
+1344 AQTNGNS
-1351 APLSFTSKGTGKIT
+1351 APLTFTSRSGSITG
-1365 ELEVKNNLWQNLT
+1365 LEIKNNLWQNLT
-1378 SGVIYKTIEKISLV
+1378 PGVIYKSTQITLV
-1392 DPVFADNVSYTE
+1392 DPVFADNVSYTA
-1404 GKDFA
+1404 GNAFA
-1409 KLGSKTLDSIA
+1409 KLGDKTLDSIA
-1420 WKTQMNEPTSRI
+1420 WKTEMKEPTSRT
-1432 AKIDFVKPQE
+1432 AKVEFVAPNE
-1442 SLLPQDFTQL
+1442 SLLPKDFAQL
-1452 SFAQLLKEVPTDIV
+1452 SFAKHLQEVPTDIV

-1471 EENVTAGAYEAT
+1471 EQDVAAGAYEAKEQT
-1483 KHDFPALAAGY
+1483 FPALVAGY

-1499 LSAEKPVIEVRAT
+1499 LAAAAPIVEVKAT

-1517 FYLVRKQSEA
+1517 SYLVRKQSEA

-1541 IDLYPNEA
+1541 VDLYPNEA
-1549 VRLTLDQL
+1549 IRLTLDQL
-1557 EAHAAYRLYLLPRN
+1557 EAHTAYRLYLLPRK
-1571 LAGDYATALLTYD
+1571 LSGDYATALLTYD
-1584 FTTDILPSVPA
+1584 FATDILPSVPA
-1595 DFEAAAVGASD
+1595 DFEAADVDATNVV
-1606 FESGTYKFAGGKV
+1606 SGTYSFTGGKV

-1630 HRALECTGTV
+1630 HRALECTETV

-1671 TAEGKTKTF
+1671 STEGKTKDI

-1685 VWRYVNLRDLGELTE
+1685 VWRYVSLRDLGELTE

-1722 ISTKTIKAQAGKT
+1722 ISTKTIKAQAGET

-1781 TDSWGQKTSEKL
+1781 TDTWGQKASEKL
-1793 LLEVS
+1793 LLEVA

-1860 TKTSFTSLF
+1860 TKTTFSSLF
-1869 PDQFNSAVGH
+1869 PDQFNSVVGH

-1929 GMGDEPHK
+1929 GMGDEPHT

-1952 AGTRKLEFPLVDYR
+1952 KGQSIEFPLVDYR
-1966 SNNPAER
+1966 SSNAAEH
-1973 YVIDSWQWLDLS
+1973 YIIDSWQWLDLS
-1985 ALGETESVRFSMEGT
+1985 ALGETESVIFSMKGT
-2000 RITNGG
+2000 RVANGG

-2035 ATETVELEKLFTEA
+2035 ATETLDLVKLFTEA

-2082 TAHAAGKASLIISQ
+2082 TAHAAGNTSLIISQ

-2107 PLTVTEVK
+2107 PLTVTEVQ
-2115 PTPQPKPGEKPEE
+2115 PAPQPKPGEKPGE
-2128 KPTPEVSSELKVYP
+2128 KPTPEVRGELKAYP
-2142 SPATTEIHL
+2142 SPATTEVHL
-2151 TASGRVE
+2151 TASGRIE
-2158 VFSLTGQLML
+2158 IFSLTGQLVL

-2173 AAGQAISIAQLP
+2173 TAGQAISIAQLP

-2191 RTSQGVIRFSKH
+2191 RTSQGVIRFSKR

>member
-1 MLIHTYNPTPMRR
+1 MPSSNGVHT
-14 LLPIILLCAFFTRL
+14 
-28 SVKAEVK
+28 K
-35 MPILYGQHQ
+35 
-44 TKQVLMTETF
+44 KQVLTTETF
-54 YDSGGANAILS
+54 YDSGGATKQAAQA
-65 RPGIT
+65 GIT
-70 AFTFIP
+70 AITFTP

-82 EVNFSELDLK
+82 EVDFTKLDIK
-92 GAKLYVYEGRQK
+92 GAKLYVYEGKQE
-104 LIKDYSSNDD
+104 LIKIESSD
-114 EDESDD
+114 EYDSDGEVT
-120 IKYTKPTVKP
+120 YTKPKANP
-130 IHTLTGNDLT
+130 IYTLTGSDLAK
-140 QHLFHSTSAD
+140 HVFHSTTAD

-159 TAPTGKGWIATVN
+159 ASPAGEGWTATVK
-172 SVEKKSTD
+172 SVDKVATD
-180 QPVPSEPNGSVY
+180 SPVSSEPNGSIY

-212 GGPTGTI
+212 GGPTGKI
-219 SENFEGYVTFVPKEK
+219 GEKFEGYVTFVPKEK

-248 NTNPEKND
+248 NTYPEKND

-282 TLISSEADGALTISL
+282 TLISSEDDGALTVSL
-297 KSVTGVPKAG
+297 KSVTGIPKAG
-307 FIARVEAIAPQKM
+307 FVATVEAITPTAM

-328 HPKEKEQAAAGELN
+328 HPKEKEQAAAGELH
-342 KPLLQLTLKTDGISP
+342 KPLLLLALKTEGISP
-357 ALTFSALD
+357 ALTFSALN
-365 LSTQGTSSGAFKRI
+365 LSTQGTTSGALKRI
-379 ALYRGTGVRTDA
+379 ALYRGTEVRTDA
-391 LLGEVTITGEDVHLE
+391 LLGEVTITGEDAHLE
-406 LTKPIDLNFGDNTFL
+406 LTKPTGLNFGDNTFL

-439 ATSAVLSDTPQSL
+439 ATSAILSGTPQSL

-472 PQTVTV
+472 PQTVTI

-488 SFGHYDGGR
+488 SFGHYDGGQR
-497 KEQITTFLPGKEGEK
+497 DQITTFLPSKQGEK

-533 VFEIYAGKDKK
+533 VFKVYS
-544 GTLLWKLDDKT
+544 GTKHTGTPLWQLDDKT
-555 MNGGGPKFLRSTSTD
+555 MNDGGPKFLRSTSAD

-576 FNPKE
+576 FNPTE
-581 MISARLAKGWK
+581 RVPARLGKGWN
-592 ATVRSKEPIPMRLT
+592 ATVRSKEPIPMQLT

-616 EAPIGAKGLEFL
+616 EAPIGATNLEFL

-659 LYLYSL
+659 LHLYSL

-674 ALLGSIKPNG
+674 TLLGSVTPNG
-684 EGSVILKLTKP
+684 TTSIELKLTTP

-723 ALPELTASGAS
+723 ALPELTVSGA
-734 VAVKQPDPE
+734 AVTIQQPDPE

-749 HILSMAPGEQTI
+749 RILLMASGENTVDV
-761 EITEPLSFYDNGG
+761 TEPLSFYDNGG
-774 PAGKYPSNFKGTV
+774 PAGKYPAKFNGTV
-787 HFIPRK
+787 HFVPRQ

-833 AHIPEI
+833 AHTPEI
-839 VSSDEDGA
+839 VSSAEDGS
-847 ITVNFTSGRATFEGW
+847 ITVNFTSGRIGSDGW
-862 DMEVSSERPVAL
+862 DIEVSSEHPVAL
-874 HVSDIKAEAL
+874 HVTDIKAEAL
-884 PDVRLMKGAK
+884 KDVRLMKGAK
-894 DVPLMKLAV
+894 DVPLMKFAV

-911 VNIQRV
+911 VNIQRF
-917 DFAPFFAEGTTSWAK
+917 DFAPFFAEGTTPWAK

-974 ADVAQTAPAAAKLT
+974 ADVAQTAPAAAQ
-988 ITPRSITAGAE
+988 ITVKPSSISAGEE
-999 TKTLN
+999 TKTLD
-1004 TPPTATFELQA
+1004 TPPTATFALQA
-1015 GIHGDFTVGSALGA
+1015 GIHGDFTVGSSAGT

-1035 EAISQLASRGVDGPV
+1035 EAIDQLASRGIDGPV

-1087 DVTLTNTHYIKKD
+1087 DVTLTNTHYHKPDYNEKKPN
-1100 YGDDKPGYF
+1100 PGYF

-1121 LTFTTSQTQA
+1121 LIFTTKKAEA
-1131 PALLLVRNGSQHL
+1131 PSLLQIRNGSQHL
-1144 TIEDCAF
+1144 TIEDCEL
-1151 SAPRTTQHIQGDIAL
+1151 SAPRMTEIVQGDISL
-1166 VGTHRGSQPYPNN
+1166 IRTHHWNQPYPNN
-1179 DFLTI
+1179 DYLTL
-1184 RNSQFSGGYHG
+1184 RNSHLVGGYDA
-1195 VSSSGLGTIHLP
+1195 VNILGLGTTALP
-1207 VQHGATLEGN
+1207 AQRGIILEGN
-1217 TFEDQGYKAI
+1217 TFENQGHKAI

-1233 DIAVHN
+1233 DIAVRSNH
-1239 NRIFGSGSVNYEYQA
+1239 ILGSGDVNYQYQG
-1254 MDISLGEGVDIIG
+1254 MDISLGEGVEIIG
-1267 NRVRVKDL
+1267 NRVLIKDIS
-1275 TGGQST
+1275 GRNPS
-1281 TALGISLRRTTDH
+1281 ALGISLRRTSEH
-1294 PQLVRKPSL
+1294 AQLIRKPSL

-1317 TGAYAFQF
+1317 SEAHAFSF
-1325 TNEGLSDIKLLHN
+1325 TDEGLSDIKLLHN
-1338 SVLISG
+1338 SALISG
-1344 KYTGSNT
+1344 KHTGSKT
-1351 APLSFTSKGTGKIT
+1351 ASLSFTSKGTGKIT
-1365 ELEVKNNLWQNLT
+1365 GLEVKNNLWQNLT
-1378 SGVIYKTIEKISLV
+1378 SGVIYKTIEKITLES
-1392 DPVFADNVSYTE
+1392 PVFADNVSYTE

-1409 KLGSKTLDSIA
+1409 KLGTKTLDSIA
-1420 WKTQMNEPTSRI
+1420 WKTEMKEPTSRT
-1432 AKIDFVKPQE
+1432 AKVEFVAPNE
-1442 SLLPQDFTQL
+1442 SLLPKDFTQL
-1452 SFAQLLKEVPTDIV
+1452 SFAKHLQEVPTDIV

-1471 EENVTAGAYEAT
+1471 EENVTAGAYEA
-1483 KHDFPALAAGY
+1483 KEQSFPALVAGY

-1499 LSAEKPVIEVRAT
+1499 LAAAAPIVEVKAT

-1517 FYLVRKQSEA
+1517 SYLIRKQSDA

-1541 IDLYPNEA
+1541 VDLYPNETI
-1549 VRLTLDQL
+1549 RLTLDKL
-1557 EAHAAYRLYLLPRN
+1557 EAHTAYRLYLLPRK
-1571 LAGDYATALLTYD
+1571 LSGDYATALLTYD
-1584 FTTDILPSVPA
+1584 FATDILPSVPA
-1595 DFEAAAVGASD
+1595 DFEAATVGTSD
-1606 FESGTYKFAGGKV
+1606 FESGTYKFVGGKV

-1630 HRALECTGTV
+1630 HRALECTETV

-1671 TAEGKTKTF
+1671 STEGKTKDI

-1685 VWRYVNLRDLGELTE
+1685 VWRYVSLRDLGELTE

-1722 ISTKTIKAQAGKT
+1722 ISTKTIKAQAGET

-1781 TDSWGQKTSEKL
+1781 TDTWGQKASEKL
-1793 LLEVS
+1793 LLEVA

-1869 PDQFNSAVGH
+1869 PDQFNSVVGH

-1929 GMGDEPHK
+1929 GLGDEPNK

-1952 AGTRKLEFPLVDYR
+1952 KGQSIEFPLVDYR
-1966 SNNPAER
+1966 SSNAAEH

-1985 ALGETESVRFSMEGT
+1985 ALGETESVIFSMKGT
-2000 RITNGG
+2000 RVAGGG

-2030 TIEPQ
+2030 SIEPQ
-2035 ATETVELEKLFTEA
+2035 ATETLDLVKLFTEA

-2068 HVATATLQGNKLRI
+2068 HVATATLQGNKLSL
-2082 TAHAAGKASLIISQ
+2082 TAHAAGNTSLIISQ

-2107 PLTVTEVK
+2107 PLTVTEVQ
-2115 PTPQPKPGEKPEE
+2115 PAPQPKPGEKPEE
-2128 KPTPEVSSELKVYP
+2128 KPAPEVRGELKAYP
-2142 SPATTEIHL
+2142 SPATTEVHL
-2151 TASGRVE
+2151 TTSGRIE
-2158 VFSLTGQLML
+2158 IFSLTGQLVL

-2173 AAGQAISIAQLP
+2173 VAGQAISIAQLP

-2191 RTSQGVIRFSKH
+2191 RTPQGVIRFSKR

>member
-1 MLIHTYNPTPMRR
+1 MPSSNGVHT
-14 LLPIILLCAFFTRL
+14 
-28 SVKAEVK
+28 K
-35 MPILYGQHQ
+35 
-44 TKQVLMTETF
+44 KQVLTTETF
-54 YDSGGANAILS
+54 YDSGGATKPAAQA
-65 RPGIT
+65 GIT
-70 AFTFIP
+70 AITFTP

-82 EVNFSELDLK
+82 EVDFTKLDIK
-92 GAKLYVYEGRQK
+92 GAKLYVYEGKQE
-104 LIKDYSSNDD
+104 LIKIESSD
-114 EDESDD
+114 ELDSDGEVT
-120 IKYTKPTVKP
+120 YTKPKANP
-130 IHTLTGNDLT
+130 IHTLTGSGLT
-140 QHLFHSTSAD
+140 KHVFHSTTAD

-159 TAPTGKGWIATVN
+159 ASPAGEGWTATVK
-172 SVEKKSTD
+172 SVDKVATD
-180 QPVPSEPNGSVY
+180 SPVSSEPNGSIY

-212 GGPTGTI
+212 GGPTGKI
-219 SENFEGYVTFVPKEK
+219 GEKFEGYVTFVPKQQ
-234 GQKIRITFTNLELF
+234 GQKIQITFKSLNLF
-248 NTNPEKND
+248 HTYAAKND
-256 LLKIYNGHGTESTK
+256 KLLVYNGRTTSSAK
-270 LLRTLLKDPVPI
+270 LLRELLTTTSPI
-282 TLISSEADGALTISL
+282 TLISNEDDGSLTVSL
-297 KSVTGVPKAG
+297 KSITGTPQDG
-307 FIARVEAIAPQKM
+307 FVASVEAITPQKM
-320 TFSSATAS
+320 TFVSATAS
-328 HPKEKEQAAAGELN
+328 APQEKEKAAAGEEG
-342 KPLLQLTLKTDGISP
+342 KPLLLLTLKTEGISP
-357 ALTFSALD
+357 ALKLSALN
-365 LSTQGTSSGAFKRI
+365 LSTQGTTSGALKRI
-379 ALYRGTGVRTDA
+379 ALYRGTEAHKDA
-391 LLGEVTITGEDVHLE
+391 LLGDVTITSEGARLDLK
-406 LTKPIDLNFGDNTFL
+406 TPIDLNFGDNTFL
-421 LAGDISDKATTGD
+421 LAGDISDRANSGD
-434 KLSLT
+434 QISLT
-439 ATSAVLSDTPQSL
+439 ATEAILSGTSQAL
-452 SLPAPTPYVIDNVC
+452 SLPAPTPYVIDNVY
-466 RSREGA
+466 RSREGVA
-472 PQTVTV
+472 KTITV
-478 YSDWTFAPTM
+478 YSDWTFAPKM
-488 SFGHYDGGR
+488 ILNHYEGGT
-497 KEQITTFLPGKEGEK
+497 KDQITTFLPGKDGEK

-522 LYQKGSIGTKA
+522 FYQKSSYGTKA
-533 VFEIYAGKDKK
+533 VFEVYAGKDKK

-555 MNGGGPKFLRSTSTD
+555 MNDGGPKFLRSTSTD

-581 MISARLAKGWK
+581 MTSARLAKGWN
-592 ATVRSKEPIPMRLT
+592 ATVRSKELVPMQLT

-616 EAPIGAKGLEFL
+616 EAPIGATNLEFL

-646 KLQLKGEPKAFAA
+646 KLQLKGEPKAFAT
-659 LYLYSL
+659 LHLYSL

-674 ALLGSIKPNG
+674 TLLGSVKPNG
-684 EGSVILKLTKP
+684 EGSVILKLTNP
-695 QELPEHKSYYY
+695 QVLPEHKSYYY

-723 ALPELTASGAS
+723 ALPELTVSGAA

-749 HILSMAPGEQTI
+749 RILLMASGDNTV

-774 PAGKYPSNFKGTV
+774 PAGKYPSHFKGTV
-787 HFIPRK
+787 HFVPRQ

-833 AHIPEI
+833 AHTPEI
-839 VSSDEDGA
+839 VSSAEDGS
-847 ITVNFTSGRATFEGW
+847 ITVNFTSGRIGSDGW
-862 DMEVSSERPVAL
+862 DIEVSSERPVAL
-874 HVSDIKAEAL
+874 HVTDIKAEAL
-884 PDVRLMKGAK
+884 TDVRLMKGAK

-903 TIQGDHDA
+903 TIEGDHDA
-911 VNIQRV
+911 VNIQHF
-917 DFAPFFAEGTTSWAK
+917 DFAPFFAEGTTPWAK

-946 AKLYADNNNGFSGT
+946 AKLYADNNNGFSGS

-974 ADVAQTAPAAAKLT
+974 ADVAQTAPAAAQ
-988 ITPRSITAGAE
+988 ITVTPSSISAGEE
-999 TKTLN
+999 TKTLD
-1004 TPPTATFELQA
+1004 TPPTATFALQT
-1015 GIHGDFTVGSALGA
+1015 GIHGEFTVGSSAGT

-1035 EAISQLASRGVDGPV
+1035 EAIDQLASRGIDGPV

-1087 DVTLTNTHYIKKD
+1087 DVTLTNTRYHKPD

-1121 LTFTTSQTQA
+1121 LTFTTSQAQA

-1151 SAPRTTQHIQGDIAL
+1151 SAPRKIEIVQGDIAL

-1184 RNSQFSGGYHG
+1184 RNSQFSGGYQG

-1227 YLNCIA
+1227 YLNCIS
-1233 DIAVHN
+1233 DIVVRN
-1239 NRIFGSGSVNYEYQA
+1239 NRILGSGSVNYEYQA

-1267 NRVRVKDL
+1267 NRVRVKEI
-1275 TGGQST
+1275 TGGRST

-1344 KYTGSNT
+1344 AQTNGNS
-1351 APLSFTSKGTGKIT
+1351 APLTFTSRSGSISG
-1365 ELEVKNNLWQNLT
+1365 LEIKNNLWQNLT
-1378 SGVIYKTIEKISLV
+1378 PGVIYKSTQITLV
-1392 DPVFADNVSYTE
+1392 DPVFADNVSYTA
-1404 GKDFA
+1404 GNAFA
-1409 KLGSKTLDSIA
+1409 KLGNKTLDSIA
-1420 WKTQMNEPTSRI
+1420 WKTEMKEPTSRT
-1432 AKIDFVKPQE
+1432 AKVEFVAPNE
-1442 SLLPQDFTQL
+1442 SLLPKDFAQL
-1452 SFAQLLKEVPTDIV
+1452 SFAKHLQEVPTDIV

-1471 EENVTAGAYEAT
+1471 EENAAAGAYEAKEQT
-1483 KHDFPALAAGY
+1483 FPALATGY

-1499 LSAEKPVIEVRAT
+1499 LAAAAPIVEVKAT

-1517 FYLVRKQSEA
+1517 SYLVRKQSEA

-1549 VRLTLDQL
+1549 IRLTLDKL
-1557 EAHAAYRLYLLPRN
+1557 EAHTAYRLYLLPRK
-1571 LAGDYATALLTYD
+1571 LSGDYATALLTYD
-1584 FTTDILPSVPA
+1584 FATDILPSVPA
-1595 DFEAAAVGASD
+1595 DFEAATVGTSD
-1606 FESGTYKFAGGKV
+1606 FESGTYKFVGGKV

-1630 HRALECTGTV
+1630 HHALECTGTV

-1671 TAEGKTKTF
+1671 STEGKTKDI

-1685 VWRYVNLRDLGELTE
+1685 VWRYVSLRDLGELTE
-1700 LSLKGDGKAF
+1700 LSLQGDGKAF

-1722 ISTKTIKAQAGKT
+1722 ISTKTIKAQAGET

-1766 YSLKAERTQHFTLEA
+1766 YSLKAERTQLFTLEA
-1781 TDSWGQKTSEKL
+1781 TDTWGQKASEKL

-1814 ETAWYGKRESEGYDH
+1814 ETAWYGKRESEGHDH

-1834 YSGSYSFPCKYA
+1834 YSGSYSFPCEYA
-1846 PSLLTWGGVAYSNQ
+1846 PSILTWGGVAYSNQ
-1860 TKTSFTSLF
+1860 TKTTFSSLF
-1869 PDQFNSAVGH
+1869 PDQFNSVVGH

-1894 KQTVEVRAT
+1894 QHTVEVRAT

-1929 GMGDEPHK
+1929 GMGDEPHT

-1943 YLLLIASNS
+1943 YLLLIASNNKGQS
-1952 AGTRKLEFPLVDYR
+1952 IEFPLVDYR
-1966 SNNPAER
+1966 SSNDAEH

-1985 ALGETESVRFSMEGT
+1985 ALGETESVIFSMKGT
-2000 RITNGG
+2000 RIANGG

-2030 TIEPQ
+2030 SIEPQ
-2035 ATETVELEKLFTEA
+2035 ATETLDLVKLFTEA

-2068 HVATATLQGNKLRI
+2068 HVATATLQGNKLRL
-2082 TAHAAGKASLIISQ
+2082 TAHAAGNTSLIISQ

-2107 PLTVTEVK
+2107 PLTVTEVQ
-2115 PTPQPKPGEKPEE
+2115 PAPQPKPGEKPEE
-2128 KPTPEVSSELKVYP
+2128 KPTPEVRGELKAYP
-2142 SPATTEIHL
+2142 SPATTEVHL
-2151 TASGRVE
+2151 TASGRIE
-2158 VFSLTGQLML
+2158 IFSLTGQLVL
-2168 TIEHY
+2168 SIEHY
-2173 AAGQAISIAQLP
+2173 VAGQAISIAQLP

-2191 RTSQGVIRFSKH
+2191 RTPQGVIRFSKR

>member
-1 MLIHTYNPTPMRR
+1 MPSSNGVHT
-14 LLPIILLCAFFTRL
+14 
-28 SVKAEVK
+28 K
-35 MPILYGQHQ
+35 
-44 TKQVLMTETF
+44 KQVLTTETF
-54 YDSGGANAILS
+54 YDSGGAIKPAAQA
-65 RPGIT
+65 GIT
-70 AFTFIP
+70 AITFTP

-82 EVNFSELDLK
+82 EVDFTKLDIK
-92 GAKLYVYEGRQK
+92 GAKLYVYEGKQE
-104 LIKDYSSNDD
+104 LIKIESSD
-114 EDESDD
+114 ELDSDGEVT
-120 IKYTKPTVKP
+120 YTKPKANP
-130 IHTLTGNDLT
+130 IHTLTGSDLAK
-140 QHLFHSTSAD
+140 HIFHSTTAD

-159 TAPTGKGWIATVN
+159 ASPAGEGWTATVS
-172 SVEKKSTD
+172 SVDKQANDKPASN
-180 QPVPSEPNGSVY
+180 EPNGSIY
-192 MVPGPREVQ
+192 MVSGPREVL
-201 VGESALNFYDD
+201 VGGSALKFYDD
-212 GGPTGTI
+212 GGPNKPITRD
-219 SENFEGYVTFVPKEK
+219 FEGYVTFVPKVK
-234 GQKIRITFTNLELF
+234 GQKIQITFTNLELF
-248 NTNPEKND
+248 NTYPEKND

-270 LLRTLLKDPVPI
+270 LLRTLLKDPVPV
-282 TLISSEADGALTISL
+282 TLISSEADGALTVSL
-297 KSVTGVPKAG
+297 KSVTGIPKAG
-307 FIARVEAIAPQKM
+307 FVATVEAITPTAM

-328 HPKEKEQAAAGELN
+328 HPKEKEKAAAGEEG
-342 KPLLQLTLKTDGISP
+342 KPLLQLTLKTEGVSP
-357 ALTFSALD
+357 ALTLSALN
-365 LSTQGTSSGAFKRI
+365 LSTQGTTSGALKRI
-379 ALYRGTGVRTDA
+379 ALYRGTEVRTDA
-391 LLGEVTITGEDVHLE
+391 LLGKVTITGEDAHLE
-406 LTKPIDLNFGDNTFL
+406 LTKPTGLNFGDNTFL

-439 ATSAVLSDTPQSL
+439 ATSAILSGTPQSL

-488 SFGHYDGGR
+488 SLGHYDGGR
-497 KEQITTFLPGKEGEK
+497 KEQITTFLPGKQGEK

-533 VFEIYAGKDKK
+533 VFKVYS
-544 GTLLWKLDDKT
+544 GTKHTGTPLWQLDDKT
-555 MNGGGPKFLRSTSTD
+555 MNSGGPKFLRSTSAD

-576 FNPKE
+576 FNPTE
-581 MISARLAKGWK
+581 LQPGRLAKGWN
-592 ATVRSKEPIPMRLT
+592 ATVRSKEPIPMKLT

-616 EAPIGAKGLEFL
+616 EAPIGATNLEFL

-646 KLQLKGEPKAFAA
+646 KLQLKGEPKAFTT

-674 ALLGSIKPNG
+674 ALLGSVKPNG
-684 EGSVILKLTKP
+684 ATSIELKLTKP
-695 QELPEHKSYYY
+695 QVLPEHKSYYY

-716 SGQALDL
+716 SGQTLDL
-723 ALPELTASGAS
+723 ALPELTVSGA
-734 VAVKQPDPE
+734 AVTIQQPDPE

-749 HILSMAPGEQTI
+749 RILLMASGENTVDV
-761 EITEPLSFYDNGG
+761 TEPLSFYDNGG
-774 PAGKYPSNFKGTV
+774 PAGKYPAKFNGTV
-787 HFIPRK
+787 HFVPRQ

-833 AHIPEI
+833 AHTPEI
-839 VSSDEDGA
+839 VSSAEDGS
-847 ITVNFTSGRATFEGW
+847 ITVNFTSGRIGSDGW
-862 DMEVSSERPVAL
+862 DIEVSSERPVAL
-874 HVSDIKAEAL
+874 HVTDIKAEAL
-884 PDVRLMKGAK
+884 TDVRLMKGAK

-903 TIQGDHDA
+903 TIKGDHDA
-911 VNIQRV
+911 VNIQRF
-917 DFAPFFAEGTTSWAK
+917 DFAPFFAEGTTPWAK

-974 ADVAQTAPAAAKLT
+974 ADVAQTAPAAAQ
-988 ITPRSITAGAE
+988 ITVKPSSISAGAE
-999 TKTLN
+999 TKTLD
-1004 TPPTATFELQA
+1004 TPPTATFALQA
-1015 GIHGDFTVGSALGA
+1015 GMHGDFTIGSSAGT

-1035 EAISQLASRGVDGPV
+1035 EAIDQLASRGVDGPV

-1072 ETNTLTIEPTSGHRG
+1072 EINTLTIEPTSGHRG
-1087 DVTLTNTHYIKKD
+1087 DVTLTNTHYHKPD
-1100 YGDDKPGYF
+1100 YGDNKPGYF

-1121 LTFTTSQTQA
+1121 LTFTTSQAQA

-1151 SAPRTTQHIQGDIAL
+1151 SAPRKTEIVQGDIAL

-1227 YLNCIA
+1227 YLNCIS
-1233 DIAVHN
+1233 DIVVRN
-1239 NRIFGSGSVNYEYQA
+1239 NHILGSGSVNYEYQA

-1275 TGGQST
+1275 TGSKST

-1294 PQLVRKPSL
+1294 PQLIRKPSL

-1344 KYTGSNT
+1344 AQTNGNS
-1351 APLSFTSKGTGKIT
+1351 APLTFTSRSGSISG
-1365 ELEVKNNLWQNLT
+1365 LEIKNNLWQNLT
-1378 SGVIYKTIEKISLV
+1378 PGVIYKSTQITLV
-1392 DPVFADNVSYTE
+1392 DPVFADNVSYTA
-1404 GKDFA
+1404 GTNFA
-1409 KLGSKTLDSIA
+1409 KLGDKTLDSLT
-1420 WKTQMNEPTSRI
+1420 WKTEMKEPTSRT
-1432 AKIDFVKPQE
+1432 AKVEFVAPNE
-1442 SLLPQDFTQL
+1442 SLLPKD
-1452 SFAQLLKEVPTDIV
+1452 FAQLTFAKHLQEVSTDIV
-1466 GTKHP
+1466 GTKRP
-1471 EENVTAGAYEAT
+1471 EENVAAGAYEAKEQT
-1483 KHDFPALAAGY
+1483 FPALAAGY

-1517 FYLVRKQSEA
+1517 SYLVRKQSDA

-1541 IDLYPNEA
+1541 VDLYPNEA
-1549 VRLTLDQL
+1549 IRLTLDQL
-1557 EAHAAYRLYLLPRN
+1557 EAHTAYRLYLLPRK
-1571 LAGDYATALLTYD
+1571 LSGDYATALLTYD
-1584 FTTDILPSVPA
+1584 FATDILPSVPA
-1595 DFEAAAVGASD
+1595 DFEAADVDATNVV
-1606 FESGTYKFAGGKV
+1606 SGTYSFTGGKV

-1630 HRALECTGTV
+1630 HRALECTGAV
-1640 TIKPTNTPLATQ
+1640 TIKPTNTPLATE

-1671 TAEGKTKTF
+1671 STEGKTKDI

-1685 VWRYVNLRDLGELTE
+1685 VWRYVSLRDLGELTE

-1722 ISTKTIKAQAGKT
+1722 ISTKTIKAQAGET

-1750 YVWSNAAGTQ
+1750 YIWSNAAGTQ

-1766 YSLKAERTQHFTLEA
+1766 YSLKAERTQLFTLEA
-1781 TDSWGQKTSEKL
+1781 TDTWGQKTSEKL

-1814 ETAWYGKRESEGYDH
+1814 ETAWYGKRESEGHDH

-1834 YSGSYSFPCKYA
+1834 YSGSYSFPCEYA
-1846 PSLLTWGGVAYSNQ
+1846 PSILTWGGVAYSNQ
-1860 TKTSFTSLF
+1860 TKTTFNSLF
-1869 PDQFNSAVGH
+1869 PDQFNSVVGH

-1894 KQTVEVRAT
+1894 QHTVEVRAT

-1929 GMGDEPHK
+1929 GMGDEPHT

-1952 AGTRKLEFPLVDYR
+1952 KGQSIEFPLVDYR
-1966 SNNPAER
+1966 SSNDAEH

-1985 ALGETESVRFSMEGT
+1985 ALGETESVIFSMKGT
-2000 RITNGG
+2000 RIANGG

-2035 ATETVELEKLFTEA
+2035 ATETLDLVKLFTEA

-2068 HVATATLQGNKLRI
+2068 HVATATLQGNKLRL
-2082 TAHAAGKASLIISQ
+2082 TAHAAGNTSLIISQ

-2107 PLTVTEVK
+2107 PLTVTEVQ

-2173 AAGQAISIAQLP
+2173 AAGQAIPIAQLP

-2191 RTSQGVIRFSKH
+2191 RTPQGVIRFSKR

>member
-1 MLIHTYNPTPMRR
+1 MPSSNGAHT
-14 LLPIILLCAFFTRL
+14 
-28 SVKAEVK
+28 K
-35 MPILYGQHQ
+35 
-44 TKQVLMTETF
+44 KQVLTTETF
-54 YDSGGANAILS
+54 YDSGGATKPAA
-65 RPGIT
+65 RAGIT
-70 AFTFIP
+70 AITFTP

-82 EVNFSELDLK
+82 EVDFTKLDIK
-92 GAKLYVYEGRQK
+92 GAKLYVYEGKQE
-104 LIKDYSSNDD
+104 LIKIESSD
-114 EDESDD
+114 ELDSDGEVS
-120 IKYTKPTVKP
+120 YTKPKANP
-130 IHTLTGNDLT
+130 IHTLTGSGLT
-140 QHLFHSTSAD
+140 KHVFHSTTAD

-159 TAPTGKGWIATVN
+159 ASPAGEGWTATVK
-172 SVEKKSTD
+172 SVEKKPTD
-180 QPVPSEPNGSVY
+180 QPVPSEPQGSIY
-192 MVPGPREVQ
+192 MVSGPREVL
-201 VGESALNFYDD
+201 VGGSALNFYDD
-212 GGPTGTI
+212 GGPTGKI
-219 SENFEGYVTFVPKEK
+219 GEKFEGYVTFVPKVK
-234 GQKIRITFTNLELF
+234 GQKIQITFTNLELF

-270 LLRTLLKDPVPI
+270 LLRTLLKDPVPV
-282 TLISSEADGALTISL
+282 TLISSEPDGALTVSL
-297 KSVTGVPKAG
+297 KSVTGIPKAG
-307 FIARVEAIAPQKM
+307 FVATVEAITPTAM

-328 HPKEKEQAAAGELN
+328 HPKEKEQAAAGELH
-342 KPLLQLTLKTDGISP
+342 KPLLQLTLKTEGISP
-357 ALTFSALD
+357 ALTLSALD
-365 LSTQGTSSGAFKRI
+365 LSTQGTTSGALKRI
-379 ALYRGTGVRTDA
+379 ALYRGTEVRTDA
-391 LLGEVTITGEDVHLE
+391 LLGEVTITGEDAHLE
-406 LTKPIDLNFGDNTFL
+406 LTKPTGLNFGDNTFL

-439 ATSAVLSDTPQSL
+439 ATSAVLSGTSQAL

-472 PQTVTV
+472 PQTVTI

-488 SFGHYDGGR
+488 SFGHYDGGQR
-497 KEQITTFLPGKEGEK
+497 DQITTFLPSKQGEK

-533 VFEIYAGKDKK
+533 VFKVYS
-544 GTLLWKLDDKT
+544 GTKHTGTPLWQLDDKT
-555 MNGGGPKFLRSTSTD
+555 MNDGGPKFLRSTSAD

-576 FNPKE
+576 FNPTE
-581 MISARLAKGWK
+581 RVPARLGKGWN
-592 ATVRSKEPIPMRLT
+592 ATVRSKKPVPMQLT

-616 EAPIGAKGLEFL
+616 EAPIGATNLEFL
-628 DLTLETTGSLTPK
+628 DLTLDTKGSLDPK
-641 TLDAI
+641 SLEAI
-646 KLQLKGEPKAFAA
+646 KLQLKGEPKAFTT
-659 LYLYSL
+659 LHLYSL

-674 ALLGSIKPNG
+674 TLLGSVTPNG
-684 EGSVILKLTKP
+684 ATSIELKLTNP
-695 QELPEHKSYYY
+695 QVLPEHKSYYY

-723 ALPELTASGAS
+723 ALPELTVSGAS
-734 VAVKQPDPE
+734 VTIQQPDPE

-749 HILSMAPGEQTI
+749 RILSMASGDNTV

-774 PAGKYPSNFKGTV
+774 PTGKFAAKFNGTV
-787 HFIPRK
+787 HFVPRQ

-815 NGKEVKD
+815 NGREVKD

-833 AHIPEI
+833 TNIPEI
-839 VSSDEDGA
+839 VSSAEDGS
-847 ITVNFTSGRATFEGW
+847 ITVNFTSGRIGSDGW
-862 DMEVSSERPVAL
+862 DIEVSSERPVAL
-874 HVSDIKAEAL
+874 HVTDIKAEAL
-884 PDVRLMKGAK
+884 TDVRLMKGAK

-911 VNIQRV
+911 VNIQHF
-917 DFAPFFAEGTTSWAK
+917 DFAPFFAEGTTPWAK

-946 AKLYADNNNGFSGT
+946 AKLYADNNNNGFSGT

-974 ADVAQTAPAAAKLT
+974 ADVAQTAPAAAQ
-988 ITPRSITAGAE
+988 ITVKPSSISAGAE
-999 TKTLN
+999 TKTLD
-1004 TPPTATFELQA
+1004 TPPTATFALQT
-1015 GIHGDFTVGSALGA
+1015 GIHGDFTVGSSAGT

-1035 EAISQLASRGVDGPV
+1035 EAIDQLASRGIDGPV

-1059 DENFEIPAIAGLS
+1059 DENFIIPAIAGLS

-1087 DVTLTNTHYIKKD
+1087 DVTLTNTRYIKKD

-1121 LTFTTSQTQA
+1121 LTFTTSQAQA

-1151 SAPRTTQHIQGDIAL
+1151 SAPRKIEIVQGDIAL

-1184 RNSQFSGGYHG
+1184 RNSQFSGGYQG

-1227 YLNCIA
+1227 YLNCIS
-1233 DIAVHN
+1233 DIVVRN
-1239 NRIFGSGSVNYEYQA
+1239 NHIFGSGSVNYEYQA

-1275 TGGQST
+1275 TGSHST

-1294 PQLVRKPSL
+1294 PQLIRKPSL

-1325 TNEGLSDIKLLHN
+1325 TDEGLSDIKLLHN

-1365 ELEVKNNLWQNLT
+1365 GLEVKNNLWQNLT
-1378 SGVIYKTIEKISLV
+1378 SGVIYKTIEKITLES
-1392 DPVFADNVSYTE
+1392 PVFADNVSYTE

-1409 KLGSKTLDSIA
+1409 KLGTKTLDSIA
-1420 WKTQMNEPTSRI
+1420 WKTEMKEPTSRT
-1432 AKIDFVKPQE
+1432 AKVEFVAPNE
-1442 SLLPQDFTQL
+1442 SLLPKDFAQL
-1452 SFAQLLKEVPTDIV
+1452 SFAKHLQEVPTDIV

-1471 EENVTAGAYEAT
+1471 KENAAAGAYEA
-1483 KHDFPALAAGY
+1483 KEQAFPALAAGY

-1499 LSAEKPVIEVRAT
+1499 LSAEKPVLEVKAT

-1517 FYLVRKQSEA
+1517 SYLVRKQSEA

-1532 DLKAAPAKE
+1532 DLKATSVKTV
-1541 IDLYPNEA
+1541 DLYPNEA
-1549 VRLTLDQL
+1549 IRLTLDKL
-1557 EAHAAYRLYLLPRN
+1557 EAHTAYRLYLLPRK
-1571 LAGDYATALLTYD
+1571 LSGDYATALLTYD
-1584 FTTDILPSVPA
+1584 FATDILPSVPA
-1595 DFEAAAVGASD
+1595 DFEAATVGASD
-1606 FESGTYKFAGGKV
+1606 FESGTYKFVGGKV
-1619 YEVKD
+1619 YEAKD

-1671 TAEGKTKTF
+1671 STEGKTKDI

-1685 VWRYVNLRDLGELTE
+1685 VWRYVSLRDLGELTE

-1722 ISTKTIKAQAGKT
+1722 ISTKTIKAQAGET

-1766 YSLKAERTQHFTLEA
+1766 YSLKAERTQLFTLEA
-1781 TDSWGQKTSEKL
+1781 TDTWGQKASEKL

-1814 ETAWYGKRESEGYDH
+1814 ETAWYGKRESEGHNH

-1834 YSGSYSFPCKYA
+1834 YSGSYSFPCEYA
-1846 PSLLTWGGVAYSNQ
+1846 PSILTWGGVAYSNQ
-1860 TKTSFTSLF
+1860 TKTTFSSLF
-1869 PDQFNSAVGH
+1869 PDQFNSVVGH

-1894 KQTVEVRAT
+1894 QHKVEVRAT

-1929 GMGDEPHK
+1929 GMGDEPHT

-1952 AGTRKLEFPLVDYR
+1952 KGQSIEFPLVDYR
-1966 SNNPAER
+1966 SSNDAEH

-1985 ALGETESVRFSMEGT
+1985 ALGETESVIFSMKGT
-2000 RITNGG
+2000 RVAHGG

-2017 FGSEMPAKEIAAH
+2017 FGSEMPAKEIATH
-2030 TIEPQ
+2030 SIEPQ
-2035 ATETVELEKLFTEA
+2035 ATETVDLVKLFTEA
-2049 GAAPTDSPR
+2049 GATPTDSPR

-2068 HVATATLQGNKLRI
+2068 HVATATLQGNKLRL
-2082 TAHAAGKASLIISQ
+2082 TAHAAGNTSLIISQ

-2107 PLTVTEVK
+2107 PLTVTEVQ
-2115 PTPQPKPGEKPEE
+2115 PAPQPKPGEKPEE
-2128 KPTPEVSSELKVYP
+2128 KPAPEVRGELKAYP
-2142 SPATTEIHL
+2142 SPATTEVHL
-2151 TASGRVE
+2151 TASGRIE
-2158 VFSLTGQLML
+2158 LFSLTGQLVL

-2173 AAGQAISIAQLP
+2173 VAGQAISIAQLP

-2191 RTSQGVIRFSKH
+2191 RTPQGVIRFSKR

>member
-1 MLIHTYNPTPMRR
+1 MPSSNGVHT
-14 LLPIILLCAFFTRL
+14 
-28 SVKAEVK
+28 K
-35 MPILYGQHQ
+35 
-44 TKQVLMTETF
+44 KQVLTTETF
-54 YDSGGANAILS
+54 YDSGGANGMVS
-65 RPGIT
+65 RAGIT
-70 AFTFIP
+70 AITFTP

-82 EVNFSELDLK
+82 EVDFSELDLK
-92 GAKLYVYEGRQK
+92 GATLYVYEGKQK
-104 LIKDYSSNDD
+104 LIKVDSSDED

-120 IKYTKPTVKP
+120 IKYTKPSAKP
-130 IHTLTGNDLT
+130 LHTLTGNDLT
-140 QHLFHSTSAD
+140 QHIFHSTSAD
-150 GALTFVFEG
+150 GAITFVLEG
-159 TAPTGKGWIATVN
+159 KAPTGKGWKATVK

-180 QPVPSEPNGSVY
+180 QPVPSEPQGSVY

-201 VGESALNFYDD
+201 IGESALNFYDD
-212 GGPTGTI
+212 GGPTGKI
-219 SENFEGYVTFVPKEK
+219 SENFEGYVTFVPKQQ
-234 GQKIRITFTNLELF
+234 GQKIQITFKSLNLF
-248 NTNPEKND
+248 HTYAAKND
-256 LLKIYNGHGTESTK
+256 KLLVYNGRTTSSAK
-270 LLRTLLKDPVPI
+270 LLRELLTTTSPI
-282 TLISSEADGALTISL
+282 TLISNEDDGSLTVSL
-297 KSVTGVPKAG
+297 KSITGTPQDG
-307 FIARVEAIAPQKM
+307 FVATIEAITPTAM

-328 HPKEKEQAAAGELN
+328 HPKEKEQAAAGELH
-342 KPLLQLTLKTDGISP
+342 KPLLLLTLKTEGISP
-357 ALTFSALD
+357 ALTFSALN
-365 LSTQGTSSGAFKRI
+365 LSTQGTTSGALKRI
-379 ALYRGTGVRTDA
+379 ALYRGTEVRTDA
-391 LLGEVTITGEDVHLE
+391 LLGEVTITGEDAHLE
-406 LTKPIDLNFGDNTFL
+406 LTKPTGLNFGDNTFL

-439 ATSAVLSDTPQSL
+439 ATSAVLSGTPQSL

-488 SFGHYDGGR
+488 SLGHYDGGR
-497 KEQITTFLPGKEGEK
+497 KEQITTFLPGKHGEK

-522 LYQKGSIGTKA
+522 LYQKGRIGTKA
-533 VFEIYAGKDKK
+533 VFKVYS
-544 GTLLWKLDDKT
+544 GTNHTGTPLWQLDDKT
-555 MNGGGPKFLRSTSTD
+555 MSDGGPKFLRSNSAD

-576 FNPKE
+576 FNPTE
-581 MISARLAKGWK
+581 LQPGRLAKGWN
-592 ATVRSKEPIPMRLT
+592 ATVRSKEPVPMQLT

-616 EAPIGAKGLEFL
+616 EAPIGATNLEFL

-646 KLQLKGEPKAFAA
+646 KLQLKGEPKAFTT

-674 ALLGSIKPNG
+674 ALLGSVKPNG
-684 EGSVILKLTKP
+684 ATSIELKLTKP
-695 QELPEHKSYYY
+695 QVLPEHKSYYY

-723 ALPELTASGAS
+723 ALPELTVSGA
-734 VAVKQPDPE
+734 AVTIQQPDPE

-749 HILSMAPGEQTI
+749 RILLMASGENTVDV
-761 EITEPLSFYDNGG
+761 TEPLSFYDNGG
-774 PAGKYPSNFKGTV
+774 PTGKTTSNFKGTV
-787 HFIPRK
+787 HFIPRQ

-815 NGKEVKD
+815 NGKDVKD
-822 EKLITKLSGVN
+822 ENLISKLSGVN
-833 AHIPEI
+833 AHTPEI
-839 VSSDEDGA
+839 VSSAEDGS
-847 ITVNFTSGRATFEGW
+847 ITVNFTSGRIGSEGW
-862 DMEVSSERPVAL
+862 DIEVSSERPVAL
-874 HVSDIKAEAL
+874 HVTDIKAEAL
-884 PDVRLMKGAK
+884 KDVRLMKGAK
-894 DVPLMKLAV
+894 DVPLMKFAV
-903 TIQGDHDA
+903 TIEGDHDA
-911 VNIQRV
+911 VNIQHF
-917 DFAPFFAEGTTSWAK
+917 DFAPFFAEGTTPWAK

-974 ADVAQTAPAAAKLT
+974 ADVAQTAPAVAQ
-988 ITPRSITAGAE
+988 ITVTPSSITAGTE
-999 TKTLN
+999 TKALD
-1004 TPPTATFELQA
+1004 TPPTATFALQA
-1015 GIHGDFTVGSALGA
+1015 GMHGDFTVGSSAGT

-1035 EAISQLASRGVDGPV
+1035 EAIDQLASRGVDGPV

-1072 ETNTLTIEPTSGHRG
+1072 EINTLTIEPTSGHRG
-1087 DVTLTNTHYIKKD
+1087 DVTLTNTRYIKKD

-1121 LTFTTSQTQA
+1121 LTFTTSQAQA

-1151 SAPRTTQHIQGDIAL
+1151 SAPRKTEIVQGDIAL
-1166 VGTHRGSQPYPNN
+1166 VSTHRGSQPYPNN

-1184 RNSQFSGGYHG
+1184 RNSQFSGGYQG

-1207 VQHGATLEGN
+1207 IQHGATLEGN

-1227 YLNCIA
+1227 YLNCIS
-1233 DIAVHN
+1233 DIVVRN
-1239 NRIFGSGSVNYEYQA
+1239 NRILGSGSVNYEYQA

-1267 NRVRVKDL
+1267 NRVRVKEI
-1275 TGGQST
+1275 TGGRST

-1294 PQLVRKPSL
+1294 PQLIRKPSL

-1344 KYTGSNT
+1344 AQTNGNS
-1351 APLSFTSKGTGKIT
+1351 APLTFTSRSGSISG
-1365 ELEVKNNLWQNLT
+1365 LEIKNNLWQNLT
-1378 SGVIYKTIEKISLV
+1378 PGVIYKSTQITLV
-1392 DPVFADNVSYTE
+1392 DPVFADNVSYTA
-1404 GKDFA
+1404 GNAFA
-1409 KLGSKTLDSIA
+1409 KLGNKTLDSIA
-1420 WKTQMNEPTSRI
+1420 WKTEMKEPTSRT
-1432 AKIDFVKPQE
+1432 AKVEFVAPNE
-1442 SLLPQDFTQL
+1442 SLLPKD
-1452 SFAQLLKEVPTDIV
+1452 FAQLTFAKYLQEVPTDIV

-1471 EENVTAGAYEAT
+1471 EENAAAGAYEAKEQT
-1483 KHDFPALAAGY
+1483 FPALVAGY

-1499 LSAEKPVIEVRAT
+1499 LAAAAPIVEVKAT

-1517 FYLVRKQSEA
+1517 SYLVRKQSEA

-1532 DLKAAPAKE
+1532 DLKAASVKTV
-1541 IDLYPNEA
+1541 DLYPNEA
-1549 VRLTLDQL
+1549 IRLTLDKL
-1557 EAHAAYRLYLLPRN
+1557 EAHTAYRLYLLPHK
-1571 LAGDYATALLTYD
+1571 LSGDYATALLTYD
-1584 FTTDILPSVPA
+1584 FATDILPSVPA
-1595 DFEAAAVGASD
+1595 DFEAATVGTSD
-1606 FESGTYKFAGGKV
+1606 FESGTYKFVGGKV

-1630 HRALECTGTV
+1630 HHALECTGTV
-1640 TIKPTNTPLATQ
+1640 TIKPTNTPLATE

-1671 TAEGKTKTF
+1671 STEGKTKDI

-1685 VWRYVNLRDLGELTE
+1685 VWRYVSLRDLGELTE

-1722 ISTKTIKAQAGKT
+1722 ISTKTIKAQAGET

-1766 YSLKAERTQHFTLEA
+1766 YSLKAERTQLFTLEA
-1781 TDSWGQKTSEKL
+1781 TDTWGQKTSEKL

-1829 RSFTY
+1829 RKFTY
-1834 YSGSYSFPCKYA
+1834 YSGSYSFPCEYA
-1846 PSLLTWGGVAYSNQ
+1846 PSILTWGGVAYSNQ
-1860 TKTSFTSLF
+1860 TKTTFSSLF
-1869 PDQFNSAVGH
+1869 PDQFNSVVGH

-1894 KQTVEVRAT
+1894 QHTVEVRAT

-1929 GMGDEPHK
+1929 GMGDEPHA

-1952 AGTRKLEFPLVDYR
+1952 KGQSIEFPLVDYR
-1966 SNNPAER
+1966 SSNDAEH

-1985 ALGETESVRFSMEGT
+1985 ALGETESVIFSMKGT
-2000 RITNGG
+2000 RIANGG

-2030 TIEPQ
+2030 TIDPQ
-2035 ATETVELEKLFTEA
+2035 ATETLDLVKLFTEA

-2068 HVATATLQGNKLRI
+2068 HVATATLQGNKLRL
-2082 TAHAAGKASLIISQ
+2082 TAHAAGNTSLIISQ

-2107 PLTVTEVK
+2107 PLTVTEVQ
-2115 PTPQPKPGEKPEE
+2115 PAPQPKPGEKPEE
-2128 KPTPEVSSELKVYP
+2128 KPAPEVRGELKAYP
-2142 SPATTEIHL
+2142 SPATTEVHL
-2151 TASGRVE
+2151 TASGRIE
-2158 VFSLTGQLML
+2158 IFSLTGQLVL

-2191 RTSQGVIRFSKH
+2191 RTPQGVIRFSKR

>member
-1 MLIHTYNPTPMRR
+1 MPSSNGVHT
-14 LLPIILLCAFFTRL
+14 
-28 SVKAEVK
+28 K
-35 MPILYGQHQ
+35 
-44 TKQVLMTETF
+44 KQVLTTETF
-54 YDSGGANAILS
+54 YDSGGAIKPAA
-65 RPGIT
+65 RAGIT
-70 AFTFIP
+70 AITFTP

-82 EVNFSELDLK
+82 EVDFTKLDIK
-92 GAKLYVYEGRQK
+92 GAKLYVYEGKQE
-104 LIKDYSSNDD
+104 LIKIESSD
-114 EDESDD
+114 ELDSDGEVT
-120 IKYTKPTVKP
+120 YTKPKANP
-130 IHTLTGNDLT
+130 IHTLTGSGLAK
-140 QHLFHSTSAD
+140 HIFHSTTAD

-159 TAPTGKGWIATVN
+159 ASPAGEGWTATVK
-172 SVEKKSTD
+172 SVDKQANDKPASN
-180 QPVPSEPNGSVY
+180 EPNGSIY
-192 MVPGPREVQ
+192 MVSGPREVQ
-201 VGESALNFYDD
+201 VGGSALKFYDD
-212 GGPTGTI
+212 GGPDKPITRDYD
-219 SENFEGYVTFVPKEK
+219 GYVTFVPQQA
-234 GQKIRITFTNLELF
+234 GQKIQITFTNLELF
-248 NTNPEKND
+248 NTYPEKND

-270 LLRTLLKDPVPI
+270 LLRTLLKDPVPV

-297 KSVTGVPKAG
+297 KSVTGIPKAG
-307 FIARVEAIAPQKM
+307 FVATVEAITPQAM

-328 HPKEKEQAAAGELN
+328 HPKEKEKAAAGEEG
-342 KPLLQLTLKTDGISP
+342 KPLLLLTLKTEGVSP
-357 ALTFSALD
+357 ALTFSALN
-365 LSTQGTSSGAFKRI
+365 LSTQGTTSGALKRI
-379 ALYRGTGVRTDA
+379 ALYRGTEVRKDA
-391 LLGEVTITGEDVHLE
+391 LLGEVTITGEDAHLK

-439 ATSAVLSDTPQSL
+439 ATSAVLSGTPQPL

-478 YSDWTFAPTM
+478 YSDWTFAPSM
-488 SFGHYDGGR
+488 SGEHYTPGNRD
-497 KEQITTFLPGKEGEK
+497 QITTFLPATTGEV

-522 LYQKGSIGTKA
+522 LYQTGRIGTKA
-533 VFEIYAGKDKK
+533 VFKVYSGRSHK
-544 GTLLWKLDDKT
+544 GTPLWQLDDKT
-555 MNGGGPKFLRSTSTD
+555 MNSGGPKFLRSTSPD

-576 FNPKE
+576 FNPTERMPGRQK
-581 MISARLAKGWK
+581 AGWT
-592 ATVRSKEPIPMRLT
+592 ATVRSKKPIPMQLT

-616 EAPIGAKGLEFL
+616 EAPIGATNLEFL
-628 DLTLETTGSLTPK
+628 DLTLETAGSLTPK
-641 TLDAI
+641 TLEAI
-646 KLQLKGEPKAFAA
+646 KLQLKGEPKAFTT

-674 ALLGSIKPNG
+674 TLLGSVAPNG
-684 EGSVILKLTKP
+684 ATSIELKLTTP
-695 QELPEHKSYYY
+695 HELPEHKSYYY
-706 VAADIAADAT
+706 VAADIAADVT

-723 ALPELTASGAS
+723 TLPELTVSGAS
-734 VAVKQPDPE
+734 VAIQQPDPE

-749 HILSMAPGEQTI
+749 RILSMASGDNTV

-774 PAGKYPSNFKGTV
+774 PTGKFAAKFNGTM
-787 HFIPRK
+787 HFVPRQ

-815 NGKEVKD
+815 NGREVKD

-833 AHIPEI
+833 TNIPEI
-839 VSSDEDGA
+839 VSSAEDGS
-847 ITVNFTSGRATFEGW
+847 ITVNFTSGRIGSDGW
-862 DMEVSSERPVAL
+862 DIEVSSERPVAL
-874 HVSDIKAEAL
+874 HVTDIKAEAL
-884 PDVRLMKGAK
+884 TDVRLMKGAK
-894 DVPLMKLAV
+894 DVPLMKFAV
-903 TIQGDHDA
+903 TIKGDHDA
-911 VNIQRV
+911 VNIQRF
-917 DFAPFFAEGTTSWAK
+917 DFAPFFAEGTTPWAK

-974 ADVAQTAPAAAKLT
+974 ADVAQTAPAAAQ
-988 ITPRSITAGAE
+988 ITVTPSSISAGAE
-999 TKTLN
+999 AKTLD
-1004 TPPTATFELQA
+1004 TPPTATFALQA
-1015 GIHGDFTVGSALGA
+1015 GIHGDFTVGSSAGT

-1035 EAISQLASRGVDGPV
+1035 EAIDQLASRGIDGPV

-1059 DENFEIPAIAGLS
+1059 DENFIIPAIAGLS
-1072 ETNTLTIEPTSGHRG
+1072 ETNTLIIEPTSGHRG
-1087 DVTLTNTHYIKKD
+1087 DVTLTNTRYHKPD

-1121 LTFTTSQTQA
+1121 LTFTTSQAQA

-1151 SAPRTTQHIQGDIAL
+1151 SAPRKIEIVQGDIAL

-1184 RNSQFSGGYHG
+1184 RNSQFSGGYQG

-1227 YLNCIA
+1227 YLNCIS
-1233 DIAVHN
+1233 DIVVRN
-1239 NRIFGSGSVNYEYQA
+1239 NRILGSGSVNYEYQA

-1267 NRVRVKDL
+1267 NRVRVKEI
-1275 TGGQST
+1275 TGGRST

-1294 PQLVRKPSL
+1294 PQLIRKPSL

-1344 KYTGSNT
+1344 AQTNGNS
-1351 APLSFTSKGTGKIT
+1351 APLTFTSRSGSITG
-1365 ELEVKNNLWQNLT
+1365 LEIKNNLWQNLT
-1378 SGVIYKTIEKISLV
+1378 PGVIYKSTQITLV
-1392 DPVFADNVSYTE
+1392 DPVFADNVSYTA
-1404 GKDFA
+1404 GNAFA
-1409 KLGSKTLDSIA
+1409 KLGDKTLDSLT
-1420 WKTQMNEPTSRI
+1420 WKTEMKEPTSRT
-1432 AKIDFVKPQE
+1432 AKIEFVAPNE
-1442 SLLPQDFTQL
+1442 SLLPKDFSKL
-1452 SFAQLLKEVPTDIV
+1452 SFAKHLQEVPTDIV

-1471 EENVTAGAYEAT
+1471 EQDVAAGAYEAKEQT
-1483 KHDFPALAAGY
+1483 FPALAAGY

-1517 FYLVRKQSEA
+1517 SYLVRKQSDA

-1541 IDLYPNEA
+1541 VDLYPNEA
-1549 VRLTLDQL
+1549 IRLTLDKL
-1557 EAHAAYRLYLLPRN
+1557 EAHTAYRLYLLPRK

-1584 FTTDILPSVPA
+1584 FATDILPSVPA
-1595 DFEAAAVGASD
+1595 DFEAADVDATNVV
-1606 FESGTYKFAGGKV
+1606 SGTYSFTGGKV

-1630 HRALECTGTV
+1630 HHALECTETV

-1671 TAEGKTKTF
+1671 STEGKTKDI

-1685 VWRYVNLRDLGELTE
+1685 VWRYVSLRDLGELTE

-1722 ISTKTIKAQAGKT
+1722 ISTKTIKAQAGET

-1750 YVWSNAAGTQ
+1750 YIWSNAAGTQ

-1766 YSLKAERTQHFTLEA
+1766 YSLKAERTQLFTLEA
-1781 TDSWGQKTSEKL
+1781 TDTWGQKTSEKL

-1834 YSGSYSFPCKYA
+1834 YSGSYSFPCKYT
-1846 PSLLTWGGVAYSNQ
+1846 PSLFTWGGVAYSNQ
-1860 TKTSFTSLF
+1860 TKTTFNSLF
-1869 PDQFNSAVGH
+1869 PDQFNSVVGH

-1929 GMGDEPHK
+1929 GLGDEPNK

-1952 AGTRKLEFPLVDYR
+1952 KGQSIEFPLVDYR
-1966 SNNPAER
+1966 SSNAAEH

-1985 ALGETESVRFSMEGT
+1985 ALGETESVIFSMKGT
-2000 RITNGG
+2000 RVAGGG

-2030 TIEPQ
+2030 SIEPQ
-2035 ATETVELEKLFTEA
+2035 ATETLDLVKLFTEA

-2068 HVATATLQGNKLRI
+2068 HVATATLQGNKLSL
-2082 TAHAAGKASLIISQ
+2082 TAHAAGNTSLIISQ

-2107 PLTVTEVK
+2107 PLTVTEVQ
-2115 PTPQPKPGEKPEE
+2115 PAPQPKPGEKPEE
-2128 KPTPEVSSELKVYP
+2128 KPAPEVRGELKAYP
-2142 SPATTEIHL
+2142 SPATTEVHL
-2151 TASGRVE
+2151 TASGRIE
-2158 VFSLTGQLML
+2158 IFSLTGQLVL
-2168 TIEHY
+2168 SIEHY
-2173 AAGQAISIAQLP
+2173 VAGQAISIAQLP

-2191 RTSQGVIRFSKH
+2191 RTPQGVIRFSKR

>member
-1 MLIHTYNPTPMRR
+1 MRR
-14 LLPIILLCAFFTRL
+14 LLPIFLLCAFFTHL
-28 SVKAEVK
+28 SLRAEER
-35 MPILYGQHQ
+35 MPSLYGQHH
-44 TKQVLMTETF
+44 TKQVLTTEIF
-54 YDSGGANAILS
+54 YDSGGANGMVS
-65 RPGIT
+65 RAGIT
-70 AFTFIP
+70 AITFTP

-92 GAKLYVYEGRQK
+92 GATLYVYEGKQK
-104 LIKDYSSNDD
+104 LTKVDSSD
-114 EDESDD
+114 EDEEESDD
-120 IKYTKPTVKP
+120 IKYTKPKATP
-130 IHTLTGNDLT
+130 ISTLTGSTLT
-140 QHLFHSTSAD
+140 SQVFHSTTAD
-150 GALTFVFEG
+150 GALTFVLEG
-159 TAPTGKGWIATVN
+159 KAPTGKGWKATVN

-180 QPVPSEPNGSVY
+180 QPVPSEPQGSVY

-201 VGESALNFYDD
+201 IGESALNFYDD
-212 GGPTGTI
+212 GGPTGKI
-219 SENFEGYVTFVPKEK
+219 SENFEGYVTFVPKQR
-234 GQKIRITFTNLELF
+234 GQKIQITFKSLNLF
-248 NTNPEKND
+248 HTYVARND
-256 LLKIYNGHGTESTK
+256 KLLVYNGRTTSSAK
-270 LLRTLLKDPVPI
+270 LLRELLTTTSPI
-282 TLISSEADGALTISL
+282 TLISNEDNGSLTVSL
-297 KSVTGVPKAG
+297 KSITGTPQDG
-307 FIARVEAIAPQKM
+307 FVASVEAITPQKM
-320 TFSSATAS
+320 TFVSATAS
-328 HPKEKEQAAAGELN
+328 APQEKEKAAAGEEG
-342 KPLLQLTLKTDGISP
+342 KPLLLLTLKTEGISP
-357 ALTFSALD
+357 ALKLSTLE
-365 LSTQGTSSGAFKRI
+365 LSTQGTTSGALKRI
-379 ALYRGTGVRTDA
+379 ALYRGTKAHKDA
-391 LLGEVTITGEDVHLE
+391 LLGDVTITSEGAQLN
-406 LTKPIDLNFGDNTFL
+406 LKTPIDLNFGDNTFL
-421 LAGDISDKATTGD
+421 LAGDISDRANTGD
-434 KLSLT
+434 QISLT
-439 ATSAVLSDTPQSL
+439 ATTAILSGTPQPL
-452 SLPAPTPYVIDNVC
+452 SLPAPTPYVIDNVY
-466 RSREGA
+466 RSREGIA
-472 PQTVTV
+472 KTITV

-488 SFGHYDGGR
+488 ILNHYEGGT
-497 KEQITTFLPGKEGEK
+497 KDQITTFLPGKEGEK

-581 MISARLAKGWK
+581 MISARLGKGWT
-592 ATVRSKEPIPMRLT
+592 ATVRSKKPVPMQLT

-616 EAPIGAKGLEFL
+616 EAPIGATNLEFL

-659 LYLYSL
+659 LHLYSL
-665 PSPKAYAQK
+665 PSPKAYTQK
-674 ALLGSIKPNG
+674 TLLGSVTPNG
-684 EGSVILKLTKP
+684 ESSVILTLTKP
-695 QELPEHKSYYY
+695 HELPEHKSYYY

-723 ALPELTASGAS
+723 ALPELTVSGAS
-734 VAVKQPDPE
+734 VAVKHPDPE

-884 PDVRLMKGAK
+884 TDVRLMKGAK

-917 DFAPFFAEGTTSWAK
+917 DFASFFAEGTTPWAK

-938 ETSETFST
+938 ETSETFSS

-960 TDYRKPGTYYFFLA
+960 TDYHKPGTYYFFLA

-1015 GIHGDFTVGSALGA
+1015 GIHGDFTVGSASGA

-1035 EAISQLASRGVDGPV
+1035 DAISQLASRGVDGPV

-1144 TIEDCAF
+1144 TIEDCTF

-1233 DIAVHN
+1233 DIAVRN

-1325 TNEGLSDIKLLHN
+1325 TNEGLSDIKILHN

-1365 ELEVKNNLWQNLT
+1365 GLEVKNNLWQNLT

-1409 KLGSKTLDSIA
+1409 KLGTKTLDSIT
-1420 WKTQMNEPTSRI
+1420 WKTQMNEPTSRT
-1432 AKIDFVKPQE
+1432 AKIEFVQPAE
-1442 SLLPQDFTQL
+1442 SLLPKDFALL
-1452 SFAQLLKEVPTDIV
+1452 SFAKALKDVPTDIV

-1471 EENVTAGAYEAT
+1471 EENVAAGAYEAKEQT
-1483 KHDFPALAAGY
+1483 FPALVTGY

-1499 LSAEKPVIEVRAT
+1499 LSAEKPVIEVKAT

-1517 FYLVRKQSEA
+1517 SYLVRKQSEA

-1671 TAEGKTKTF
+1671 TAEGKTKTL

-1722 ISTKTIKAQAGKT
+1722 ISTKTIKARAGET

-1781 TDSWGQKTSEKL
+1781 TDTWGQKTSEKL

-1985 ALGETESVRFSMEGT
+1985 ALGETESVIFSMKGT
-2000 RITNGG
+2000 RVNEDG
-2006 TTIPAY
+2006 TTIPAF

-2030 TIEPQ
+2030 SIEPQ

-2082 TAHAAGKASLIISQ
+2082 TAHAAGKASLILSQ

-2173 AAGQAISIAQLP
+2173 AAGQAIPIAQLP

>member
-1 MLIHTYNPTPMRR
+1 
-14 LLPIILLCAFFTRL
+14 
-28 SVKAEVK
+28 

-54 YDSGGANAILS
+54 YDSGGANAILP

-159 TAPTGKGWIATVN
+159 TAPTGKGWIATIN

-212 GGPTGTI
+212 SGPTGTI

-256 LLKIYNGHGTESTK
+256 LLKIYNGHGTEATK

-282 TLISSEADGALTISL
+282 TLISSEADGALTVSL

-342 KPLLQLTLKTDGISP
+342 KPLLQLTLKTEGISP

-379 ALYRGTGVRTDA
+379 ALYRGTEVRTDA
-391 LLGEVTITGEDVHLE
+391 LLGEVSITGEDVHLE

-439 ATSAVLSDTPQSL
+439 ATNAILSGTPQPL

-497 KEQITTFLPGKEGEK
+497 KEQITTFLPGKQGEK

-544 GTLLWKLDDKT
+544 GTPLWKLDDKT
-555 MNGGGPKFLRSTSTD
+555 MNDGGPKFVRSTSTD

-592 ATVRSKEPIPMRLT
+592 ATVRSKEPIPMQLT

-646 KLQLKGEPKAFAA
+646 KLQLKGEAKAFAA
-659 LYLYSL
+659 LHLYSL

-674 ALLGSIKPNG
+674 ALLGSVTPNG
-684 EGSVILKLTKP
+684 ETSVVLKLTTS
-695 QELPEHKSYYY
+695 QELPERKSYYY
-706 VAADIAADAT
+706 VAADIATDAT
-716 SGQALDL
+716 PGQALDL
-723 ALPELTASGAS
+723 ALPELTISGAS

-749 HILSMAPGEQTI
+749 HILLMASGDNTV

-774 PAGKYPSNFKGTV
+774 PTGKYPAKFNGTV

-793 GEVIHLRVRKLNI
+793 GEVIHLRIRKLNI

-833 AHIPEI
+833 TNIPEI

-847 ITVNFTSGRATFEGW
+847 ITVNFSSRNSFEGW
-862 DMEVSSERPVAL
+862 DIEVSSERPVAL
-874 HVSDIKAEAL
+874 HVTDIKAEAVT
-884 PDVRLMKGAK
+884 DVRLMKGAK

-903 TIQGDHDA
+903 TIEGDHNA

-917 DFAPFFAEGTTSWAK
+917 DFAPFFAEGTTPWAK

-946 AKLYADNNNGFSGT
+946 AKLYADHNNGFSGT
-960 TDYRKPGTYYFFLA
+960 TDYRKPGTYYFFLT

-1015 GIHGDFTVGSALGA
+1015 GIHGDFTVGSASGA

-1059 DENFEIPAIAGLS
+1059 DENFEIPTISGLS

-1121 LTFTTSQTQA
+1121 LTFTTTQTQA

-1195 VSSSGLGTIHLP
+1195 VSSSGLGTIYLP
-1207 VQHGATLEGN
+1207 VQHDATLEGN

-1233 DIAVHN
+1233 DIAVRN

-1325 TNEGLSDIKLLHN
+1325 TNEGLSDIKILHN

-1365 ELEVKNNLWQNLT
+1365 GLEVKNNLWQNLT
-1378 SGVIYKTIEKISLV
+1378 SGVIYKTIEKITLV

-1404 GKDFA
+1404 DKDFA

-1471 EENVTAGAYEAT
+1471 EKNVAAGAYEAKEQT
-1483 KHDFPALAAGY
+1483 FPALVTGY

-1499 LSAEKPVIEVRAT
+1499 LSAEKPVIEVKAT

-1517 FYLVRKQSEA
+1517 SYLVRKQSEA

-1532 DLKAAPAKE
+1532 ELKATPAKE
-1541 IDLYPNEA
+1541 INLYPNQA
-1549 VRLTLDQL
+1549 IRLTLDKL
-1557 EAHAAYRLYLLPRN
+1557 EAHTAYRLYLLPRN

-1606 FESGTYKFAGGKV
+1606 FESGTYKFTGGKV

-1657 LKSDAPVHLTTKNG
+1657 LKSDAPVHLTAKNG
-1671 TAEGKTKTF
+1671 STEGKTKDI

-1685 VWRYVNLRDLGELTE
+1685 VWRYVSLRDLGELTE

-1722 ISTKTIKAQAGKT
+1722 ISTKTIKAQAGET

-1781 TDSWGQKTSEKL
+1781 TDTWGQKASEKL
-1793 LLEVS
+1793 LLEVA

-1903 HAGPAVI
+1903 HAGPSVI

-1952 AGTRKLEFPLVDYR
+1952 TGTRKLEFPLVDYR

-2035 ATETVELEKLFTEA
+2035 ATEIVELEKLFTEA

-2115 PTPQPKPGEKPEE
+2115 PTP
-2128 KPTPEVSSELKVYP
+2128 EVRGELKAYP

-2173 AAGQAISIAQLP
+2173 AAGQAIPIAQLP
-2185 AGIYLA
+2185 TGIYLA
-2191 RTSQGVIRFSKH
+2191 RTAQGVIRFSKR

>member
-1 MLIHTYNPTPMRR
+1 MRR
-14 LLPIILLCAFFTRL
+14 LLPIFLLCAFFTHL
-28 SVKAEVK
+28 SLRAQER
-35 MPILYGQHQ
+35 MPSLYGQHH
-44 TKQVLMTETF
+44 TKQVLTTEIF
-54 YDSGGANAILS
+54 YDSGGANGMIS
-65 RPGIT
+65 RAGIT
-70 AFTFIP
+70 AITFTP

-82 EVNFSELDLK
+82 EVDFSELDLK
-92 GAKLYVYEGRQK
+92 GATLYVYEGKQK
-104 LIKDYSSNDD
+104 LIKVDSSDED

-120 IKYTKPTVKP
+120 IKYTKPSAKP
-130 IHTLTGNDLT
+130 LHTLTGNDLT
-140 QHLFHSTSAD
+140 QHIFHSTSAD
-150 GALTFVFEG
+150 GAITFVLEG
-159 TAPTGKGWIATVN
+159 KAPTGKGWKATVK

-180 QPVPSEPNGSVY
+180 QPVPSEPQGSIY
-192 MVPGPREVQ
+192 MVSGPREVQ
-201 VGESALNFYDD
+201 VGGSALNFYDD
-212 GGPTGTI
+212 GGPTGKI
-219 SENFEGYVTFVPKEK
+219 SENFEGYVTFVPKQQ
-234 GQKIRITFTNLELF
+234 GQKIQITFKSLNLF
-248 NTNPEKND
+248 HTYAAKND
-256 LLKIYNGHGTESTK
+256 KLLVYNGRTTSSAK
-270 LLRTLLKDPVPI
+270 LLRELLTTTSPI
-282 TLISSEADGALTISL
+282 TLISNEDDGSLTVSL
-297 KSVTGVPKAG
+297 KSITGTPQDG
-307 FIARVEAIAPQKM
+307 FVASVEAITPQKM
-320 TFSSATAS
+320 TFVSATAS
-328 HPKEKEQAAAGELN
+328 APQEKEKAAAGEEG
-342 KPLLQLTLKTDGISP
+342 KPLLLLTLKTEGISP
-357 ALTFSALD
+357 ALKLSALN
-365 LSTQGTSSGAFKRI
+365 LSTQGTTSGALKRI
-379 ALYRGTGVRTDA
+379 ALYRGTEAHKDA
-391 LLGEVTITGEDVHLE
+391 LLGDVTITSEGARLDLK
-406 LTKPIDLNFGDNTFL
+406 TPIDLNFGDNTFL
-421 LAGDISDKATTGD
+421 LAGDISDRANSGD
-434 KLSLT
+434 QISLT
-439 ATSAVLSDTPQSL
+439 ATEAILSSTSQAL
-452 SLPAPTPYVIDNVC
+452 SLPAPTPYVIDNVY
-466 RSREGA
+466 RSREGVA
-472 PQTVTV
+472 KTITV
-478 YSDWTFAPTM
+478 YSDWTFAPKM
-488 SFGHYDGGR
+488 ILNHYEGGT
-497 KEQITTFLPGKEGEK
+497 KDQITTFLPGKDGEK

-522 LYQKGSIGTKA
+522 FYQKSSYGTKA
-533 VFEIYAGKDKK
+533 VFEVYAGKDKK

-555 MNGGGPKFLRSTSTD
+555 MNDGGPKFLRSTSTD

-581 MISARLAKGWK
+581 MTSARLAKGWN
-592 ATVRSKEPIPMRLT
+592 ATVRSKELVPMQLT

-616 EAPIGAKGLEFL
+616 EAPIGATNLEFL

-646 KLQLKGEPKAFAA
+646 KLQLKGEPKAFTT

-674 ALLGSIKPNG
+674 TLLGSVTPNG
-684 EGSVILKLTKP
+684 ATSIELKLTTP
-695 QELPEHKSYYY
+695 QVLPEHKSYYY

-723 ALPELTASGAS
+723 ALPELTISGAA

-749 HILSMAPGEQTI
+749 RILLMASGENTVDV
-761 EITEPLSFYDNGG
+761 TEPLSFYDNGG
-774 PAGKYPSNFKGTV
+774 PAGKYATNVNGTV

-793 GEVIHLRVRKLNI
+793 GEVIHLRVRKQNI
-806 GRLDHLTIY
+806 GRLDHFSIY
-815 NGKEVKD
+815 NGREAKSEM
-822 EKLITKLSGVN
+822 LITKLSTTQTQ
-833 AHIPEI
+833 IPEI
-839 VSSDEDGA
+839 VSSAEDGS
-847 ITVNFTSGRATFEGW
+847 ITVNFTSGRTTYEGW
-862 DMEVSSERPVAL
+862 DIEVSSERPVAL
-874 HVSDIKAEAL
+874 HVTDIKAEAL
-884 PDVRLMKGAK
+884 TDVRLMKGAK

-903 TIQGDHDA
+903 TIKGDHDA
-911 VNIQRV
+911 VNIQHF
-917 DFAPFFAEGTTSWAK
+917 DFAPFFAEGTTPWAK

-974 ADVAQTAPAAAKLT
+974 ADVAQTAPAAAQ
-988 ITPRSITAGAE
+988 ITVKPSSISAGEE
-999 TKTLN
+999 TKTLD
-1004 TPPTATFELQA
+1004 TPPTATFALQA
-1015 GIHGDFTVGSALGA
+1015 GMHGDFTVGSSAGT
-1029 HYHSLK
+1029 HYTTIKDAVTELTK
-1035 EAISQLASRGVDGPV
+1035 RGIDGPV

-1087 DVTLTNTHYIKKD
+1087 DVTLTNTHYHKPD
-1100 YGDDKPGYF
+1100 YGDNKPGYF

-1121 LTFTTSQTQA
+1121 LTFTTSQAQA

-1144 TIEDCAF
+1144 TIEDCSF
-1151 SAPRTTQHIQGDIAL
+1151 SAPRKTEIVQGDIAL
-1166 VGTHRGSQPYPNN
+1166 VGTHRGNQPYPNN

-1195 VSSSGLGTIHLP
+1195 VYTLGLGTISLP
-1207 VQHGATLEGN
+1207 AQRGMTIEGN
-1217 TFEDQGYKAI
+1217 TFENQGHKAL
-1227 YLNCIA
+1227 YVNCIP
-1233 DIAVHN
+1233 DVVVRS
-1239 NRIFGSGSVNYEYQA
+1239 NRILGSGDVNYQYQG
-1254 MDISLGEGVDIIG
+1254 MDISLGEGVEIIG
-1267 NRVRVKDL
+1267 NRVLIKDIS
-1275 TGGQST
+1275 GRNPS
-1281 TALGISLRRTTDH
+1281 ALGISLRRTSEH
-1294 PQLVRKPSL
+1294 AQLIRKPSL

-1317 TGAYAFQF
+1317 SEAQAFSF
-1325 TNEGLSDIKLLHN
+1325 TDEGLSDIKLLHN
-1338 SVLISG
+1338 SALISG
-1344 KYTGSNT
+1344 KHTGSKT
-1351 APLSFTSKGTGKIT
+1351 ASLSFSSKGTGKIT
-1365 ELEVKNNLWQNLT
+1365 GLEVKNNLWQNLT
-1378 SGVIYKTIEKISLV
+1378 SGVIYKTIEKITLES
-1392 DPVFADNVSYTE
+1392 PVFADNVSYTE

-1409 KLGSKTLDSIA
+1409 KLGTKTLDSIA
-1420 WKTQMNEPTSRI
+1420 WKTEMKEPTSRT
-1432 AKIDFVKPQE
+1432 AKVEFVAPNE
-1442 SLLPQDFTQL
+1442 SLLPKDFAQL
-1452 SFAQLLKEVPTDIV
+1452 SFAKHLQEVPTDIV

-1471 EENVTAGAYEAT
+1471 EQDVAAGAYEAKEQT
-1483 KHDFPALAAGY
+1483 FPALAAGY

-1499 LSAEKPVIEVRAT
+1499 LAAAAPIVEVKAT

-1517 FYLVRKQSEA
+1517 SYLVRKQSEA

-1532 DLKAAPAKE
+1532 DLKAASVKTV
-1541 IDLYPNEA
+1541 DLYPNEA
-1549 VRLTLDQL
+1549 IRLTLDQL
-1557 EAHAAYRLYLLPRN
+1557 EAHTAYRLYLLPRK
-1571 LAGDYATALLTYD
+1571 LSGDYATALLTYD
-1584 FTTDILPSVPA
+1584 FATDILPSVPA
-1595 DFEAAAVGASD
+1595 DFEAADVDATNVV
-1606 FESGTYKFAGGKV
+1606 SGTYSFTGGKV

-1657 LKSDAPVHLTTKNG
+1657 LKSDAPVYLTPKNG
-1671 TAEGKTKTF
+1671 STEGKTKDI

-1685 VWRYVNLRDLGELTE
+1685 VWRYVSLRDLGELTE

-1722 ISTKTIKAQAGKT
+1722 ISTKTIKAQAGET

-1766 YSLKAERTQHFTLEA
+1766 YSLKAERTQLFTLEA
-1781 TDSWGQKTSEKL
+1781 TDTWGQKASEKL

-1814 ETAWYGKRESEGYDH
+1814 ETAWYGKRESEGHDH
-1829 RSFTY
+1829 RKFTY
-1834 YSGSYSFPCKYA
+1834 YSGSYSFPCEYA

-1860 TKTSFTSLF
+1860 TKTTFNSLF
-1869 PDQFNSAVGH
+1869 PDQFNSVVGH

-1894 KQTVEVRAT
+1894 QHTVEVRAT

-1929 GMGDEPHK
+1929 GMGDEPHT

-1952 AGTRKLEFPLVDYR
+1952 KGQSIEFPLVDYR
-1966 SNNPAER
+1966 SSNDAEH

-1985 ALGETESVRFSMEGT
+1985 ALGETESVIFSMKGT
-2000 RITNGG
+2000 RIANGG

-2035 ATETVELEKLFTEA
+2035 ATETLDLVKLFTEA

-2082 TAHAAGKASLIISQ
+2082 TAHAAGNTSLIISQ

-2107 PLTVTEVK
+2107 PLTVTEVQ
-2115 PTPQPKPGEKPEE
+2115 PAPQPKPGEKPGE
-2128 KPTPEVSSELKVYP
+2128 KPTPEVRGELKAYP
-2142 SPATTEIHL
+2142 SPATTEVHL
-2151 TASGRVE
+2151 TASGRIE
-2158 VFSLTGQLML
+2158 IFSLTGQLVL

-2173 AAGQAISIAQLP
+2173 TAGQAISIAQLP

-2191 RTSQGVIRFSKH
+2191 RTSQGVIRFSKR

>member
-14 LLPIILLCAFFTRL
+14 LLPIFLLCAFFTHL
-28 SVKAEVK
+28 SLRAEER
-35 MPILYGQHQ
+35 MPSLYGQHH
-44 TKQVLMTETF
+44 TKQVLTTEIF
-54 YDSGGANAILS
+54 YDSGGANGMVS
-65 RPGIT
+65 RAGIT
-70 AFTFIP
+70 AITFTP

-92 GAKLYVYEGRQK
+92 GATLYVYEGKQK
-104 LIKDYSSNDD
+104 LTKVDSSD
-114 EDESDD
+114 EDEEESDD
-120 IKYTKPTVKP
+120 IKYTKPKATP
-130 IHTLTGNDLT
+130 ISTLTGSTLT
-140 QHLFHSTSAD
+140 SQVFHSTTAD
-150 GALTFVFEG
+150 GALTFVLEG
-159 TAPTGKGWIATVN
+159 KAPTGKGWKATVN

-180 QPVPSEPNGSVY
+180 QPVPSEPQGSVY

-201 VGESALNFYDD
+201 VGGSALNFYDD
-212 GGPTGTI
+212 GGPTGKI
-219 SENFEGYVTFVPKEK
+219 SENFEGYVTFVPKQK
-234 GQKIRITFTNLELF
+234 GQKIQITFKSLNLF
-248 NTNPEKND
+248 HTYVARND
-256 LLKIYNGHGTESTK
+256 KLLVYNGRTTSSAK
-270 LLRTLLKDPVPI
+270 LLRELLTTTSPI
-282 TLISSEADGALTISL
+282 TLISNEDDGSLTVSL
-297 KSVTGVPKAG
+297 KSITGTPQDG
-307 FIARVEAIAPQKM
+307 FVASVEAITPQKM
-320 TFSSATAS
+320 TFVSATAS
-328 HPKEKEQAAAGELN
+328 APQEKEKAAAGEEG
-342 KPLLQLTLKTDGISP
+342 KPLLLLTLKTEGISP
-357 ALTFSALD
+357 ALKLSTLE
-365 LSTQGTSSGAFKRI
+365 LSTQGTTSGALKRI
-379 ALYRGTGVRTDA
+379 ALYRGTKAHKDA
-391 LLGEVTITGEDVHLE
+391 LLGDVTITSEGARLDLK
-406 LTKPIDLNFGDNTFL
+406 TPIDLNFGDNTFL
-421 LAGDISDKATTGD
+421 LAGDISDRANSGD
-434 KLSLT
+434 QISLT
-439 ATSAVLSDTPQSL
+439 TTSAVLSGTSQAL
-452 SLPAPTPYVIDNVC
+452 SLPAPTSYIIDNVY
-466 RSREGA
+466 RSREGVA
-472 PQTVTV
+472 KTITV

-488 SFGHYDGGR
+488 ILNHYEGGT
-497 KEQITTFLPGKEGEK
+497 KDQITTFLPGKDGEK

-522 LYQKGSIGTKA
+522 FYQKSSYGTKA
-533 VFEIYAGKDKK
+533 VFEVYAGKDKK

-555 MNGGGPKFLRSTSTD
+555 MNDGGPKFLRSTSTD

-581 MISARLAKGWK
+581 MTSARLGKGWE
-592 ATVRSKEPIPMRLT
+592 ATVRSKELIPMQLT

-628 DLTLETTGSLTPK
+628 DLTLETSGSLTPK

-646 KLQLKGEPKAFAA
+646 KLQLKGEPKAFTT
-659 LYLYSL
+659 LHLYSL

-674 ALLGSIKPNG
+674 TLLGSVTPNG
-684 EGSVILKLTKP
+684 ESSVVLTLTKP
-695 QELPEHKSYYY
+695 QVLPEHKSYYY

-723 ALPELTASGAS
+723 ALPELTVSGAS

-749 HILSMAPGEQTI
+749 HILLMAPGENTVD
-761 EITEPLSFYDNGG
+761 ITEPLSFYDNGG

-815 NGKEVKD
+815 NGKEIKD

-874 HVSDIKAEAL
+874 HVTDIKAEAL
-884 PDVRLMKGAK
+884 TDVRLMKGAK

-903 TIQGDHDA
+903 TIEGDHDA
-911 VNIQRV
+911 VNIQRF
-917 DFAPFFAEGTTSWAK
+917 DFAPFSAEGTTPWAK

-946 AKLYADNNNGFSGT
+946 AKLYADNNNGFSGS

-974 ADVAQTAPAAAKLT
+974 ADVAQTAPAAAQIT
-988 ITPRSITAGAE
+988 VTPRSISAGTE
-999 TKTLN
+999 TKTLD
-1004 TPPTATFELQA
+1004 TPPTATFALQA
-1015 GIHGDFTVGSALGA
+1015 GMHGDFTVGSASGA

-1087 DVTLTNTHYIKKD
+1087 DVTLTNTHYHKPDYNEKKPN
-1100 YGDDKPGYF
+1100 PGYF

-1121 LTFTTSQTQA
+1121 LIFTTKKAEA
-1131 PALLLVRNGSQHL
+1131 PSLLQIRNGSQHL
-1144 TIEDCAF
+1144 TIEDCEF
-1151 SAPRTTQHIQGDIAL
+1151 SAPRMTEIVQGDISL
-1166 VGTHRGSQPYPNN
+1166 IRTHHWNQPYPNN
-1179 DFLTI
+1179 DYLTL
-1184 RNSQFSGGYHG
+1184 RNSHFVGGYDA
-1195 VSSSGLGTIHLP
+1195 VNILGLGTTALP
-1207 VQHGATLEGN
+1207 AQRGITLEGN
-1217 TFEDQGYKAI
+1217 TFENQGHKAI

-1233 DIAVHN
+1233 DIAVRSNH
-1239 NRIFGSGSVNYEYQA
+1239 ILGSGDVNYQYQA
-1254 MDISLGEGVDIIG
+1254 MDISLGEGVEIIG
-1267 NRVRVKDL
+1267 NRVLIKDIS
-1275 TGGQST
+1275 GQRNPS
-1281 TALGISLRRTTDH
+1281 ALGISLRRTSEH
-1294 PQLVRKPSL
+1294 AQLVRKPSL

-1317 TGAYAFQF
+1317 SEAHAFSF
-1325 TNEGLSDIKLLHN
+1325 TDEGLSDIKILHN

-1365 ELEVKNNLWQNLT
+1365 GLEVKNNLWQNLT
-1378 SGVIYKTIEKISLV
+1378 SGVIYKTIEKITLES
-1392 DPVFADNVSYTE
+1392 PVFADNVSYTE

-1420 WKTQMNEPTSRI
+1420 WKTEMKEPTSRT

-1442 SLLPQDFTQL
+1442 SLLPQDFAQL

-1471 EENVTAGAYEAT
+1471 EENVTAGAYEAKEQT
-1483 KHDFPALAAGY
+1483 FPALAAGY

-1517 FYLVRKQSEA
+1517 SYLVRKQSEA

-1541 IDLYPNEA
+1541 IELYPNEA
-1549 VRLTLDQL
+1549 IRLTLDKL
-1557 EAHAAYRLYLLPRN
+1557 EAHTAYRLYLLPRK
-1571 LAGDYATALLTYD
+1571 LSGDYATALLTYD
-1584 FTTDILPSVPA
+1584 FATDILPSVPA
-1595 DFEAAAVGASD
+1595 DFEAADVDATNVV
-1606 FESGTYKFAGGKV
+1606 SGTYSFTGGKV

-1671 TAEGKTKTF
+1671 STEGKTKDI

-1685 VWRYVNLRDLGELTE
+1685 VWRYVSLRDLGELTE

-1717 PQKLH
+1717 PQKLR
-1722 ISTKTIKAQAGKT
+1722 ISTKTIRAQAGET

-1781 TDSWGQKTSEKL
+1781 TDTWGQKASEKL

-1860 TKTSFTSLF
+1860 TKTSFRSLF
-1869 PDQFNSAVGH
+1869 PDQFNSVVGH

-1952 AGTRKLEFPLVDYR
+1952 TGTRKLEFPLVDYR

-2000 RITNGG
+2000 RIANGG

-2035 ATETVELEKLFTEA
+2035 ATEIVELEKLFAEA

-2082 TAHAAGKASLIISQ
+2082 TAHAAGKASLILSQ

-2107 PLTVTEVK
+2107 PLTVTEV
-2115 PTPQPKPGEKPEE
+2115 Q
-2128 KPTPEVSSELKVYP
+2128 PTPEVRGELKAYP

-2151 TASGRVE
+2151 TASGRIE
-2158 VFSLTGQLML
+2158 VFNLMGQLVL

-2173 AAGQAISIAQLP
+2173 TAGQAIPIAQLP

-2191 RTSQGVIRFSKH
+2191 RTPQGVIRFSKR

>member
-1 MLIHTYNPTPMRR
+1 MPSSNGVHT
-14 LLPIILLCAFFTRL
+14 
-28 SVKAEVK
+28 K
-35 MPILYGQHQ
+35 
-44 TKQVLMTETF
+44 KQVLTTETF
-54 YDSGGANAILS
+54 YDSGGATNPAA
-65 RPGIT
+65 RAGIT
-70 AFTFIP
+70 AITFTP

-82 EVNFSELDLK
+82 EVDFTKLDIK
-92 GAKLYVYEGRQK
+92 GAKLYVYEGKQE
-104 LIKDYSSNDD
+104 LIKIESSD
-114 EDESDD
+114 EYDSDGEVT
-120 IKYTKPTVKP
+120 YTKPKANP
-130 IHTLTGNDLT
+130 IHTLTGSDLAK
-140 QHLFHSTSAD
+140 HIFHSTTAD
-150 GALTFVFEG
+150 GTLTFVFEG
-159 TAPTGKGWIATVN
+159 VSPAGEGWTATVK
-172 SVEKKSTD
+172 SVEKKPTD
-180 QPVPSEPNGSVY
+180 QPVPSEPQGSIY
-192 MVPGPREVQ
+192 MVSGPREVL
-201 VGESALNFYDD
+201 VGGSALNFYDD
-212 GGPTGTI
+212 GGPDKPITRD
-219 SENFEGYVTFVPKEK
+219 FEGYVTFVPKQQ
-234 GQKIRITFTNLELF
+234 GQKIQITFKSLNLF
-248 NTNPEKND
+248 HTYAAKND
-256 LLKIYNGHGTESTK
+256 KLLVYNGRTTSSAK
-270 LLRTLLKDPVPI
+270 LLRELLTTTSPI
-282 TLISSEADGALTISL
+282 TLISNEDDGSLTVSL
-297 KSVTGVPKAG
+297 KSITGTPQDG
-307 FIARVEAIAPQKM
+307 FVASVEAITPQKM
-320 TFSSATAS
+320 TFVSATAS
-328 HPKEKEQAAAGELN
+328 APQEKEKATAGEED
-342 KPLLQLTLKTDGISP
+342 KPLLLLTLKTAGISP
-357 ALTFSALD
+357 ALTFSALN
-365 LSTQGTSSGAFKRI
+365 LSTQGTTSGALKRI
-379 ALYRGTGVRTDA
+379 ALYRGTEVRTDA
-391 LLGEVTITGEDVHLE
+391 LLGDVTITSEGARLDLK
-406 LTKPIDLNFGDNTFL
+406 TPIDLNFGDNTFL
-421 LAGDISDKATTGD
+421 LAGDISDRANSGD
-434 KLSLT
+434 QISLT
-439 ATSAVLSDTPQSL
+439 ATEAILSSTSQAL
-452 SLPAPTPYVIDNVC
+452 SLPAPTPYVIDNVY
-466 RSREGA
+466 RSREGVA
-472 PQTVTV
+472 KTITV
-478 YSDWTFAPTM
+478 YSDWTFAPKM
-488 SFGHYDGGR
+488 ILNHYEGGT
-497 KEQITTFLPGKEGEK
+497 KDQITTFLPGKEGEK

-522 LYQKGSIGTKA
+522 FYQKSSYGTKA
-533 VFEIYAGKDKK
+533 VFEVYAGKDKK

-555 MNGGGPKFLRSTSTD
+555 MNSGGPKFLRSTSAD

-576 FNPKE
+576 FNPTE
-581 MISARLAKGWK
+581 LQPGRLAKGWN
-592 ATVRSKEPIPMRLT
+592 ATVRSKELVPMKLT

-616 EAPIGAKGLEFL
+616 EAPIGATNLEFL

-659 LYLYSL
+659 LHLYSL

-674 ALLGSIKPNG
+674 ALLGSVKPNG

-695 QELPEHKSYYY
+695 QVLPEHKSYYY

-723 ALPELTASGAS
+723 ALPELTVSGAT

-749 HILSMAPGEQTI
+749 RILLMASGDNTV

-774 PAGKYPSNFKGTV
+774 PAGKYPAKFNGTV
-787 HFIPRK
+787 HFVPRQ

-833 AHIPEI
+833 AHTPEI

-884 PDVRLMKGAK
+884 TDVRLMKGAK
-894 DVPLMKLAV
+894 DVPVMKLAV

-999 TKTLN
+999 TKTLD

-1015 GIHGDFTVGSALGA
+1015 GIHGDFTVGSSAGT

-1035 EAISQLASRGVDGPV
+1035 EAIDQLASRGIDGPV
-1050 RLRLNAGTY
+1050 RLRLNAGKY
-1059 DENFEIPAIAGLS
+1059 DENFIIPAIAGLS

-1087 DVTLTNTHYIKKD
+1087 DVTLTNTRYIKKD

-1121 LTFTTSQTQA
+1121 LTFTTSQAQA

-1151 SAPRTTQHIQGDIAL
+1151 SAPRTTQHIQGAIAL

-1227 YLNCIA
+1227 YLNCIS
-1233 DIAVHN
+1233 DIVVRN

-1325 TNEGLSDIKLLHN
+1325 TDEGLSDIKLLHN

-1344 KYTGSNT
+1344 TQTNGNS
-1351 APLSFTSKGTGKIT
+1351 APLTFTSRSGSISG
-1365 ELEVKNNLWQNLT
+1365 LEIKNNLWQNLT
-1378 SGVIYKTIEKISLV
+1378 PGVIYKSTQITLV
-1392 DPVFADNVSYTE
+1392 DPVFADNVSYTA
-1404 GKDFA
+1404 GNAFA
-1409 KLGSKTLDSIA
+1409 KLGDKTLDSIA
-1420 WKTQMNEPTSRI
+1420 WKTEMKEPTSRT
-1432 AKIDFVKPQE
+1432 AKVEFVAPNE
-1442 SLLPQDFTQL
+1442 SLLPKDFAQL
-1452 SFAQLLKEVPTDIV
+1452 SFAKHLQKVPTDIV

-1471 EENVTAGAYEAT
+1471 EENVTAGAYEAKEQT
-1483 KHDFPALAAGY
+1483 FPALATGY

-1499 LSAEKPVIEVRAT
+1499 LAAAAPIVEVKAT

-1517 FYLVRKQSEA
+1517 SYLVRKQSEA

-1532 DLKAAPAKE
+1532 DLKAASVKTVE
-1541 IDLYPNEA
+1541 LYPNEA
-1549 VRLTLDQL
+1549 IRLTLDKL
-1557 EAHAAYRLYLLPRN
+1557 EAHTAYRLYLLPRK
-1571 LAGDYATALLTYD
+1571 LSGDYATALLTYD
-1584 FTTDILPSVPA
+1584 FATDILPSVPA
-1595 DFEAAAVGASD
+1595 DFEAATVGTSD
-1606 FESGTYKFAGGKV
+1606 FESGTYKFVGGKV

-1630 HRALECTGTV
+1630 HHALECTGTV

-1671 TAEGKTKTF
+1671 STEGKTKDI

-1685 VWRYVNLRDLGELTE
+1685 VWRYVSLRDLGELTE

-1722 ISTKTIKAQAGKT
+1722 ISTKTIKAQAGET

-1781 TDSWGQKTSEKL
+1781 TDTWGQKASEKL

-1814 ETAWYGKRESEGYDH
+1814 ETAWYGKRESEGHDH

-1834 YSGSYSFPCKYA
+1834 YSGSYSFPCEYA
-1846 PSLLTWGGVAYSNQ
+1846 PSILTWGGVAYSNQ
-1860 TKTSFTSLF
+1860 TKTTFSSLF
-1869 PDQFNSAVGH
+1869 PDQFNSVVGH

-1894 KQTVEVRAT
+1894 QHTVEVRAT

-1929 GMGDEPHK
+1929 GMGDEPHA

-1952 AGTRKLEFPLVDYR
+1952 KGQSIEFPLVDYR
-1966 SNNPAER
+1966 SSNDAEH

-1985 ALGETESVRFSMEGT
+1985 ALGETESVIFSMKGT
-2000 RITNGG
+2000 RVAGGG

-2035 ATETVELEKLFTEA
+2035 ATETLDLVKLFTEA

-2068 HVATATLQGNKLRI
+2068 HVATATLQGNKLRL
-2082 TAHAAGKASLIISQ
+2082 TAHAAGNTSLIISQ

-2107 PLTVTEVK
+2107 PLTVTEVQ
-2115 PTPQPKPGEKPEE
+2115 PAPQPKPGEKPEE
-2128 KPTPEVSSELKVYP
+2128 KPAPEVRGELKAYP
-2142 SPATTEIHL
+2142 SPATTEVRL
-2151 TASGRVE
+2151 TASGRIE
-2158 VFSLTGQLML
+2158 IFSLTGQLVL

-2173 AAGQAISIAQLP
+2173 VAGQAISIAQLP

-2191 RTSQGVIRFSKH
+2191 RTPQGVIRFSKR

>member
-1 MLIHTYNPTPMRR
+1 MRR
-14 LLPIILLCAFFTRL
+14 LLPIFLLCAFFTHL
-28 SVKAEVK
+28 SLRAQER
-35 MPILYGQHQ
+35 MPSSNGVH
-44 TKQVLMTETF
+44 TKKQVLTTETF
-54 YDSGGANAILS
+54 YDSGGATNPAA
-65 RPGIT
+65 RAGIT
-70 AFTFIP
+70 AITFTP

-82 EVNFSELDLK
+82 EVDFTKLDIK
-92 GAKLYVYEGRQK
+92 GAKLYVYEGKQE
-104 LIKDYSSNDD
+104 LIKIESSD
-114 EDESDD
+114 ELDSDGEVS
-120 IKYTKPTVKP
+120 YTKPKATP
-130 IHTLTGNDLT
+130 IHTLTGSDLT
-140 QHLFHSTSAD
+140 KHIFHSTTAD

-234 GQKIRITFTNLELF
+234 GQKVRITFTNLELF

-256 LLKIYNGHGTESTK
+256 LLKIYNGHGTEATK

-282 TLISSEADGALTISL
+282 TLISSEADGALTVSL

-342 KPLLQLTLKTDGISP
+342 KPLLQLTLKTEGISP

-365 LSTQGTSSGAFKRI
+365 LSTQGTSSGALKRI
-379 ALYRGTGVRTDA
+379 ALYRGTEVRTDA
-391 LLGEVTITGEDVHLE
+391 LLGEVTITGEDAHLK

-421 LAGDISDKATTGD
+421 LAGDISDRATTGD

-452 SLPAPTPYVIDNVC
+452 SLPAPTPYVIDNVY

-497 KEQITTFLPGKEGEK
+497 KEQITTFLPGKQGEK

-533 VFEIYAGKDKK
+533 VFEVYAGKDKK

-555 MNGGGPKFLRSTSTD
+555 MNDGGPKFLRSTSTD

-581 MISARLAKGWK
+581 MTSARLGKGWN
-592 ATVRSKEPIPMRLT
+592 ATVRSKELIPMKLT

-616 EAPIGAKGLEFL
+616 EAPIGATNLEFL
-628 DLTLETTGSLTPK
+628 DLTLDTKGSLEPK
-641 TLDAI
+641 ALEAI

-659 LYLYSL
+659 LHLYAL

-674 ALLGSIKPNG
+674 TLLGSVTPNG
-684 EGSVILKLTKP
+684 ETSVVLKLTTP
-695 QELPEHKSYYY
+695 HELPEHKSYYY

-723 ALPELTASGAS
+723 TLPELTVSGA
-734 VAVKQPDPE
+734 AVTIQQPDPE

-749 HILSMAPGEQTI
+749 RILSMAPGENTVDV
-761 EITEPLSFYDNGG
+761 TEPLSFYDNGG
-774 PAGKYPSNFKGTV
+774 PAGKFAAKFNGTV
-787 HFIPRK
+787 HFVPRQ

-815 NGKEVKD
+815 NGKEVKA

-833 AHIPEI
+833 TNIPEI
-839 VSSDEDGA
+839 VSSAEDGS
-847 ITVNFTSGRATFEGW
+847 ITVNFISGRTTYEGW
-862 DMEVSSERPVAL
+862 DIEVSSERPVAL
-874 HVSDIKAEAL
+874 HVTDIKAEAL
-884 PDVRLMKGAK
+884 TDVRLMKGAK

-911 VNIQRV
+911 VNIQRF
-917 DFAPFFAEGTTSWAK
+917 DFAPFFAEGTTPWAK

-974 ADVAQTAPAAAKLT
+974 ADVAQTAPAAAQ
-988 ITPRSITAGAE
+988 ITVTPSSISVGAE
-999 TKTLN
+999 TKTLD
-1004 TPPTATFELQA
+1004 TPPTATFALQA
-1015 GIHGDFTVGSALGA
+1015 GIHGDFTVGSSAGT

-1035 EAISQLASRGVDGPV
+1035 EAIDQLASRGIDGPV

-1059 DENFEIPAIAGLS
+1059 DENFIIPAIAGLS

-1087 DVTLTNTHYIKKD
+1087 DVTLTNTHYHKPD
-1100 YGDDKPGYF
+1100 YGDNKPGYF

-1121 LTFTTSQTQA
+1121 LTFTTSQAQA

-1144 TIEDCAF
+1144 TIEDCSF
-1151 SAPRTTQHIQGDIAL
+1151 SAPRKTEIVQGDIAL
-1166 VGTHRGSQPYPNN
+1166 VSTHRGSQPYPNN

-1184 RNSQFSGGYHG
+1184 RNSQFSGGYQG

-1227 YLNCIA
+1227 YLNCIS
-1233 DIAVHN
+1233 DIVVRN
-1239 NRIFGSGSVNYEYQA
+1239 NHILGSGSVNYEYQA

-1275 TGGQST
+1275 TGGKNT

-1325 TNEGLSDIKLLHN
+1325 TDEGLSDIKLLHN
-1338 SVLISG
+1338 SILISG
-1344 KYTGSNT
+1344 AQTNGNS
-1351 APLSFTSKGTGKIT
+1351 APLTFTSRSGSITG
-1365 ELEVKNNLWQNLT
+1365 LEIKNNLWQNLT
-1378 SGVIYKTIEKISLV
+1378 PGVIYKSTQITLV
-1392 DPVFADNVSYTE
+1392 DPVFADNVSYTA
-1404 GKDFA
+1404 GTNFA
-1409 KLGSKTLDSIA
+1409 KLGDKTLDSIA
-1420 WKTQMNEPTSRI
+1420 WKTEMKEPTSRT
-1432 AKIDFVKPQE
+1432 AKVEFVAPNE
-1442 SLLPQDFTQL
+1442 SLLPKD
-1452 SFAQLLKEVPTDIV
+1452 FAQLTFAKHLQEVPTDIV
-1466 GTKHP
+1466 GTKRP
-1471 EENVTAGAYEAT
+1471 EENVAAGAYEA
-1483 KHDFPALAAGY
+1483 KEQAFPALVAGY

-1499 LSAEKPVIEVRAT
+1499 LAAAAPIVEVKAT

-1517 FYLVRKQSEA
+1517 SYLVRKQSEA

-1532 DLKAAPAKE
+1532 DLKAASVKTV
-1541 IDLYPNEA
+1541 DLYPNKA
-1549 VRLTLDQL
+1549 IRLTLDKL
-1557 EAHAAYRLYLLPRN
+1557 EAHTAYRLYLLPRK
-1571 LAGDYATALLTYD
+1571 LSGDYATALLTYD
-1584 FTTDILPSVPA
+1584 FATDILPSVPA
-1595 DFEAAAVGASD
+1595 DFEAADVDATNVV
-1606 FESGTYKFAGGKV
+1606 SGTYSFTGGKI

-1630 HRALECTGTV
+1630 HHALECTGTV

-1671 TAEGKTKTF
+1671 STEGKTKDI

-1685 VWRYVNLRDLGELTE
+1685 VWRYVSLRDLGELTE
-1700 LSLKGDGKAF
+1700 LNLKGDGKAF

-1722 ISTKTIKAQAGKT
+1722 ISTKTIKAQAGET

-1781 TDSWGQKTSEKL
+1781 TDTWGQKASEKL

-1903 HAGPAVI
+1903 HAGPSVI

-1952 AGTRKLEFPLVDYR
+1952 TGTRKLEFPLVDYR

-2000 RITNGG
+2000 RIANGG

-2017 FGSEMPAKEIAAH
+2017 FGSEMPAKEIATH

-2035 ATETVELEKLFTEA
+2035 ATEIVELEKLFTEA

-2068 HVATATLQGNKLRI
+2068 HVATATLQGNKLRL
-2082 TAHAAGKASLIISQ
+2082 TAHAAGKASLILSQ

>member
-1 MLIHTYNPTPMRR
+1 MRR
-14 LLPIILLCAFFTRL
+14 LLPIFLLCAFFTHL
-28 SVKAEVK
+28 SLRAQVN
-35 MPILYGQHQ
+35 MPSSNGVHIK
-44 TKQVLMTETF
+44 KQVLTTETF
-54 YDSGGANAILS
+54 YDSGGATNPAA
-65 RPGIT
+65 RAGIT
-70 AFTFIP
+70 AITFTP

-82 EVNFSELDLK
+82 EVDFTKLDIK
-92 GAKLYVYEGRQK
+92 GAKLYVYEGKQE
-104 LIKDYSSNDD
+104 LIKIESSD
-114 EDESDD
+114 ELDSDGEVT
-120 IKYTKPTVKP
+120 YTKPKANP
-130 IHTLTGNDLT
+130 IHTLTGSGLAK
-140 QHLFHSTSAD
+140 HIFHSTTAD
-150 GALTFVFEG
+150 GALTFVFDGASPAGEG
-159 TAPTGKGWIATVN
+159 WTATVK
-172 SVEKKSTD
+172 SVDKQANDKPASN
-180 QPVPSEPNGSVY
+180 EPNGSIY
-192 MVPGPREVQ
+192 MVSGPREVQ
-201 VGESALNFYDD
+201 VGGSALKFYDD
-212 GGPTGTI
+212 GGPDKPITR
-219 SENFEGYVTFVPKEK
+219 NYEGYVTFVPKEK
-234 GQKIRITFTNLELF
+234 GQKIQITFTNLELF
-248 NTNPEKND
+248 NTYPEKND

-270 LLRTLLKDPVPI
+270 LLRTLLKDPVPV
-282 TLISSEADGALTISL
+282 TLISSEADGALTVSL
-297 KSVTGVPKAG
+297 KSVTGIPKAG
-307 FIARVEAIAPQKM
+307 FVATVEAITPTAM

-328 HPKEKEQAAAGELN
+328 HPKEKEKAAAGEEG
-342 KPLLQLTLKTDGISP
+342 KPLLQLTLKTEGVSP
-357 ALTFSALD
+357 ALTLSALN
-365 LSTQGTSSGAFKRI
+365 LSTQGTTSGALKRI
-379 ALYRGTGVRTDA
+379 ALYRGTEVRTDA
-391 LLGEVTITGEDVHLE
+391 LLGKVTITGEDAHLE
-406 LTKPIDLNFGDNTFL
+406 LTKPTGLNFGDNTFL

-439 ATSAVLSDTPQSL
+439 ATSAILSGTPQSL

-488 SFGHYDGGR
+488 SLGHYDGGR
-497 KEQITTFLPGKEGEK
+497 KEQITTFLPGKQGEK

-533 VFEIYAGKDKK
+533 VFKVYS
-544 GTLLWKLDDKT
+544 GTKHTGTPLWQLDDKT
-555 MNGGGPKFLRSTSTD
+555 MNSGGPKFLRSTSAD

-576 FNPKE
+576 FNPTE
-581 MISARLAKGWK
+581 LQPGRLAKGWN
-592 ATVRSKEPIPMRLT
+592 ATVRSKEPIPMKLT

-616 EAPIGAKGLEFL
+616 EAPIGATNLEFL

-646 KLQLKGEPKAFAA
+646 KLQLKGEPKAFTT
-659 LYLYSL
+659 LHLYSL

-674 ALLGSIKPNG
+674 TLLGSVTPNG
-684 EGSVILKLTKP
+684 ATSIELKLTTP

-723 ALPELTASGAS
+723 ALPELTVSGAS
-734 VAVKQPDPE
+734 VAIQQPDPE

-749 HILSMAPGEQTI
+749 RILLMASGDNTV

-774 PAGKYPSNFKGTV
+774 PAGKYPSHFKGTV
-787 HFIPRK
+787 HFVPRQ

-833 AHIPEI
+833 TNIPEI
-839 VSSDEDGA
+839 VSSAEDGS

-862 DMEVSSERPVAL
+862 DIEVSSERPVAL
-874 HVSDIKAEAL
+874 HVTDIKAEAL
-884 PDVRLMKGAK
+884 TDVRLMKGAK
-894 DVPLMKLAV
+894 DVPLMKFAV
-903 TIQGDHDA
+903 TIEGDHDA
-911 VNIQRV
+911 VNIQHF
-917 DFAPFFAEGTTSWAK
+917 DFAPFFAEGTTPWAK

-946 AKLYADNNNGFSGT
+946 AKLYADNNNGFSGS

-974 ADVAQTAPAAAKLT
+974 ADVAQTAPAAAQ
-988 ITPRSITAGAE
+988 ITVKPSSISAGTE
-999 TKTLN
+999 TKTLD
-1004 TPPTATFELQA
+1004 TPPTATFALQA
-1015 GIHGDFTVGSALGA
+1015 GIHGDFTVGSSAGT

-1035 EAISQLASRGVDGPV
+1035 EAIDQLASRGIDGPV
-1050 RLRLNAGTY
+1050 RLRLNAGMY

-1087 DVTLTNTHYIKKD
+1087 DVTLTNTHYHKPD

-1121 LTFTTSQTQA
+1121 LTFTTSQAQA

-1151 SAPRTTQHIQGDIAL
+1151 SAPRKIEIVQGDIAL

-1184 RNSQFSGGYHG
+1184 RNSQFSGGYQG

-1227 YLNCIA
+1227 YLNCIS
-1233 DIAVHN
+1233 DIVVRN
-1239 NRIFGSGSVNYEYQA
+1239 NHILGSGSVNYEYQA

-1267 NRVRVKDL
+1267 NRVRVKEI
-1275 TGGQST
+1275 TGGKNT

-1294 PQLVRKPSL
+1294 PQLIRKPSL

-1344 KYTGSNT
+1344 AQTNGNS
-1351 APLSFTSKGTGKIT
+1351 APLTFTSRSGSISG
-1365 ELEVKNNLWQNLT
+1365 LEIKNNLWQNLT
-1378 SGVIYKTIEKISLV
+1378 PGVIYKSSQITLV
-1392 DPVFADNVSYTE
+1392 DPVFADNVSYTA
-1404 GKDFA
+1404 GTNFA
-1409 KLGSKTLDSIA
+1409 KLGDKTLDSIA
-1420 WKTQMNEPTSRI
+1420 WKTEMKESTSRT
-1432 AKIDFVKPQE
+1432 AKVEFVAPNE
-1442 SLLPQDFTQL
+1442 SLLPKDFSKL
-1452 SFAQLLKEVPTDIV
+1452 SFAKHLQEVPTDIV

-1471 EENVTAGAYEAT
+1471 EENAAAGAYEAKEQT
-1483 KHDFPALAAGY
+1483 FPALAAGY

-1499 LSAEKPVIEVRAT
+1499 LAAAAPIVEVKAT

-1517 FYLVRKQSEA
+1517 SYLVRKQSEA

-1549 VRLTLDQL
+1549 IRLTLDKL
-1557 EAHAAYRLYLLPRN
+1557 EAHTAYRLYLLPRK
-1571 LAGDYATALLTYD
+1571 LSGDYATALLTYD
-1584 FTTDILPSVPA
+1584 FATDILPSVPA
-1595 DFEAAAVGASD
+1595 DFEAATVGTSD
-1606 FESGTYKFAGGKV
+1606 FESGTYKFVGGKV

-1671 TAEGKTKTF
+1671 STEGKTKDI

-1685 VWRYVNLRDLGELTE
+1685 VWRYVSLRDLGELTE

-1722 ISTKTIKAQAGKT
+1722 ISTKTIKAQAGET

-1766 YSLKAERTQHFTLEA
+1766 YSLKAERTQLFTLEA
-1781 TDSWGQKTSEKL
+1781 TDTWGQKTSEKL

-1814 ETAWYGKRESEGYDH
+1814 ETAWYGKRESEGHDH
-1829 RSFTY
+1829 RKFTY
-1834 YSGSYSFPCKYA
+1834 YSGSYSFPCEYA

-1860 TKTSFTSLF
+1860 TKTTFSSLF
-1869 PDQFNSAVGH
+1869 PDQFNSVVGH

-1894 KQTVEVRAT
+1894 QHTIKVRAT

-1915 TNTAWVKEVTQKGT
+1915 TNTAWVKEVIQKGT
-1929 GMGDEPHK
+1929 GMGDEPHA

-1943 YLLLIASNS
+1943 YLLLIASNNKGQS
-1952 AGTRKLEFPLVDYR
+1952 IEFPLVDYR
-1966 SNNPAER
+1966 SSNAAEH

-1985 ALGETESVRFSMEGT
+1985 ALGETESVIFSMKGT
-2000 RITNGG
+2000 RIANGG

-2035 ATETVELEKLFTEA
+2035 ATETLDLVKLFTEA

-2068 HVATATLQGNKLRI
+2068 HVATATLQGNKLRL
-2082 TAHAAGKASLIISQ
+2082 TAHAAGNTSLIISQ

-2107 PLTVTEVK
+2107 PLTVTEVQ
-2115 PTPQPKPGEKPEE
+2115 PAPQPKPGEKP
-2128 KPTPEVSSELKVYP
+2128 TPEVRGELKAYP
-2142 SPATTEIHL
+2142 SPATTEVHL
-2151 TASGRVE
+2151 TVSGRIE
-2158 VFSLTGQLML
+2158 LFSLTGQLVL

-2173 AAGQAISIAQLP
+2173 VAGQAISIVQLP

-2191 RTSQGVIRFSKH
+2191 RTPQGVIRFSKR

>member
-1 MLIHTYNPTPMRR
+1 MPSSNGAHT
-14 LLPIILLCAFFTRL
+14 
-28 SVKAEVK
+28 K
-35 MPILYGQHQ
+35 
-44 TKQVLMTETF
+44 KQVLTTETF
-54 YDSGGANAILS
+54 YDSGGATKPAA
-65 RPGIT
+65 RAGIT
-70 AFTFIP
+70 AITFTP

-82 EVNFSELDLK
+82 EVDFTKLDIK
-92 GAKLYVYEGRQK
+92 GAKLYVYEGKQE
-104 LIKDYSSNDD
+104 LIKIESSD
-114 EDESDD
+114 ELDSDGEVS
-120 IKYTKPTVKP
+120 YTKPKANP
-130 IHTLTGNDLT
+130 IHTLTGSDLAK
-140 QHLFHSTSAD
+140 HVFHSTTAD

-159 TAPTGKGWIATVN
+159 ASPAGEGWTATVS
-172 SVEKKSTD
+172 SVDKQANDKPASN
-180 QPVPSEPNGSVY
+180 EPNGSIY
-192 MVPGPREVQ
+192 MVSGPREVQ
-201 VGESALNFYDD
+201 VGGSALKFYDD
-212 GGPTGTI
+212 GGPDKPITR
-219 SENFEGYVTFVPKEK
+219 NYEGYVTFVPKEK
-234 GQKIRITFTNLELF
+234 GQKIQITFTNLELF
-248 NTNPEKND
+248 NTYPEKND

-270 LLRTLLKDPVPI
+270 LLRTLLKDPVPV
-282 TLISSEADGALTISL
+282 TLISSEADGALTVSL
-297 KSVTGVPKAG
+297 KSVTGIPKAG
-307 FIARVEAIAPQKM
+307 FVATVEAITPTAM

-328 HPKEKEQAAAGELN
+328 HPKEKEQAAAGELH
-342 KPLLQLTLKTDGISP
+342 KPLLILTLKTEGISP
-357 ALTFSALD
+357 ALTFSALN
-365 LSTQGTSSGAFKRI
+365 LSTQGTTSSALKRI
-379 ALYRGTGVRTDA
+379 ALYRGTEVRTDA
-391 LLGEVTITGEDVHLE
+391 LLGEVTITGEDAHLE
-406 LTKPIDLNFGDNTFL
+406 LTKPTGLNFGDNTFL

-439 ATSAVLSDTPQSL
+439 ATSAILSGTPQSL

-488 SFGHYDGGR
+488 SLGHYDGGR
-497 KEQITTFLPGKEGEK
+497 RDQITTFLPGKQGEK
-512 IEIDFHSFDV
+512 IEINFHSFDV
-522 LYQKGSIGTKA
+522 LYQKGRIGTKA
-533 VFEIYAGKDKK
+533 VFKVYS
-544 GTLLWKLDDKT
+544 GTNHTGTPLWLLDDKT
-555 MNGGGPKFLRSTSTD
+555 MNDGGPKFLRSNSPD

-576 FNPKE
+576 FNPTE
-581 MISARLAKGWK
+581 LQPGRLAKGWN
-592 ATVRSKEPIPMRLT
+592 ATVRSKEPIPMKLT

-616 EAPIGAKGLEFL
+616 EAPIGATNLEFL

-646 KLQLKGEPKAFAA
+646 KLQLKGEPKAFTT

-674 ALLGSIKPNG
+674 ALLGSVKPNG
-684 EGSVILKLTKP
+684 ATSIELKLTKP
-695 QELPEHKSYYY
+695 QVLPEHKSYYY

-716 SGQALDL
+716 SGQTLDL
-723 ALPELTASGAS
+723 ALPELTVSGA
-734 VAVKQPDPE
+734 AVTIQQPDPE

-749 HILSMAPGEQTI
+749 RILLMASGDNTV

-774 PAGKYPSNFKGTV
+774 PAGKYATNFNGTV
-787 HFIPRK
+787 HFVPRP
-793 GEVIHLRVRKLNI
+793 GEVIHLRVRKQNI
-806 GRLDHLTIY
+806 GRLDHFSIY
-815 NGKEVKD
+815 NGREAKSEM
-822 EKLITKLSGVN
+822 LITKLSGVN
-833 AHIPEI
+833 TNIPEI
-839 VSSDEDGA
+839 VSSAEDGS
-847 ITVNFTSGRATFEGW
+847 ITVNFTSGRIGSDGW
-862 DMEVSSERPVAL
+862 DIEVSSERPVAL
-874 HVSDIKAEAL
+874 HVTDIKAEAL
-884 PDVRLMKGAK
+884 TDVRLMKGAK
-894 DVPLMKLAV
+894 DVPLMKFAV

-911 VNIQRV
+911 VNIQRF
-917 DFAPFFAEGTTSWAK
+917 DFAPFFAEGTTPWAK

-974 ADVAQTAPAAAKLT
+974 ADVAQTAPAAAQ
-988 ITPRSITAGAE
+988 ITVKPSSISAGTE
-999 TKTLN
+999 TKTLD
-1004 TPPTATFELQA
+1004 TPPTATFALQA
-1015 GIHGDFTVGSALGA
+1015 GIHGDFTVGSSAGT

-1035 EAISQLASRGVDGPV
+1035 EAINQLASRGIDGPV

-1072 ETNTLTIEPTSGHRG
+1072 EINTLTIEPTSGHRG
-1087 DVTLTNTHYIKKD
+1087 DVTLTNTRYHKPD

-1121 LTFTTSQTQA
+1121 LTFTTSQAQA

-1151 SAPRTTQHIQGDIAL
+1151 SAPRKTEIVQGDIAL

-1227 YLNCIA
+1227 YLNCIS
-1233 DIAVHN
+1233 DIVVRN
-1239 NRIFGSGSVNYEYQA
+1239 NHILGSGSVNYEYQA

-1267 NRVRVKDL
+1267 NRVRVKEL
-1275 TGGQST
+1275 TGGRST

-1365 ELEVKNNLWQNLT
+1365 GLEVKNNLWQNLT
-1378 SGVIYKTIEKISLV
+1378 SGVIYKTIEKITLES
-1392 DPVFADNVSYTE
+1392 PVFADNVSYTA
-1404 GKDFA
+1404 GNAFA
-1409 KLGSKTLDSIA
+1409 KLGDKTLDSIA
-1420 WKTQMNEPTSRI
+1420 WKTEMKEPTSRT
-1432 AKIDFVKPQE
+1432 AKVEFVAPNE
-1442 SLLPQDFTQL
+1442 SLLPKDFAQL
-1452 SFAQLLKEVPTDIV
+1452 SFAKHLQEVPTDIV

-1471 EENVTAGAYEAT
+1471 EQDVAAGAYEAKEQT
-1483 KHDFPALAAGY
+1483 FPALAAGY

-1499 LSAEKPVIEVRAT
+1499 LAAAAPIVEVKAT

-1517 FYLVRKQSEA
+1517 SYLVRKQSEA

-1549 VRLTLDQL
+1549 IRLTLDKL
-1557 EAHAAYRLYLLPRN
+1557 EAHTAYRLYLLPRK
-1571 LAGDYATALLTYD
+1571 LSGDYATALLTYD
-1584 FTTDILPSVPA
+1584 FATDILPSVPA
-1595 DFEAAAVGASD
+1595 DFEAATVGTSD
-1606 FESGTYKFAGGKV
+1606 FESGTYKFVGGKV

-1630 HRALECTGTV
+1630 HRALECTETV
-1640 TIKPTNTPLATQ
+1640 TIKPTNTPLATE

-1671 TAEGKTKTF
+1671 STEGKTKDI

-1814 ETAWYGKRESEGYDH
+1814 ETAWYGKRESEGHNH

-1834 YSGSYSFPCKYA
+1834 YSGSYSFPCEYA
-1846 PSLLTWGGVAYSNQ
+1846 PSLLTWGGIAYSNQ

-1869 PDQFNSAVGH
+1869 PDQFNSVVGH

-2000 RITNGG
+2000 RIANGG

-2035 ATETVELEKLFTEA
+2035 ATETVELEKLFAEA
-2049 GAAPTDSPR
+2049 GAAPTDFPR

-2082 TAHAAGKASLIISQ
+2082 TAHAAGKASLILSQ

-2101 TAYLRL
+2101 AAYLRL

-2128 KPTPEVSSELKVYP
+2128 KPTPEVRGELKAYP
-2142 SPATTEIHL
+2142 SPATTEVHL
-2151 TASGRVE
+2151 TASGRIE
-2158 VFSLTGQLML
+2158 LFSLTGQLVL

-2173 AAGQAISIAQLP
+2173 VAGQAIPIAQLP

-2191 RTSQGVIRFSKH
+2191 RTSQGVIRFSKR

>member
-1 MLIHTYNPTPMRR
+1 MRR
-14 LLPIILLCAFFTRL
+14 LLPIFLLCAFFTHL
-28 SVKAEVK
+28 SLRAEER
-35 MPILYGQHQ
+35 MPSLYGQHH
-44 TKQVLMTETF
+44 TKQVLTTEIF
-54 YDSGGANAILS
+54 YDSGGANGMVS
-65 RPGIT
+65 RAGIT
-70 AFTFIP
+70 AITFTP

-92 GAKLYVYEGRQK
+92 GATLYVYEGKQK
-104 LIKDYSSNDD
+104 LTKVDSSD
-114 EDESDD
+114 EDEEESDD
-120 IKYTKPTVKP
+120 IKYTKPKATP
-130 IHTLTGNDLT
+130 ISTLTGSTLT
-140 QHLFHSTSAD
+140 SQVFHSTTAD
-150 GALTFVFEG
+150 GALTFVLEG
-159 TAPTGKGWIATVN
+159 KAPTGKGWKATVN

-180 QPVPSEPNGSVY
+180 QPVPSEPQGSVY

-201 VGESALNFYDD
+201 VGGSALNFYDD
-212 GGPTGTI
+212 GGPTGKI
-219 SENFEGYVTFVPKEK
+219 SENFEGYVTFVPKQR
-234 GQKIRITFTNLELF
+234 GQKIQITFKSLNLF
-248 NTNPEKND
+248 HTYVARND
-256 LLKIYNGHGTESTK
+256 KLLVYNGRTTSSAK
-270 LLRTLLKDPVPI
+270 LLRELLTTTSPI
-282 TLISSEADGALTISL
+282 TLISNEDDGSLTVSL
-297 KSVTGVPKAG
+297 KSITGTPQDG
-307 FIARVEAIAPQKM
+307 FVASVEAITPQKM
-320 TFSSATAS
+320 TFVSATAS
-328 HPKEKEQAAAGELN
+328 APQEKEKAAAGEEG
-342 KPLLQLTLKTDGISP
+342 KPLLLLTLKTEGISP
-357 ALTFSALD
+357 ALKLSTLE
-365 LSTQGTSSGAFKRI
+365 LSTQGTTSGALKRI
-379 ALYRGTGVRTDA
+379 ALYRGTKAHKDA
-391 LLGEVTITGEDVHLE
+391 LLGDVTITSEGAQLN
-406 LTKPIDLNFGDNTFL
+406 LKTPIELNFGDNTFL
-421 LAGDISDKATTGD
+421 LAGDISDRANTGD
-434 KLSLT
+434 QISLT
-439 ATSAVLSDTPQSL
+439 ATTAILSGTPQPL
-452 SLPAPTPYVIDNVC
+452 SLPAPTPYVIDNVY
-466 RSREGA
+466 RSREGIA
-472 PQTVTV
+472 KTITV

-488 SFGHYDGGR
+488 ILNHYEGGT
-497 KEQITTFLPGKEGEK
+497 KDQITTFLPRKDGEK

-522 LYQKGSIGTKA
+522 FYQKSSYGTKA
-533 VFEIYAGKDKK
+533 VFEVYAGKDKK

-555 MNGGGPKFLRSTSTD
+555 MNDGGPKFLRSTSTD

-581 MISARLAKGWK
+581 MTSARLGKGWT
-592 ATVRSKEPIPMRLT
+592 ATVRSKKPVPMQLT

-616 EAPIGAKGLEFL
+616 EAPIGATNLEFL
-628 DLTLETTGSLTPK
+628 DLTLETSGSLTPK

-659 LYLYSL
+659 LHLYSL

-674 ALLGSIKPNG
+674 ALLGSVKPNG

-706 VAADIAADAT
+706 VAADIATDAT

-723 ALPELTASGAS
+723 ALPELTVSGAS

-884 PDVRLMKGAK
+884 TDVRLMKGAK

-938 ETSETFST
+938 EASETFST

-1015 GIHGDFTVGSALGA
+1015 GIHGDFTVGSASGA

-1233 DIAVHN
+1233 DIAVRN

-1365 ELEVKNNLWQNLT
+1365 GLEVKNNLWQNLT

-1392 DPVFADNVSYTE
+1392 DPVFADNVSYTA

-1471 EENVTAGAYEAT
+1471 EKNVAAGAYEAKEQT
-1483 KHDFPALAAGY
+1483 FPALAAGY

-1517 FYLVRKQSEA
+1517 SYLVRKQSEA

-1549 VRLTLDQL
+1549 IRLTLDQL

-1671 TAEGKTKTF
+1671 TAAGKTKTF

-1685 VWRYVNLRDLGELTE
+1685 VWRYVSLRDLGELTE

-1722 ISTKTIKAQAGKT
+1722 ISAKTFKAQAGET

-1750 YVWSNAAGTQ
+1750 YVWSNAAGMQ
-1760 VSGEAV
+1760 VSQEAI

-1860 TKTSFTSLF
+1860 TKTTFNSLF
-1869 PDQFNSAVGH
+1869 PDQFNSVVGH

-1894 KQTVEVRAT
+1894 KQTVEVRTT
-1903 HAGPAVI
+1903 HAGPSVI

-1952 AGTRKLEFPLVDYR
+1952 TGTRKLEFPLVDYR

-2000 RITNGG
+2000 RIANGG

-2035 ATETVELEKLFTEA
+2035 ATEIVELEKLFTEA

-2068 HVATATLQGNKLRI
+2068 HVATATLQGNKLRL
-2082 TAHAAGKASLIISQ
+2082 TAHAAGKASLILSQ

-2173 AAGQAISIAQLP
+2173 TAGQAIPIAQLP

-2191 RTSQGVIRFSKH
+2191 RTPQGVIRFSKR

>member
-1 MLIHTYNPTPMRR
+1 MRR
-14 LLPIILLCAFFTRL
+14 LLPIFLLCAFFTHL
-28 SVKAEVK
+28 SLRAQVN
-35 MPILYGQHQ
+35 MPSSNGVHIK
-44 TKQVLMTETF
+44 KQVLTTETF
-54 YDSGGANAILS
+54 YDSGGATNPAA
-65 RPGIT
+65 RAGIT
-70 AFTFIP
+70 AITFTP

-82 EVNFSELDLK
+82 EVDFTKLDIK
-92 GAKLYVYEGRQK
+92 GAKLYVYEGKQE
-104 LIKDYSSNDD
+104 LIKIESSD
-114 EDESDD
+114 ELDSDGEVT
-120 IKYTKPTVKP
+120 YTKPKANP
-130 IHTLTGNDLT
+130 IHTLTGSGLAK
-140 QHLFHSTSAD
+140 HIFHSTTAD
-150 GALTFVFEG
+150 GALTFVFDGASPAGEG
-159 TAPTGKGWIATVN
+159 WTATVK
-172 SVEKKSTD
+172 SVDKQANDKPASN
-180 QPVPSEPNGSVY
+180 EPNGSIY
-192 MVPGPREVQ
+192 MVSGPREVQ
-201 VGESALNFYDD
+201 VGGSALKFYDD
-212 GGPTGTI
+212 GGPDKPITR
-219 SENFEGYVTFVPKEK
+219 NYEGYVTFVPKEK
-234 GQKIRITFTNLELF
+234 GQKIQITFTNLELF
-248 NTNPEKND
+248 NTYPEKND

-270 LLRTLLKDPVPI
+270 LLRTLLKDPVPV
-282 TLISSEADGALTISL
+282 TLISSEADGALTVSL
-297 KSVTGVPKAG
+297 KSVTGIPKAG
-307 FIARVEAIAPQKM
+307 FVATVEAITPTAM

-328 HPKEKEQAAAGELN
+328 HPKEKEKAAAGEEG
-342 KPLLQLTLKTDGISP
+342 KPLLQLTLKTEGVSP
-357 ALTFSALD
+357 ALTLSALN
-365 LSTQGTSSGAFKRI
+365 LSTQGTTSGALKRI
-379 ALYRGTGVRTDA
+379 ALYRGTEVRTDA
-391 LLGEVTITGEDVHLE
+391 LLGKVTITGEDAHLE
-406 LTKPIDLNFGDNTFL
+406 LTKPTGLNFGDNTFL

-439 ATSAVLSDTPQSL
+439 ATSAILSGTPQSL

-488 SFGHYDGGR
+488 SLGHYDGGR
-497 KEQITTFLPGKEGEK
+497 KEQITTFLPGKQGEK

-522 LYQKGSIGTKA
+522 LYQKGRIGTKA
-533 VFEIYAGKDKK
+533 VFKVYS
-544 GTLLWKLDDKT
+544 GTNHTGTPLWQLDDKT
-555 MNGGGPKFLRSTSTD
+555 MNDGGPKFLRSNSPD

-576 FNPKE
+576 FNPTE
-581 MISARLAKGWK
+581 LQPGRLAKGWN
-592 ATVRSKEPIPMRLT
+592 ATVRSKELVPMQLT

-616 EAPIGAKGLEFL
+616 EAPIGATNLEFL
-628 DLTLETTGSLTPK
+628 DLTLDTKGSLEPK
-641 TLDAI
+641 TLEAI
-646 KLQLKGEPKAFAA
+646 KLQLKGEPKAFTTLH
-659 LYLYSL
+659 LYAL

-674 ALLGSIKPNG
+674 TLLGSVAPNG
-684 EGSVILKLTKP
+684 ESSVVLTLTKP
-695 QELPEHKSYYY
+695 HELPEHKSYYY

-723 ALPELTASGAS
+723 ALPELTVSGAA

-749 HILSMAPGEQTI
+749 RILLMASGENTVDV
-761 EITEPLSFYDNGG
+761 TEPLSFYDNGG
-774 PAGKYPSNFKGTV
+774 PADKYPAKFNGTV
-787 HFIPRK
+787 HFVPRQ

-815 NGKEVKD
+815 NGREVKD

-833 AHIPEI
+833 TNIPEI
-839 VSSDEDGA
+839 VSSAEDGS
-847 ITVNFTSGRATFEGW
+847 ITVNFTSGRIGSDGW
-862 DMEVSSERPVAL
+862 DIEVSSERPVAL
-874 HVSDIKAEAL
+874 HVTDIKAEAL
-884 PDVRLMKGAK
+884 TDVRLMKGAK

-911 VNIQRV
+911 VNIQHF
-917 DFAPFFAEGTTSWAK
+917 DFAPFFAEGTTPWAK

-974 ADVAQTAPAAAKLT
+974 ADVAQTAPAAAQ
-988 ITPRSITAGAE
+988 ITVTPSSISAGEE
-999 TKTLN
+999 TKTLD
-1004 TPPTATFELQA
+1004 TPPTATFALQA
-1015 GIHGDFTVGSALGA
+1015 GIHGDFTVGSSAGT

-1035 EAISQLASRGVDGPV
+1035 EAIDQLASRGVDGPV

-1072 ETNTLTIEPTSGHRG
+1072 ETNTLIIEPTSGHRG
-1087 DVTLTNTHYIKKD
+1087 DVTLTNTHYHKPDYNEKKPN
-1100 YGDDKPGYF
+1100 PGYF

-1121 LTFTTSQTQA
+1121 LIFTTKKAEA
-1131 PALLLVRNGSQHL
+1131 PSLLQIRNGSQHL
-1144 TIEDCAF
+1144 TIEDCEF
-1151 SAPRTTQHIQGDIAL
+1151 SAPRMTEIVQGDISL
-1166 VGTHRGSQPYPNN
+1166 IRTHHWNQPYPNN
-1179 DFLTI
+1179 DYLTL
-1184 RNSQFSGGYHG
+1184 RNSHLVGGYDA
-1195 VSSSGLGTIHLP
+1195 VNILGLGTTALP
-1207 VQHGATLEGN
+1207 AQRGIILEGN
-1217 TFEDQGYKAI
+1217 TFENQGHKAI
-1227 YLNCIA
+1227 YLNCVA
-1233 DIAVHN
+1233 DISVRSNH
-1239 NRIFGSGSVNYEYQA
+1239 ILGSGDVNYQYQA
-1254 MDISLGEGVDIIG
+1254 MDISLGEGVEIIG
-1267 NRVRVKDL
+1267 NRVLIKDIS
-1275 TGGQST
+1275 GRNPS
-1281 TALGISLRRTTDH
+1281 ALGISLRRTSEH
-1294 PQLVRKPSL
+1294 AQLVRKPSL

-1317 TGAYAFQF
+1317 SEAHAFSF
-1325 TNEGLSDIKLLHN
+1325 TDEGLSDIKLLHN
-1338 SVLISG
+1338 SALISG
-1344 KYTGSNT
+1344 KHTGSKT
-1351 APLSFTSKGTGKIT
+1351 ASLSFSSKGTGKIT
-1365 ELEVKNNLWQNLT
+1365 GLEVKNNLWQNLT
-1378 SGVIYKTIEKISLV
+1378 SGVIYKTIEKITLES
-1392 DPVFADNVSYTE
+1392 PVFADNVSYTE

-1409 KLGSKTLDSIA
+1409 KLGTKTLDSLT
-1420 WKTQMNEPTSRI
+1420 WKTEMKEPTSRI
-1432 AKIDFVKPQE
+1432 AKVEFVAPNE
-1442 SLLPQDFTQL
+1442 SLLPKGFTQL
-1452 SFAQLLKEVPTDIV
+1452 SFAKHLQEVPTDIV

-1471 EENVTAGAYEAT
+1471 EENAAAGAYEAKEQT
-1483 KHDFPALAAGY
+1483 FPALAAGY

-1499 LSAEKPVIEVRAT
+1499 LAAAAPIVEVKAT

-1517 FYLVRKQSEA
+1517 SYLVRKQSDA

-1532 DLKAAPAKE
+1532 DLKAASVKTV
-1541 IDLYPNEA
+1541 DLYPNEA
-1549 VRLTLDQL
+1549 IRLTLDQL
-1557 EAHAAYRLYLLPRN
+1557 EAHTAYRLYLLPRK
-1571 LAGDYATALLTYD
+1571 LSGDYATALLTYD
-1584 FTTDILPSVPA
+1584 FATDILPSVPA
-1595 DFEAAAVGASD
+1595 DFEVATVGASD

-1630 HRALECTGTV
+1630 HHALECTGKV
-1640 TIKPTNTPLATQ
+1640 TIKPTNTPLATE

-1657 LKSDAPVHLTTKNG
+1657 LKSDAPVHLTPKNG
-1671 TAEGKTKTF
+1671 STEGKTKDI

-1685 VWRYVNLRDLGELTE
+1685 VWRYVSLRDLGELTE

-1722 ISTKTIKAQAGKT
+1722 ISTKTIKAQAGET

-1766 YSLKAERTQHFTLEA
+1766 YSLKAERTQLFTLEA
-1781 TDSWGQKTSEKL
+1781 TDTWGQKASEKL

-1814 ETAWYGKRESEGYDH
+1814 ETAWYGKRESEGHDH
-1829 RSFTY
+1829 RKFTY
-1834 YSGSYSFPCKYA
+1834 YSGSYSFPCEYA

-1860 TKTSFTSLF
+1860 TKTTFSSLF
-1869 PDQFNSAVGH
+1869 PDQFNSVVGH

-1894 KQTVEVRAT
+1894 QHTVEVRAT

-1915 TNTAWVKEVTQKGT
+1915 TNTAWVKDVTQKGT
-1929 GMGDEPHK
+1929 GMGDEPHT

-1952 AGTRKLEFPLVDYR
+1952 KGQSIEFPLVDYR
-1966 SNNPAER
+1966 SSNDAEH

-1985 ALGETESVRFSMEGT
+1985 ALGETESVIFSMKGT
-2000 RITNGG
+2000 RVAGGG

-2035 ATETVELEKLFTEA
+2035 ATETLDLVKLFTEA

-2068 HVATATLQGNKLRI
+2068 HVATATLQGNKLRLM
-2082 TAHAAGKASLIISQ
+2082 AHAAGNTSLIISQ

-2107 PLTVTEVK
+2107 PLTVTEVQ
-2115 PTPQPKPGEKPEE
+2115 PAPQPKPGEKPEE
-2128 KPTPEVSSELKVYP
+2128 KPAPEVRGELKAYP
-2142 SPATTEIHL
+2142 SPATTEVHL
-2151 TASGRVE
+2151 TASGRIE
-2158 VFSLTGQLML
+2158 IFSLTGQLVL

-2173 AAGQAISIAQLP
+2173 VAGQAISIVQLP

-2191 RTSQGVIRFSKH
+2191 RTPQGVIRFSKR

>member
-1 MLIHTYNPTPMRR
+1 MPSSNGVHT
-14 LLPIILLCAFFTRL
+14 
-28 SVKAEVK
+28 K
-35 MPILYGQHQ
+35 
-44 TKQVLMTETF
+44 KQVLTTETF
-54 YDSGGANAILS
+54 YDSGGAIKPAAQT
-65 RPGIT
+65 GIT
-70 AFTFIP
+70 AITFTP

-82 EVNFSELDLK
+82 EVDFTKLDIK
-92 GAKLYVYEGRQK
+92 GAKLYVYEGKQE
-104 LIKDYSSNDD
+104 LIKIESSD
-114 EDESDD
+114 EYDSDGEVT
-120 IKYTKPTVKP
+120 YTKPKANP
-130 IHTLTGNDLT
+130 IHTLTGSDLAK
-140 QHLFHSTSAD
+140 HIFHSTTAD

-159 TAPTGKGWIATVN
+159 VSPAGEGWTATVK
-172 SVEKKSTD
+172 SVDKVATD
-180 QPVPSEPNGSVY
+180 SPVSSEPNGSIY

-212 GGPTGTI
+212 GGPTGKI
-219 SENFEGYVTFVPKEK
+219 GEKFEGYVTFVPKVK
-234 GQKIRITFTNLELF
+234 GQKIQITFTNLELF

-256 LLKIYNGHGTESTK
+256 LLKIYNGHGTESSK
-270 LLRTLLKDPVPI
+270 LLRTLLKDPVPV
-282 TLISSEADGALTISL
+282 TLISSEPDGALTVSL
-297 KSVTGVPKAG
+297 KSVTGIPKAG
-307 FIARVEAIAPQKM
+307 FVATVEAITPTAM

-328 HPKEKEQAAAGELN
+328 HPKEKEQAAAGELH
-342 KPLLQLTLKTDGISP
+342 KPLLQLTLKTEGISP
-357 ALTFSALD
+357 ALTLSALD
-365 LSTQGTSSGAFKRI
+365 LSTQGTTSGALKRI
-379 ALYRGTGVRTDA
+379 ALYRGTEVRTDA
-391 LLGEVTITGEDVHLE
+391 LLGEVTITGEDAHLE
-406 LTKPIDLNFGDNTFL
+406 LTKPTGLNFGDNTFL

-439 ATSAVLSDTPQSL
+439 ATSAILSGTPQSL

-488 SFGHYDGGR
+488 SLGHYDGGR
-497 KEQITTFLPGKEGEK
+497 KDQITTFLPGKQGEK

-522 LYQKGSIGTKA
+522 LYQKGRIGTKA
-533 VFEIYAGKDKK
+533 VFKVYS
-544 GTLLWKLDDKT
+544 GTNHTGTPLWQLDDKT
-555 MNGGGPKFLRSTSTD
+555 MSDGGPKFLRSNSAD

-576 FNPKE
+576 FNPTE
-581 MISARLAKGWK
+581 LQPGRLAKGWN
-592 ATVRSKEPIPMRLT
+592 ATVRSKKPVPMQLT

-616 EAPIGAKGLEFL
+616 EAPIGATNLEFL
-628 DLTLETTGSLTPK
+628 DLTLETSGSLTPK

-646 KLQLKGEPKAFAA
+646 KLQLKGEPKAFTT

-674 ALLGSIKPNG
+674 TLLGSVTPNG
-684 EGSVILKLTKP
+684 ATSIELKLTKP
-695 QELPEHKSYYY
+695 HELPEHKSYYY

-723 ALPELTASGAS
+723 ALPELTVSGA
-734 VAVKQPDPE
+734 AVTIQQPDPE

-749 HILSMAPGEQTI
+749 RILLMASGENTVDV
-761 EITEPLSFYDNGG
+761 TEPLSFYDNGG
-774 PAGKYPSNFKGTV
+774 PTGKTTSNFKGTV
-787 HFIPRK
+787 HFIPRQ

-815 NGKEVKD
+815 NGKDVKD

-839 VSSDEDGA
+839 VSSAEDGS
-847 ITVNFTSGRATFEGW
+847 ITVNFTSGRIGSDGW
-862 DMEVSSERPVAL
+862 DIEVSSERPVAL
-874 HVSDIKAEAL
+874 HITDIKAEAL
-884 PDVRLMKGAK
+884 TDVRLMKGAK
-894 DVPLMKLAV
+894 DVPLMKFAV

-911 VNIQRV
+911 VNIQRF
-917 DFAPFFAEGTTSWAK
+917 DFAPFFAEGTTPWAK

-946 AKLYADNNNGFSGT
+946 AKLYADNNNGFSGS

-974 ADVAQTAPAAAKLT
+974 ADVAQTAPAAAQ
-988 ITPRSITAGAE
+988 ITVKPSSISAGTE
-999 TKTLN
+999 TKTLD
-1004 TPPTATFELQA
+1004 TPPTATFALQT
-1015 GIHGDFTVGSALGA
+1015 GIHGDFTVGSSAGT

-1035 EAISQLASRGVDGPV
+1035 EAIDQLASRGIDGPV

-1059 DENFEIPAIAGLS
+1059 DENFIIPAIAGLS
-1072 ETNTLTIEPTSGHRG
+1072 EINTLTIEPTSGHRG
-1087 DVTLTNTHYIKKD
+1087 DVTLTNTYYHKPD

-1121 LTFTTSQTQA
+1121 LTFTTSQAQA

-1151 SAPRTTQHIQGDIAL
+1151 SAPRKIEIVQGDIAL

-1227 YLNCIA
+1227 YLNCIS
-1233 DIAVHN
+1233 DIVVRN
-1239 NRIFGSGSVNYEYQA
+1239 NHILGSGSVNYEYQG

-1267 NRVRVKDL
+1267 NRVRVKEL
-1275 TGGQST
+1275 TGGRST

-1344 KYTGSNT
+1344 AQTNGNS
-1351 APLSFTSKGTGKIT
+1351 APLTFTSRSGSITG
-1365 ELEVKNNLWQNLT
+1365 LEVKNNLWQNLT
-1378 SGVIYKTIEKISLV
+1378 PGVIYKSTQITLV
-1392 DPVFADNVSYTE
+1392 DPTFADNVSYTA
-1404 GKDFA
+1404 GTNFA
-1409 KLGSKTLDSIA
+1409 KLGDKMLDSIA
-1420 WKTQMNEPTSRI
+1420 WKTEMKEPTSRT
-1432 AKIDFVKPQE
+1432 AKVEFVAPNE
-1442 SLLPQDFTQL
+1442 SLLPKDFAQL
-1452 SFAQLLKEVPTDIV
+1452 SFAKHLQEVPTDIV

-1471 EENVTAGAYEAT
+1471 EENVTAGAYEA
-1483 KHDFPALAAGY
+1483 KEQAFPALAAGY

-1499 LSAEKPVIEVRAT
+1499 LAAAAPIVEVKAT

-1517 FYLVRKQSEA
+1517 SYLVRKQSEA

-1532 DLKAAPAKE
+1532 DLKAASVKTV
-1541 IDLYPNEA
+1541 DLYPNEA
-1549 VRLTLDQL
+1549 IRLTLDQL
-1557 EAHAAYRLYLLPRN
+1557 EAHTAYRLYLLPRK
-1571 LAGDYATALLTYD
+1571 LSGDYATALLTYD
-1584 FTTDILPSVPA
+1584 FATDILPSVPA
-1595 DFEAAAVGASD
+1595 DFEAADVDATNVV
-1606 FESGTYKFAGGKV
+1606 SGTYSFTGGKV

-1671 TAEGKTKTF
+1671 STEGKPKDI

-1685 VWRYVNLRDLGELTE
+1685 VWRYVSLRDLGELTE
-1700 LSLKGDGKAF
+1700 LSLQGDGKAF

-1722 ISTKTIKAQAGKT
+1722 ISAKTIKAQAGET

-1766 YSLKAERTQHFTLEA
+1766 YSLKAERTQLFTLEA
-1781 TDSWGQKTSEKL
+1781 TDTWGQKASEKL

-1829 RSFTY
+1829 RKFTY
-1834 YSGSYSFPCKYA
+1834 YSGSYSFPCEYA
-1846 PSLLTWGGVAYSNQ
+1846 PSLLTWGGIAYSNQ
-1860 TKTSFTSLF
+1860 TKTTFNSLF
-1869 PDQFNSAVGH
+1869 PDQFNSVVGH

-1894 KQTVEVRAT
+1894 QHTVEVRAT

-1929 GMGDEPHK
+1929 GMGDEPHA

-1943 YLLLIASNS
+1943 YLLLIASNNKGQS
-1952 AGTRKLEFPLVDYR
+1952 IEFPLVDYR
-1966 SNNPAER
+1966 SSNAAEH
-1973 YVIDSWQWLDLS
+1973 YIIDSWQWLDLS
-1985 ALGETESVRFSMEGT
+1985 ALGETESVIFSMKGT
-2000 RITNGG
+2000 RIANGG

-2017 FGSEMPAKEIAAH
+2017 FGSEMPAKEIATH
-2030 TIEPQ
+2030 SIEPQ
-2035 ATETVELEKLFTEA
+2035 ATETVDLVKLFTEA

-2068 HVATATLQGNKLRI
+2068 HVATATLQGNKLRL
-2082 TAHAAGKASLIISQ
+2082 TAHAAGNTSLIISQ

-2107 PLTVTEVK
+2107 PLTVTEVQ
-2115 PTPQPKPGEKPEE
+2115 PAPQPKPGEKPEE
-2128 KPTPEVSSELKVYP
+2128 KPAPEVRGELKAYP
-2142 SPATTEIHL
+2142 SPATTEVRL
-2151 TASGRVE
+2151 TASGRIE
-2158 VFSLTGQLML
+2158 IFSLTGQLVL

-2173 AAGQAISIAQLP
+2173 VAGQAISIAQLP

-2191 RTSQGVIRFSKH
+2191 RTPQGVIRFSKR

>member
-1 MLIHTYNPTPMRR
+1 MRR
-14 LLPIILLCAFFTRL
+14 LLPIFLLCAFFTHL
-28 SVKAEVK
+28 SLRAQER
-35 MPILYGQHQ
+35 MPSSNGVH
-44 TKQVLMTETF
+44 TKKQVLTTETF
-54 YDSGGANAILS
+54 YDSGGATNPAA
-65 RPGIT
+65 RAGIT
-70 AFTFIP
+70 AITFTP

-82 EVNFSELDLK
+82 EVDFTKLDIK
-92 GAKLYVYEGRQK
+92 GAKLYVYEGKQE
-104 LIKDYSSNDD
+104 LIKIESSD
-114 EDESDD
+114 ELDSDGEVT
-120 IKYTKPTVKP
+120 YTKPKANP
-130 IHTLTGNDLT
+130 IHTLTGSGLT
-140 QHLFHSTSAD
+140 KHVFHSTTAD

-159 TAPTGKGWIATVN
+159 ASPAGEGWTATVK
-172 SVEKKSTD
+172 SVDKQANDKPASN
-180 QPVPSEPNGSVY
+180 EPNGSIY
-192 MVPGPREVQ
+192 MVSGPREVL
-201 VGESALNFYDD
+201 VGGSALKFYDD
-212 GGPTGTI
+212 GGPDKPITRD
-219 SENFEGYVTFVPKEK
+219 FEGYVTFVPKVK
-234 GQKIRITFTNLELF
+234 GQKIQITFTNLELF

-256 LLKIYNGHGTESTK
+256 LLKIYNGHGTESSK
-270 LLRTLLKDPVPI
+270 LLRTLLKDPVPV
-282 TLISSEADGALTISL
+282 TLISSEPDGALTVSL
-297 KSVTGVPKAG
+297 KSVTGIPKAG
-307 FIARVEAIAPQKM
+307 FVATVEAITPTAM

-328 HPKEKEQAAAGELN
+328 HPKEKEQAAAGELH
-342 KPLLQLTLKTDGISP
+342 KPLLQLTLKTEGISP
-357 ALTFSALD
+357 ALTLSALD
-365 LSTQGTSSGAFKRI
+365 LSTQGTTSGALKRI
-379 ALYRGTGVRTDA
+379 ALYRGTEVRTDA
-391 LLGEVTITGEDVHLE
+391 LLGEVTITGEDAHLE
-406 LTKPIDLNFGDNTFL
+406 LTKPTGLNFGDNTFL

-439 ATSAVLSDTPQSL
+439 ATSAILSGTPQSL

-488 SFGHYDGGR
+488 SFGHYDGGQR
-497 KEQITTFLPGKEGEK
+497 DQITTFLPSKQGEK

-533 VFEIYAGKDKK
+533 VFKVYS
-544 GTLLWKLDDKT
+544 GTKHTGTPLWQLDDKT
-555 MNGGGPKFLRSTSTD
+555 MNDGGPKFLRSTSAD

-576 FNPKE
+576 FNPTE
-581 MISARLAKGWK
+581 RVPARLGKGWN
-592 ATVRSKEPIPMRLT
+592 ATVRSKEPIPMQLT

-616 EAPIGAKGLEFL
+616 EAPIGATNLEFL
-628 DLTLETTGSLTPK
+628 DLTLDTKGSLEPK
-641 TLDAI
+641 ALEAI

-659 LYLYSL
+659 LHLYAL

-674 ALLGSIKPNG
+674 TLLGSVTPNG
-684 EGSVILKLTKP
+684 ATSIELKLTKP
-695 QELPEHKSYYY
+695 QVLPEHKSYYY

-716 SGQALDL
+716 SGQALDI
-723 ALPELTASGAS
+723 ALPELTVSGAS
-734 VAVKQPDPE
+734 VAIQQPDPE

-749 HILSMAPGEQTI
+749 RILLMASGDNTV

-774 PAGKYPSNFKGTV
+774 PTGKTTSNFKGTV
-787 HFIPRK
+787 HFVPRQ

-815 NGKEVKD
+815 NGREVKD

-833 AHIPEI
+833 AHTPEI
-839 VSSDEDGA
+839 VSSAEDGS
-847 ITVNFTSGRATFEGW
+847 ITVNFTSGRATFDGW
-862 DMEVSSERPVAL
+862 DIEVSSERPVAL
-874 HVSDIKAEAL
+874 HVTDIKAEAL
-884 PDVRLMKGAK
+884 TDVRLMKGAK
-894 DVPLMKLAV
+894 DVPLMKFAV

-911 VNIQRV
+911 VNIQRF
-917 DFAPFFAEGTTSWAK
+917 DFAPFFAEGTTPWAK

-974 ADVAQTAPAAAKLT
+974 ADVAQTAPAAAQ
-988 ITPRSITAGAE
+988 ITVKPSSISAGTE
-999 TKTLN
+999 TKTLD
-1004 TPPTATFELQA
+1004 TPPTATFALQA
-1015 GIHGDFTVGSALGA
+1015 GIHGDFTVGSSAGT

-1035 EAISQLASRGVDGPV
+1035 EAINQLASRGIDGPV

-1072 ETNTLTIEPTSGHRG
+1072 EINTLTIEPTSGHRG
-1087 DVTLTNTHYIKKD
+1087 DVTLTNTRYHKPD

-1121 LTFTTSQTQA
+1121 LTFTTSQAQA

-1151 SAPRTTQHIQGDIAL
+1151 SAPRKTEIVQGDIAL

-1227 YLNCIA
+1227 YLNCIS
-1233 DIAVHN
+1233 DIVVRN
-1239 NRIFGSGSVNYEYQA
+1239 NHILGSGSVNYEYQA

-1267 NRVRVKDL
+1267 NRVRVKEL
-1275 TGGQST
+1275 TGGRST

-1365 ELEVKNNLWQNLT
+1365 GLEVKNNLWQNLT
-1378 SGVIYKTIEKISLV
+1378 SGVIYKTIEKITLES
-1392 DPVFADNVSYTE
+1392 PVFADNVSYTA
-1404 GKDFA
+1404 GNAFA
-1409 KLGSKTLDSIA
+1409 KLGDKTLDSIA
-1420 WKTQMNEPTSRI
+1420 WKTEMKEPTSRT
-1432 AKIDFVKPQE
+1432 AKVEFVAPNE
-1442 SLLPQDFTQL
+1442 SLLPKDFAQL
-1452 SFAQLLKEVPTDIV
+1452 SFAKHLQEVPTDIV

-1471 EENVTAGAYEAT
+1471 EQDVAAGAYEAKEQT
-1483 KHDFPALAAGY
+1483 FPALAAGY

-1499 LSAEKPVIEVRAT
+1499 LAAAAPIVEVKAT

-1517 FYLVRKQSEA
+1517 SYLVRKQSEA

-1549 VRLTLDQL
+1549 IRLTLDKL
-1557 EAHAAYRLYLLPRN
+1557 EAHTAYRLYLLPRK
-1571 LAGDYATALLTYD
+1571 LSGDYATALLTYD
-1584 FTTDILPSVPA
+1584 FATDILPSVPA
-1595 DFEAAAVGASD
+1595 DFEAATVGTSD
-1606 FESGTYKFAGGKV
+1606 FESGTYKFVGGKV

-1630 HRALECTGTV
+1630 HRALECTETV
-1640 TIKPTNTPLATQ
+1640 TIKPTNTPLATE

-1671 TAEGKTKTF
+1671 STEGKTKDI

-1834 YSGSYSFPCKYA
+1834 YSGSYSFPCEYA
-1846 PSLLTWGGVAYSNQ
+1846 PSLLTWGGIAYSNQ

-1869 PDQFNSAVGH
+1869 PDQFNSVVGH

-1894 KQTVEVRAT
+1894 QHTVEVRAT

-1929 GMGDEPHK
+1929 GMGDEPHT

-1952 AGTRKLEFPLVDYR
+1952 KGQSIEFPLVDYR
-1966 SNNPAER
+1966 SSNDAEH

-1985 ALGETESVRFSMEGT
+1985 ALGETESIIFSMKGT
-2000 RITNGG
+2000 RIANGG

-2035 ATETVELEKLFTEA
+2035 ATETLDLVKLFTEA

-2082 TAHAAGKASLIISQ
+2082 TAHAAGNTSLIISQ

-2107 PLTVTEVK
+2107 PLTVTEVQ
-2115 PTPQPKPGEKPEE
+2115 PAPQPKPGEKPGE
-2128 KPTPEVSSELKVYP
+2128 KPTPEVRGELKAYP
-2142 SPATTEIHL
+2142 SPATTEVHL
-2151 TASGRVE
+2151 TASGRIE
-2158 VFSLTGQLML
+2158 IFSLTGQLVL

-2173 AAGQAISIAQLP
+2173 TAGQAISIAQLP

-2191 RTSQGVIRFSKH
+2191 RTSQGVIRFSKR